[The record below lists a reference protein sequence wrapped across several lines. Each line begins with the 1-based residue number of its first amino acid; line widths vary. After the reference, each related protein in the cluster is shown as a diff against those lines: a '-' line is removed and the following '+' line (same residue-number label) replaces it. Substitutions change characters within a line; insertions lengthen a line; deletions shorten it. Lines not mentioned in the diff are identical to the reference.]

1 MTYQF
6 AFNSLTISLAN
17 WLSLEEVTMKRL
29 RLLLL
34 FVVLL
39 ALAPTTALAA
49 TVGAA
54 TLADPSSAT
63 TWLNWG
69 LENSTENVGRIW
81 TDKTVSAG
89 DIVLTG
95 AGGEKVI
102 PKEKGSDFLTAFSA
116 ISSTSNLRETA
127 TTPLDIVLVLDASG
141 SMDDPMGRTDSTK
154 RIDALKAAANSFI
167 DEIAARNAG
176 ISKADQRHSV
186 AVVKFS
192 GDKTDR
198 VGNNTYRDGGHTY
211 NYSQA
216 IQNLTVVDANGAS
229 NLKDKVNAISPAGAT
244 RSDYGLELAQSQ
256 LEGGRAGARKVVVF
270 FTDGKPTKFSDFD
283 SSVASNA
290 ITAAKA
296 IKDSGGTVYTIGIFD
311 GANPTA
317 SVDSGRTSDENKFM
331 QAVSNNYPDATYTSS
346 WRGYTW
352 SFGTRA
358 EGSDFYKSATNAD
371 ELKKVFDGISKEI
384 SDAAGYPTDVTD
396 GLEHASGYVTFT
408 DQLGDYMQVDDFN
421 CIVFANQVFK
431 AKTKTTSGNT
441 DTYVFS
447 GTAGN
452 VLYPAGDLS
461 SIVIEVRRSGEGDVR
476 TGDHVTIKVPAA
488 LIPLRAFN
496 VNADDNTGSVSL
508 TFPIRVFFGSSLKP
522 QAAALLANPDA
533 QMADYMKT
541 HRDKSGN
548 VFFLAS
554 AWSGK
559 ANGDAAATFTP
570 AEENSYYYITRDTP
584 IYEDEALTKPA
595 EYPLVKGKTYYYER
609 TFWNISGTSASQASR
624 IVSFDSSAVENID
637 DYISDTGDG
646 HAQLSQGTPRMTYI
660 NELHNDKSSNATKT
674 ATSFI
679 NPKWSGNQVFVWL
692 GNNGKLSLP
701 EPGSLEVSKTIVVPE
716 GFGAAV
722 YANQDFDFTV
732 SIPEAKD
739 KSATATVTDASGQ
752 VQGDKN
758 FSITFD
764 ANGTYTHKL
773 KGGQKLT
780 ITGLSSGWKYEV
792 TEASLSGW
800 TGSSEGA
807 SGTIAAGEKS
817 VAAFTNTYGA
827 TGKLS
832 GGTSLSGEKTIK
844 GRAWTAQDK
853 FCFVLTGIDGAP
865 MPEGSENDK
874 FALQLSQSEGT
885 PEGQRVGFSF
895 GDITYTKPGTYVYN
909 IVEARA
915 GDGYDVSI
923 LPGMS
928 VSQALYR
935 VTVTVTDEAHDGTLK
950 VESTMLRL
958 KGDTGATLADGAGVK
973 TDRAAFVNVFDVDE
987 AEWDLRGTKY
997 YEDRTG
1003 SRPLS
1008 SGMFQFELSPVTKG
1022 APMPANTDA
1031 TTGKARANVDATGR
1045 FAFEQV
1051 TFDENDVNPNGASKT
1066 YEYEL
1071 CEINSGKAG
1080 MTYDATVWHIT
1091 VTVSLQ
1097 DGDVVLDVQNTREGQ
1112 EAKPGETVSFSN
1124 SYEAESAEVERFIHG
1139 TKTLM
1144 GRDALDG
1151 EKFAFSL
1158 TQVSGPEDGCTGFS
1172 AMAEV
1177 ADAKDN
1183 VAEDF
1188 DFGTATFTRE
1198 GTYVFEVR
1206 EVAPAKPAGGMDP
1219 DGHTCTVTVKV
1230 ADRGGKLVVQSTDYS
1245 DEGDVASFINTYR
1258 PADADYAGITVS
1270 KTLVGRTMR
1279 EGEFKFTITGEDEQ
1293 SQALLAQ
1300 KAAPSDCAFANDGQ
1314 RASGEKNAMT
1324 KLSGLHFDR
1333 SDVGKTFHFAV
1344 AEVVPD
1350 PAERVPGV
1358 TYDQKVRHDVEISVA
1373 DALNGTLA
1381 VTTTVDGK
1389 GGSEVAFVNSYEAEP
1404 GSLDTANLGLSKVLE
1419 GREWDAN
1426 VDSFTFELVPV
1437 TDGAPMPAGA
1447 VDGKATANV
1456 DATDVSDGRASF
1468 DFGQISYAATG
1479 VYDYEVREVVPD
1491 QTLRGVTYSTNVA
1504 CFRVTVTDSVA
1515 QGKLVATARLTYG
1528 SETFVNTYY
1537 ADLDYNALGGLTI
1550 TKTLEGT
1557 SAPAGKFGFTIST
1570 TGDDVL
1576 RIAGTYSSSKIADGG
1591 TVTVAATSGE
1601 IVFTQNDAG
1610 KTWKYEVSEDDPGKG
1625 YTCKCSKWNVSVSVA
1640 NDVENGRLLVTTTV
1654 SGEGGT
1660 RSWTYASGGEPAAPG
1675 ATVAFVNRYAAMGS
1689 TADIVCT
1696 KELAGRLM
1704 KDGEFSFELVDLATD
1719 KVVATATNKDGK
1731 VDFGRLSYT
1740 APGTYTYTA
1749 REVTDGL
1756 KKEGVTPV
1764 RGSFTITVT
1773 VTDEAHD
1780 GTLDCKVDSE
1790 GGLAFEN
1797 SYGTG
1802 DAEIEVSGTKVLEG
1816 RDLREGEFNFTI
1828 KGEDGAPMPERT
1840 EVTNAHGGFSF
1851 GKITFTLDNV
1861 FGGVVI
1867 QDADGEA
1874 GQSGEVP
1881 SDEKPVADSES
1892 EAGPRVEAP
1901 SSATGEK
1908 DAELEP
1914 AAPETEPVSDPSDSP
1929 APAEEPQQDELL
1941 AQDEVPDL
1949 GTPVVEEVSAPDAEA
1964 ASTPDATDVATVNA
1978 ARWQTVRRNL
1988 FHIASEVVEPLAGTS
2003 RQRTFH
2009 YVVTETGSATG
2020 VTNDRRS
2027 TRDIYITV
2035 TDDGHGKLT
2044 AEFTDADG
2052 ASLTAG
2058 QPDLTFTNV
2067 YKPVPMT
2074 SRVTDQLS
2082 VSKVLTGRSMVA
2094 GEFHFEMLEGSR
2106 VVATGTNAADGTV
2119 TLSTVTYD
2127 APGTHSYEIREV
2139 NAGKTIDGVRYSGTT
2154 YHVNTT
2160 VSDTGNGALA
2170 VTHELVE
2177 EGPATFTNAYETT
2190 PADVTITAHKELLG
2204 ATLTDGQFAFQLT
2217 GMGSDL
2223 RATNDAQGNVAFPH
2237 LLLTEPGTYTYE
2249 LRELNDGQEGVTY
2262 DERVYVVTVTVTD
2275 DGLGHLSAE
2284 VSMDAADGALAFTNT
2299 YTPPVTPEE
2308 PPAPKPPTKPDPAPA
2323 PKPARPSRPLPK
2335 AGDVT
2340 SDAIVV
2346 TLVAV
2351 AVALLAG
2358 TLAMRRR
2365 R

>member
-6 AFNSLTISLAN
+6 AFNSLTISLVN

-49 TVGAA
+49 TLGAT
-54 TLADPSSAT
+54 TLADPSSAS
-63 TWLNWG
+63 TWRNWG
-69 LENSTENVGRIW
+69 LENSTQNVGRIW

-95 AGGEKVI
+95 AGGDKI
-102 PKEKGSDFLTAFSA
+102 ISKNKDSDFLTAFSA

-127 TTPLDIVLVLDASG
+127 TEPLDIVLVLDASG

-176 ISKADQRHSV
+176 IFEADQRHSV

-192 GDKTDR
+192 GDKTAR
-198 VGNNTYRDGGHTY
+198 VGNDTYRDGRYTY
-211 NYSQA
+211 NYSQVM
-216 IQNLTVVDANGAS
+216 QGLTVVDTNGAS
-229 NLKDKVNAISPAGAT
+229 NLKAKVNAISPAGAT

-270 FTDGKPTKFSDFD
+270 FTDGRPTKLSDFD

-346 WRGYTW
+346 WHDYWRDYTW

-584 IYEDEALTKPA
+584 IYEDEALTQPA
-595 EYPLVKGKTYYYER
+595 AYPLVKGKTYYYER
-609 TFWNISGTSASQASR
+609 TFWNISGTSASQGSH
-624 IVSFDSSAVENID
+624 IVSFDSSAVESID
-637 DYISDTGDG
+637 GYISDTGDG
-646 HAQLSQGTPRMTYI
+646 HAQFSQGTPRMTYI
-660 NELHNDKSSNATKT
+660 NELHNDKDSNDTGT

-716 GFGAAV
+716 GFDAVV

-739 KSATATVTDASGQ
+739 KTVTGTVTDVSGR
-752 VQGDKN
+752 VTGDAN
-758 FSITFD
+758 FSIAFD

-780 ITGLSSGWKYEV
+780 ITGLSAGWKYEV
-792 TEASLSGW
+792 TEARRSGW
-800 TGSSEGA
+800 TVSFEGA
-807 SGTIAAGEKS
+807 SGSIAVGKKS

-827 TGKLS
+827 TGTLS
-832 GGTSLSGEKTIK
+832 GGTSLNGEKTLS

-865 MPEGSENDK
+865 MPEGVSDGK
-874 FALQLSQSEGT
+874 AILQMTQSEGT
-885 PEGQRVGFSF
+885 PDNAAVPFHF
-895 GDITYTKPGTYVYN
+895 GNITYTKPGTYVYN

-935 VTVTVTDEAHDGTLK
+935 VTVTVKDENHGGTLK

-958 KGDTGATLADGAGVK
+958 KDDTGATLADGAGVK

-997 YEDRTG
+997 YEDKTG

-1008 SGMFQFELSPVTKG
+1008 SGMFKFELTGIDG
-1022 APMPANTDA
+1022 APMPANA
-1031 TTGKARANVDATGR
+1031 QGGKAVASVDATGR

-1051 TFDENDVNPNGASKT
+1051 TFDENDVNPHGAPKT

-1071 CEINSGKAG
+1071 REVNSGTAG
-1080 MTYDATVWHIT
+1080 VTYDATVWHIT

-1124 SYEAESAEVERFIHG
+1124 SYEAESAEVERFIRG
-1139 TKTLM
+1139 NKTLM

-1158 TQVSGPEDGCTGFS
+1158 TQASGPEGGCTGFS
-1172 AMAEV
+1172 PEVEVGDLADSEAESF
-1177 ADAKDN
+1177 N
-1183 VAEDF
+1183 
-1188 DFGTATFTRE
+1188 FGTATFTKA

-1206 EVAPAKPAGGMDP
+1206 EVAPAKPAGGMNY

-1230 ADRGGKLVVQSTDYS
+1230 ADQGGKLVVQSTTYS

-1279 EGEFKFTITGEDEQ
+1279 ECEFKFTITGEDEQ
-1293 SQALLAQ
+1293 SQALLAS
-1300 KAAPSDCAFANDGQ
+1300 SDRAFANDGQ

-1324 KLSGLHFDR
+1324 KLNGIVFNR
-1333 SDVGKTFHFAV
+1333 TGAGEYRFKV
-1344 AEVVPD
+1344 AEVVPTVD
-1350 PAERVPGV
+1350 AKLPGV
-1358 TYDQKVRHDVEISVA
+1358 TYDAVEHEVIITVE
-1373 DALNGTLA
+1373 DALDGTLR
-1381 VTTTVDGK
+1381 VTTTVDDAPGN
-1389 GGSEVAFVNSYEAEP
+1389 EVAFQNTYQATP
-1404 GSLDTANLGLSKVLE
+1404 GSFDTANFGLAKVLE
-1419 GREWDAN
+1419 GRDWASTDA
-1426 VDSFTFELVPV
+1426 FTFKLVGLS
-1437 TDGAPMPAGA
+1437 GAPMPANSQ
-1447 VDGKATANV
+1447 VTVKAA
-1456 DATDVSDGRASF
+1456 DASSGRTPF
-1468 DFGQISYAATG
+1468 DFGQISYAAAGT
-1479 VYDYEVREVVPD
+1479 YEYEVCEVNAG
-1491 QTLRGVTYSTNVA
+1491 QTVNGVDYTTNVA
-1504 CFRVTVTDSVA
+1504 HFRVTVTDSTA
-1515 QGKLVATARLTYG
+1515 TGQLVASSRLVSG
-1528 SETFVNTYY
+1528 SAAFVNRYS
-1537 ADLDYNALGGLTI
+1537 AELDYNAMGGLSV

-1557 SAPAGKFGFTIST
+1557 SAAAGKFSFTVKPD
-1570 TGDDVL
+1570 GDDIL
-1576 RIAGTYSSSKIADGG
+1576 GIAGTYASGKLTNGG

-1601 IVFTQNDAG
+1601 IIFTQNDAG

-1625 YTCKCSKWNVSVSVA
+1625 FTCKCSKWNVSVSVA

-1675 ATVAFVNRYAAMGS
+1675 ATVAFVNRYAATGT
-1689 TADIVCT
+1689 TAEIVGT
-1696 KELAGRLM
+1696 KTLNGRLM
-1704 KDGEFSFELVDLATD
+1704 NAREFEFQLVDEAGD
-1719 KVVATATNKDGK
+1719 VVAAACNDEFGS
-1731 VDFGRLSYT
+1731 VNFGRLSYT
-1740 APGTYTYTA
+1740 TPGTYTYTA

-1756 KKEGVTPV
+1756 KAEGVTPV
-1764 RGSFTITVT
+1764 RGSFTITVN
-1773 VTDEAHD
+1773 VTDNGD
-1780 GTLDCKVDSE
+1780 GTLDCDVDYPK

-1816 RDLREGEFNFTI
+1816 RDLRDGEFGFTI
-1828 KGEDGAPMPERT
+1828 TAKTDGAPMPERT
-1840 EVTNAHGGFSF
+1840 EVTNANGGFSF

-1901 SSATGEK
+1901 SSETGEK
-1908 DAELEP
+1908 DAELEL

-1941 AQDEVPDL
+1941 AQDEVADL

-2020 VTNDRRS
+2020 VTNDLRN

-2044 AEFTDADG
+2044 AEFTDANG
-2052 ASLTAG
+2052 APLTAG

-2067 YKPVPMT
+2067 YKPAPT
-2074 SRVTDQLS
+2074 PSSVTDQLS

-2094 GEFHFEMLEGSR
+2094 GEFCFEMLEDGK

-2119 TLSTVTYD
+2119 ALSTVTYD

-2139 NAGKTIDGVRYSGTT
+2139 NGGKTIDGVRYSGTT

-2351 AVALLAG
+2351 ALLAG

>member
-1 MTYQF
+1 M
-6 AFNSLTISLAN
+6 
-17 WLSLEEVTMKRL
+17 
-29 RLLLL
+29 
-34 FVVLL
+34 
-39 ALAPTTALAA
+39 
-49 TVGAA
+49 
-54 TLADPSSAT
+54 
-63 TWLNWG
+63 
-69 LENSTENVGRIW
+69 
-81 TDKTVSAG
+81 
-89 DIVLTG
+89 
-95 AGGEKVI
+95 
-102 PKEKGSDFLTAFSA
+102 
-116 ISSTSNLRETA
+116 
-127 TTPLDIVLVLDASG
+127 
-141 SMDDPMGRTDSTK
+141 
-154 RIDALKAAANSFI
+154 
-167 DEIAARNAG
+167 
-176 ISKADQRHSV
+176 
-186 AVVKFS
+186 AV
-192 GDKTDR
+192 R
-198 VGNNTYRDGGHTY
+198 
-211 NYSQA
+211 
-216 IQNLTVVDANGAS
+216 
-229 NLKDKVNAISPAGAT
+229 
-244 RSDYGLELAQSQ
+244 
-256 LEGGRAGARKVVVF
+256 
-270 FTDGKPTKFSDFD
+270 
-283 SSVASNA
+283 
-290 ITAAKA
+290 
-296 IKDSGGTVYTIGIFD
+296 
-311 GANPTA
+311 
-317 SVDSGRTSDENKFM
+317 
-331 QAVSNNYPDATYTSS
+331 
-346 WRGYTW
+346 
-352 SFGTRA
+352 
-358 EGSDFYKSATNAD
+358 
-371 ELKKVFDGISKEI
+371 
-384 SDAAGYPTDVTD
+384 
-396 GLEHASGYVTFT
+396 
-408 DQLGDYMQVDDFN
+408 
-421 CIVFANQVFK
+421 
-431 AKTKTTSGNT
+431 
-441 DTYVFS
+441 
-447 GTAGN
+447 
-452 VLYPAGDLS
+452 
-461 SIVIEVRRSGEGDVR
+461 
-476 TGDHVTIKVPAA
+476 
-488 LIPLRAFN
+488 
-496 VNADDNTGSVSL
+496 
-508 TFPIRVFFGSSLKP
+508 
-522 QAAALLANPDA
+522 
-533 QMADYMKT
+533 
-541 HRDKSGN
+541 
-548 VFFLAS
+548 
-554 AWSGK
+554 
-559 ANGDAAATFTP
+559 
-570 AEENSYYYITRDTP
+570 
-584 IYEDEALTKPA
+584 ALT
-595 EYPLVKGKTYYYER
+595 LGK
-609 TFWNISGTSASQASR
+609 
-624 IVSFDSSAVENID
+624 
-637 DYISDTGDG
+637 
-646 HAQLSQGTPRMTYI
+646 
-660 NELHNDKSSNATKT
+660 
-674 ATSFI
+674 
-679 NPKWSGNQVFVWL
+679 
-692 GNNGKLSLP
+692 
-701 EPGSLEVSKTIVVPE
+701 
-716 GFGAAV
+716 
-722 YANQDFDFTV
+722 
-732 SIPEAKD
+732 
-739 KSATATVTDASGQ
+739 
-752 VQGDKN
+752 
-758 FSITFD
+758 
-764 ANGTYTHKL
+764 
-773 KGGQKLT
+773 
-780 ITGLSSGWKYEV
+780 
-792 TEASLSGW
+792 
-800 TGSSEGA
+800 
-807 SGTIAAGEKS
+807 
-817 VAAFTNTYGA
+817 
-827 TGKLS
+827 
-832 GGTSLSGEKTIK
+832 
-844 GRAWTAQDK
+844 
-853 FCFVLTGIDGAP
+853 
-865 MPEGSENDK
+865 
-874 FALQLSQSEGT
+874 
-885 PEGQRVGFSF
+885 
-895 GDITYTKPGTYVYN
+895 
-909 IVEARA
+909 
-915 GDGYDVSI
+915 
-923 LPGMS
+923 
-928 VSQALYR
+928 
-935 VTVTVTDEAHDGTLK
+935 
-950 VESTMLRL
+950 
-958 KGDTGATLADGAGVK
+958 
-973 TDRAAFVNVFDVDE
+973 
-987 AEWDLRGTKY
+987 
-997 YEDRTG
+997 
-1003 SRPLS
+1003 
-1008 SGMFQFELSPVTKG
+1008 
-1022 APMPANTDA
+1022 
-1031 TTGKARANVDATGR
+1031 
-1045 FAFEQV
+1045 
-1051 TFDENDVNPNGASKT
+1051 
-1066 YEYEL
+1066 
-1071 CEINSGKAG
+1071 
-1080 MTYDATVWHIT
+1080 
-1091 VTVSLQ
+1091 
-1097 DGDVVLDVQNTREGQ
+1097 
-1112 EAKPGETVSFSN
+1112 
-1124 SYEAESAEVERFIHG
+1124 
-1139 TKTLM
+1139 
-1144 GRDALDG
+1144 
-1151 EKFAFSL
+1151 
-1158 TQVSGPEDGCTGFS
+1158 
-1172 AMAEV
+1172 
-1177 ADAKDN
+1177 
-1183 VAEDF
+1183 
-1188 DFGTATFTRE
+1188 
-1198 GTYVFEVR
+1198 
-1206 EVAPAKPAGGMDP
+1206 
-1219 DGHTCTVTVKV
+1219 
-1230 ADRGGKLVVQSTDYS
+1230 
-1245 DEGDVASFINTYR
+1245 
-1258 PADADYAGITVS
+1258 
-1270 KTLVGRTMR
+1270 
-1279 EGEFKFTITGEDEQ
+1279 
-1293 SQALLAQ
+1293 
-1300 KAAPSDCAFANDGQ
+1300 
-1314 RASGEKNAMT
+1314 
-1324 KLSGLHFDR
+1324 
-1333 SDVGKTFHFAV
+1333 
-1344 AEVVPD
+1344 
-1350 PAERVPGV
+1350 
-1358 TYDQKVRHDVEISVA
+1358 
-1373 DALNGTLA
+1373 
-1381 VTTTVDGK
+1381 
-1389 GGSEVAFVNSYEAEP
+1389 
-1404 GSLDTANLGLSKVLE
+1404 
-1419 GREWDAN
+1419 
-1426 VDSFTFELVPV
+1426 
-1437 TDGAPMPAGA
+1437 
-1447 VDGKATANV
+1447 
-1456 DATDVSDGRASF
+1456 
-1468 DFGQISYAATG
+1468 ISYAATG

-1881 SDEKPVADSES
+1881 SDEEPVANSEV
-1892 EAGPRVEAP
+1892 GPRVEAP
-1901 SSATGEK
+1901 LSETGEK

-1941 AQDEVPDL
+1941 AQDEVADL

-2020 VTNDRRS
+2020 VTNDLRN

-2044 AEFTDADG
+2044 AEFTDANG
-2052 ASLTAG
+2052 APLTAG

-2067 YKPVPMT
+2067 YKPVPT
-2074 SRVTDQLS
+2074 PSSVTDQLS

-2094 GEFHFEMLEGSR
+2094 GEFCFEMLEDGK

-2119 TLSTVTYD
+2119 ALSTVTYD

-2139 NAGKTIDGVRYSGTT
+2139 NGGKTIDGVRYSGTT

>member
-1 MTYQF
+1 
-6 AFNSLTISLAN
+6 
-17 WLSLEEVTMKRL
+17 MKRL

-39 ALAPTTALAA
+39 ALAPTTVLAA
-49 TVGAA
+49 TVGAT
-54 TLADPSSAT
+54 TLADPSSAS
-63 TWLNWG
+63 TWRNWG

-81 TDKTVSAG
+81 TDKTVSDG

-127 TTPLDIVLVLDASG
+127 TEPLDIVLVLDASG

-176 ISKADQRHSV
+176 ISEADQRHSV

-198 VGNNTYRDGGHTY
+198 VGNDKYRDGGYTY
-211 NYSQA
+211 NYSQVM
-216 IQNLTVVDANGAS
+216 QGLTVVDTNGVS
-229 NLKDKVNAISPAGAT
+229 NLKAKVKAISPAGAT
-244 RSDYGLELAQSQ
+244 RSDYGLQLAQTQ
-256 LEGGRAGARKVVVF
+256 LEAGRAGARKVVVF
-270 FTDGKPTKFSDFD
+270 FTDGEPNSYSGFD
-283 SSVASNA
+283 DDVASSA
-290 ITAAKA
+290 IATAKA
-296 IKDSGGTVYTIGIFD
+296 IKDAGGTVYTIGIFS
-311 GANPTA
+311 GANATADPTA
-317 SVDSGRTSDENKFM
+317 NGTSSENKFM
-331 QAVSNNYPDATYTSS
+331 QAVSSNYPNATYASS
-346 WRGYTW
+346 WGGYSW
-352 SFGTRA
+352 NLGTHVDGA
-358 EGSDFYKSATNAD
+358 AFYKTATNAD

-447 GTAGN
+447 GTAGT

-541 HRDKSGN
+541 HRDESGN

-559 ANGDAAATFTP
+559 ANGDAAATFIP

-584 IYEDEALTKPA
+584 IYEDEALTQPA
-595 EYPLVKGKTYYYER
+595 AYPLVKGKTYYYER
-609 TFWNISGTSASQASR
+609 TFWNISGTSASQGSH
-624 IVSFDSSAVENID
+624 IVSFDSSAVESID
-637 DYISDTGDG
+637 GYISDTGDG
-646 HAQLSQGTPRMTYI
+646 HAQLSQGTRRMTYI
-660 NELHNDKSSNATKT
+660 NELHTDKDSNDTGT

-716 GFGAAV
+716 GFDAAV

-764 ANGTYTHKL
+764 ANGKYEHSL
-773 KGGQKLT
+773 KAGEKLT

-800 TGSSEGA
+800 TASSEGA
-807 SGTIAAGEKS
+807 SGAITAGEKAA
-817 VAAFTNTYGA
+817 AAFTNTYGA
-827 TGKLS
+827 TGTLF
-832 GGTSLSGEKTIK
+832 GGTSLNGEKTLT
-844 GRAWTAQDK
+844 GRDWTMQDK
-853 FCFVLTGIDGAP
+853 FVFVLTGIDGAP
-865 MPEGSENDK
+865 MPENSVDGK
-874 FALQLSQSEGT
+874 FALGLTQSDGT
-885 PEGQRVGFSF
+885 TESTAVGFNF

-935 VTVTVTDEAHDGTLK
+935 VTVTVTDEAHDGKLK

-958 KGDTGATLADGAGVK
+958 KDDTGATLADGAGVK
-973 TDRAAFVNVFDVDE
+973 TDRAAFTNVFDVKE
-987 AEWDLRGTKY
+987 AEWDLRGTKN
-997 YEDRTG
+997 YEDKTG
-1003 SRPLS
+1003 SHPLS
-1008 SGMFQFELSPVTKG
+1008 SGMFQFELTAKTEG
-1022 APMPANTDA
+1022 APMPANTVG
-1031 TTGKARANVDATGR
+1031 GKATANVDATGR

-1051 TFDENDVNPNGASKT
+1051 TFDENDVNADKT
-1066 YEYEL
+1066 PKSYEYEL
-1071 CEINSGKAG
+1071 REVNSGVNG
-1080 MTYDATVWHIT
+1080 MTYDGTVWHIT
-1091 VTVSLQ
+1091 VTASLNEA
-1097 DGDVVLDVQNTREGQ
+1097 GEVVFSVQNTREGQ
-1112 EAKPGETVSFSN
+1112 TAVPGETISFSN
-1124 SYEAESAEVERFIHG
+1124 TYEATPATVQSFIHG
-1139 TKTLM
+1139 TKTLK
-1144 GRDALDG
+1144 GRDSLDG

-1158 TQVSGPEDGCTGFS
+1158 TQTSGPEGGCAGFS
-1172 AMAEV
+1172 REV
-1177 ADAKDN
+1177 EVGDLADSEAKSFN
-1183 VAEDF
+1183 
-1188 DFGTATFTRE
+1188 FGTATFTKA

-1206 EVAPAKPAGGMDP
+1206 EVAPDQPAGGMTY
-1219 DGHTCTVTVKV
+1219 DGHVYTVTVKI
-1230 ADRGGKLVVQSTDYS
+1230 ADQGGQLYVQSTTYS
-1245 DEGDVASFINTYR
+1245 DEAARDVEAATFINTYR
-1258 PADADYAGITVS
+1258 PADTDYAGITVS
-1270 KTLVGRTMR
+1270 KTLIGRTMR
-1279 EGEFKFTITGEDEQ
+1279 EREFKFTITGEDEQ
-1293 SQALLAQ
+1293 SQALLAS
-1300 KAAPSDCAFANDGQ
+1300 SDRAFANDGQ

-1324 KLSGLHFDR
+1324 KLNGIVFNRTDAGEYR
-1333 SDVGKTFHFAV
+1333 FKV
-1344 AEVVPD
+1344 AEVVPTVD
-1350 PAERVPGV
+1350 AKLPGV
-1358 TYDQKVRHDVEISVA
+1358 TYDAVEHEVIITVE
-1373 DALNGTLA
+1373 DALDGTLR
-1381 VTTTVDGK
+1381 VTTTVDGAP
-1389 GGSEVAFVNSYEAEP
+1389 GNEVAFQNTYQATP
-1404 GSLDTANLGLSKVLE
+1404 GRFATANFGLAKVLE
-1419 GREWDAN
+1419 GRDWASTDA
-1426 VDSFTFELVPV
+1426 FTFKLVGLS
-1437 TDGAPMPAGA
+1437 GAPMPANSQ
-1447 VDGKATANV
+1447 VTVKAA
-1456 DATDVSDGRASF
+1456 DASSGHAPF
-1468 DFGQISYAATG
+1468 DFGEIIYTAAGT
-1479 VYDYEVREVVPD
+1479 YDYEVHEVNAG
-1491 QTLRGVTYSTNVA
+1491 QTIAGVGYSSNVA
-1504 CFRVTVTDSVA
+1504 RFRVKVTDSTA
-1515 QGKLVATARLTYG
+1515 TGQLVASPRLVSG
-1528 SETFVNTYY
+1528 SAAFVNRYS
-1537 ADLDYNALGGLTI
+1537 AELDYNAMGGLTI
-1550 TKTLEGT
+1550 TKALEGT
-1557 SAPAGKFGFTIST
+1557 SAAADRFGFTIST
-1570 TGDDVL
+1570 KGDDVL
-1576 RIAGTYSSSKIADGG
+1576 GIAGTYSSSEIADGG
-1591 TVTVAATSGE
+1591 TVTIAATSGE

-1610 KTWKYEVSEDDPGKG
+1610 KTWNYNVTEKDPDPG
-1625 YTCKCSKWNVSVSVA
+1625 YSCDCSTWNVSVSVA

-1660 RSWTYASGGEPAAPG
+1660 RSWTYASDGEAAAPG
-1675 ATVAFVNRYAAMGS
+1675 ATVAFVNHYVAAGT
-1689 TADIVCT
+1689 TAEIVGT
-1696 KELAGRLM
+1696 KTLNGRLM
-1704 KDGEFSFELVDLATD
+1704 SAREFEFQLVDEAGD
-1719 KVVATATNKDGK
+1719 VVATARNDESGS
-1731 VDFGRLSYT
+1731 VNFGRLSYT

-1749 REVTDGL
+1749 HEVTNGL
-1756 KKEGVTPV
+1756 AAEGVTPV
-1764 RGSFTITVT
+1764 TSSFTITVT
-1773 VTDEAHD
+1773 VRDNGD
-1780 GTLDCKVDSE
+1780 GTLDCAVDYPE

-1816 RDLREGEFNFTI
+1816 RDLRDGEFGFTI
-1828 KGEDGAPMPERT
+1828 TGKDGAPMPERT
-1840 EVTNAHGGFSF
+1840 EVTNANGGFSF

-1908 DAELEP
+1908 DAELEL
-1914 AAPETEPVSDPSDSP
+1914 AAPETEPVSDLSDSP

-1941 AQDEVPDL
+1941 AQDEVADL
-1949 GTPVVEEVSAPDAEA
+1949 GTPVVEEISAPDAEA
-1964 ASTPDATDVATVNA
+1964 ASTPDATAAATVNA
-1978 ARWQTVRRNL
+1978 ARWQTFRSNL

-2009 YVVTETGSATG
+2009 YVVTEETRSPAG
-2020 VTNDRRS
+2020 VTNDLRS

-2052 ASLTAG
+2052 APLTAG

-2067 YKPVPMT
+2067 YKPAPT
-2074 SRVTDQLS
+2074 PSRVTDQVS

-2094 GEFHFEMLEGSR
+2094 GEFCFEMLEDGK

-2119 TLSTVTYD
+2119 ALSPITYD
-2127 APGTHSYEIREV
+2127 VPGTHSYEIREV

-2160 VSDTGNGALA
+2160 VSDTGDGALA
-2170 VTHELVE
+2170 VKHELVE

-2249 LRELNDGQEGVTY
+2249 LCELNDGQEGVTY
-2262 DERVYVVTVTVTD
+2262 DERVFALTVTVVD
-2275 DGLGHLSAE
+2275 DGFGHLSAT
-2284 VSMDAADGALAFTNT
+2284 VTTDAPEGSLAFENT
-2299 YTPPVTPEE
+2299 YTPPTVPEE
-2308 PPAPKPPTKPDPAPA
+2308 PKEPEGPKAPEQPRVPSKPASPKPTRAI
-2323 PKPARPSRPLPK
+2323 PK
-2335 AGDVT
+2335 AGDVLFD
-2340 SDAIVV
+2340 SAAAAALALGAVV
-2346 TLVAV
+2346 
-2351 AVALLAG
+2351 LLAG
-2358 TLAMRRR
+2358 GLVIRRR

>member
-1 MTYQF
+1 
-6 AFNSLTISLAN
+6 
-17 WLSLEEVTMKRL
+17 MKRL
-29 RLLLL
+29 RLLL

-49 TVGAA
+49 TVGAT
-54 TLADPSSAT
+54 TLADPSSAS
-63 TWLNWG
+63 TWRNWG
-69 LENSTENVGRIW
+69 LENSTQNVGRIW

-95 AGGEKVI
+95 AGGDKII
-102 PKEKGSDFLTAFSA
+102 PKEEDSDFLTAFSA

-141 SMDDPMGRTDSTK
+141 SMDDPMGRTDRTK

-192 GDKTDR
+192 GNKTKL
-198 VGNNTYRDGGHTY
+198 VGNDTYRDGGHTY

-216 IQNLTVVDANGAS
+216 MQNLTVVDANGAS
-229 NLKDKVNAISPAGAT
+229 NLKAKVNAISPAGAT

-256 LEGGRAGARKVVVF
+256 LERGRDGARKVVVF
-270 FTDGKPTKFSDFD
+270 FTDGKPTSYSDFD
-283 SSVASNA
+283 DGVASSA
-290 ITAAKA
+290 IATAKA
-296 IKDSGGTVYTIGIFD
+296 IKDAGGTVYTIGIFS
-311 GANPTA
+311 GANATADPTA
-317 SVDSGRTSDENKFM
+317 TSSENKFM
-331 QAVSNNYPDATYTSS
+331 QAVSSNYPNATYAYS
-346 WRGYTW
+346 WGGYSW
-352 SFGTRA
+352 NLGTRVDGA
-358 EGSDFYKSATNAD
+358 AFYKTATNAD

-421 CIVFANQVFK
+421 HIVFANQVFD
-431 AKTKTTSGNT
+431 AHTKTTSGNV
-441 DTYVFS
+441 DTYLFEGSVPS
-447 GTAGN
+447 TIYPNGN
-452 VLYPAGDLS
+452 LNT
-461 SIVIEVRRSGEGDVR
+461 IIIEVRRAADNDLR
-476 TGDHVTIKVPAA
+476 TGDHVTVKIPAA
-488 LIPLRAFN
+488 LIPLRDFN

-584 IYEDEALTKPA
+584 IYEDEALTQPA
-595 EYPLVKGKTYYYER
+595 AYPLVKGKTYYYER
-609 TFWNISGTSASQASR
+609 TFWNISGTSASQGSH
-624 IVSFDSSAVENID
+624 IVSFDSSAVESID
-637 DYISDTGDG
+637 GYISDTGDG
-646 HAQLSQGTPRMTYI
+646 HAQFSQGTPRMTYI
-660 NELHNDKSSNATKT
+660 NELHDDKDANRTET

-716 GFGAAV
+716 GFNAAD
-722 YANQDFDFTV
+722 YADQDFDFTV
-732 SIPEAKD
+732 SI
-739 KSATATVTDASGQ
+739 SAAAGKTVTGTVTDASGRA
-752 VQGDKN
+752 QGDKN
-758 FSITFD
+758 FSIAFND
-764 ANGTYTHKL
+764 NGTYTHKL

-800 TGSSEGA
+800 TASPEGA

-817 VAAFTNTYGA
+817 VAAFRNTYGA

-832 GGTSLSGEKTIK
+832 GDTSLRGEKTIK
-844 GRAWTAQDK
+844 DRDWTAQDK
-853 FCFVLTGIDGAP
+853 FVFVLTSIDGAP
-865 MPEGSENDK
+865 MPEGASDGK
-874 FALQLSQSEGT
+874 AILQMTQSEGT
-885 PEGQRVGFSF
+885 PGNAAVPFHF

-915 GDGYDVSI
+915 GDGYDVTI

-935 VTVTVTDEAHDGTLK
+935 VTVTVTDKNHDGTL
-950 VESTMLRL
+950 VVTSTMLQL
-958 KGDTGATLADGAGVK
+958 KDDSGATLADGTGEEANCASF
-973 TDRAAFVNVFDVDE
+973 TNVFDVDE
-987 AEWDLRGTKY
+987 AEWGLRGTKH
-997 YEDRTG
+997 YEDKTG

-1008 SGMFQFELSPVTKG
+1008 SGMFQFELEPVTKG

-1031 TTGKARANVDATGR
+1031 TTGKARASVDATGR

-1051 TFDENDVNPNGASKT
+1051 TFGKSHVNPDGTSKP
-1066 YEYEL
+1066 YEYKLYEV
-1071 CEINSGKAG
+1071 NGGAAG
-1080 MTYDATVWHIT
+1080 VTYDTTVWHIT

-1097 DGDVVLDVQNTREGQ
+1097 DGDVVLDVQNTRKGQ

-1124 SYEAESAEVERFIHG
+1124 SYKAEPAVDNDFIHG

-1144 GRDALDG
+1144 GRDSLDG

-1158 TQVSGPEDGCTGFS
+1158 TQASGPEGGCTGFLP
-1172 AMAEV
+1172 EV
-1177 ADAKDN
+1177 EVGDLADSEAKSFN
-1183 VAEDF
+1183 
-1188 DFGTATFTRE
+1188 FGAATFTKA
-1198 GTYVFEVR
+1198 GTYVFKVR
-1206 EVAPAKPAGGMDP
+1206 EVEPDQPAGGLTY
-1219 DGHTCTVTVKV
+1219 DGRTYTVTVKV
-1230 ADRGGKLVVQSTDYS
+1230 ADEGGKLVVQSTTYS
-1245 DEGDVASFINTYR
+1245 DEAARDVKAATFINTYR

-1270 KTLVGRTMR
+1270 KTLIGRTMR
-1279 EGEFKFTITGEDEQ
+1279 EGEFNFTIKGEDEQ
-1293 SQALLAQ
+1293 SDALLAS
-1300 KAAPSDCAFANDGQ
+1300 SDRAFANDGQ

-1333 SDVGKTFHFAV
+1333 SDVGTYRFKV
-1344 AEVVPD
+1344 AEVIPTNSD
-1350 PAERVPGV
+1350 KLPGV
-1358 TYDQKVRHDVEISVA
+1358 TYDAAEHEVVITVK

-1381 VTTTVDGK
+1381 VTTTIDDRPGT
-1389 GGSEVAFVNSYEAEP
+1389 EVAFVNSYEARP
-1404 GSLDTANLGLSKVLE
+1404 GSLATTSFGLTKALE
-1419 GREWDAN
+1419 GRDWDSSDA
-1426 VDSFTFELVPV
+1426 FTFEL
-1437 TDGAPMPAGA
+1437 TGIDGAPMPAGA

-1456 DATDVSDGRASF
+1456 NATDVSDGRASF

-1479 VYDYEVREVVPD
+1479 VYDYEVREVAPD
-1491 QTLRGVTYSTNVA
+1491 QPAGGMTYSTNVA
-1504 CFRVTVTDSVA
+1504 RFRVTVTDSVA
-1515 QGKLVATARLTYG
+1515 QGKLVATARLTDG
-1528 SETFVNTYY
+1528 SATFVNTYH
-1537 ADLDYNALGGLTI
+1537 AELNYNAMGGLSV

-1570 TGDDVL
+1570 EGDDVL
-1576 RIAGTYSSSKIADGG
+1576 GIAGTYSSSEIADGG
-1591 TVTVAATSGE
+1591 TVTIAATSGE

-1610 KTWKYEVSEDDPGKG
+1610 KTWNYTVTEKDPDPG
-1625 YTCKCSKWNVSVSVA
+1625 YSCDCSTWNVSVSVA
-1640 NDVENGRLLVTTTV
+1640 NDVKNGGLLVTTTV
-1654 SGEGGT
+1654 SGKGGT
-1660 RSWTYASGGEPAAPG
+1660 RSWTYASDDEPAAPG
-1675 ATVAFVNRYAAMGS
+1675 ATVAFVNHYAATGT
-1689 TADIVCT
+1689 TAEIVGT
-1696 KELAGRLM
+1696 KTLNGRLM
-1704 KDGEFSFELVDLATD
+1704 SPGEFEFKLVDEAGH
-1719 KVVATATNKDGK
+1719 VVATAHNDE
-1731 VDFGRLSYT
+1731 FGSVNFGSLSYT

-1756 KKEGVTPV
+1756 AEGVTPV
-1764 RGSFTITVT
+1764 SSRFTVT
-1773 VTDEAHD
+1773 VDVTDKAHN
-1780 GTLDCKVDSE
+1780 GTLNCDVKYPK
-1790 GGLAFEN
+1790 GGLAFVN

-1816 RDLREGEFNFTI
+1816 RDLRDGEFDFTI
-1828 KGEDGAPMPERT
+1828 TAKTDGAPMPERT
-1840 EVTNAHGGFSF
+1840 EVTNAKEGGFSF
-1851 GKITFTLDNV
+1851 GKIKFTLDNV

-1881 SDEKPVADSES
+1881 SDEEPAADSES

-1901 SSATGEK
+1901 SSETGEK

-1941 AQDEVPDL
+1941 AQDEVADL

-1964 ASTPDATDVATVNA
+1964 ASTPDATDAATVNA
-1978 ARWQTVRRNL
+1978 ARWQTFRRNL

-2009 YVVTETGSATG
+2009 YVVTEETRSPAG
-2020 VTNDRRS
+2020 VTNDRHN

-2044 AEFTDADG
+2044 AAFTKADG
-2052 ASLTAG
+2052 SPLDPAG

-2067 YKPVPMT
+2067 YKPAPT
-2074 SRVTDQLS
+2074 PSSVTDQ
-2082 VSKVLTGRSMVA
+2082 VTITKALTGRSMIA
-2094 GEFHFEMLEGSR
+2094 GEFRFEMLEDGKK
-2106 VVATGTNAADGTV
+2106 VATGANAADGTV
-2119 TLSTVTYD
+2119 TLSAVTYD

-2139 NAGKTIDGVRYSGTT
+2139 NGGKTIDGVRYSGTT

-2160 VSDTGNGALA
+2160 VSDTGEGKLA
-2170 VTHELVE
+2170 VKHELVE

-2262 DERVYVVTVTVTD
+2262 DEHVYVVTVTVTD

-2284 VSMDAADGALAFTNT
+2284 VSMDAADGALTFTNT

-2308 PPAPKPPTKPDPAPA
+2308 PPAPKPPTKPDPTPA
-2323 PKPARPSRPLPK
+2323 PKPARPSRPLSK
-2335 AGDVT
+2335 TGDVT
-2340 SDAIVV
+2340 SDAIVA

-2351 AVALLAG
+2351 AVTLLAG

>member
-1 MTYQF
+1 
-6 AFNSLTISLAN
+6 
-17 WLSLEEVTMKRL
+17 MKRL

-49 TVGAA
+49 TVGA
-54 TLADPSSAT
+54 TKLADPSSAS
-63 TWLNWG
+63 TWRNWG

-81 TDKTVSAG
+81 TDKTVSDG

-95 AGGEKVI
+95 AGGDKI
-102 PKEKGSDFLTAFSA
+102 ISKNKDSDFLTAFSA

-127 TTPLDIVLVLDASG
+127 TEPLDIVLVLDASG

-216 IQNLTVVDANGAS
+216 MQNLTVVDANGAS
-229 NLKDKVNAISPAGAT
+229 NLKAKVNAISPAGAT

-331 QAVSNNYPDATYTSS
+331 QAASNNYPDATYTSS

-431 AKTKTTSGNT
+431 AKTKTASGNT

-559 ANGDAAATFTP
+559 AKGDAAATFTP

-637 DYISDTGDG
+637 SYISDTGDG
-646 HAQLSQGTPRMTYI
+646 HAQFSQGTPRMTYI
-660 NELHNDKSSNATKT
+660 NELHNDKDSNDTGT

-716 GFGAAV
+716 GFDAAV

-764 ANGTYTHKL
+764 ANGKYKHSL
-773 KGGQKLT
+773 KAGEKLT

-800 TGSSEGA
+800 TASSEGA
-807 SGTIAAGEKS
+807 SGAITAGEKS
-817 VAAFTNTYGA
+817 AAAFTNTYGA
-827 TGKLS
+827 TGTLS
-832 GGTSLSGEKTIK
+832 GGTSLNGEKTLF

-865 MPEGSENDK
+865 MPEGVSDGK
-874 FALQLSQSEGT
+874 AILQMTQSEGT
-885 PEGQRVGFSF
+885 PDNAAVPFHF
-895 GDITYTKPGTYVYN
+895 GDITYTKPGIYVYN

-958 KGDTGATLADGAGVK
+958 KDDTGATLADGAGVK
-973 TDRAAFVNVFDVDE
+973 TDRAAFTNVFDVKE
-987 AEWDLRGTKY
+987 AEWDLRGTKN
-997 YEDRTG
+997 YEDKTG
-1003 SRPLS
+1003 SHPLS
-1008 SGMFQFELSPVTKG
+1008 SGMFQFELTAKTEG
-1022 APMPANTDA
+1022 APMPANTVGVKA
-1031 TTGKARANVDATGR
+1031 TANVDATGR

-1051 TFDENDVNPNGASKT
+1051 TFDENDVNADKT
-1066 YEYEL
+1066 PKSYEYEL
-1071 CEINSGKAG
+1071 REVNSGVNG
-1080 MTYDATVWHIT
+1080 MTYDGTVWHIT
-1091 VTVSLQ
+1091 VTASLNEA
-1097 DGDVVLDVQNTREGQ
+1097 GEVVFSVQNTREGQ
-1112 EAKPGETVSFSN
+1112 TAVPGETISFSN
-1124 SYEAESAEVERFIHG
+1124 TYEATPATVQSFICG
-1139 TKTLM
+1139 TKTLK
-1144 GRDALDG
+1144 GRDSLDG

-1158 TQVSGPEDGCTGFS
+1158 TQTSGPEGGCAGFS
-1172 AMAEV
+1172 PEV
-1177 ADAKDN
+1177 EVGDLADSEAKSFN
-1183 VAEDF
+1183 
-1188 DFGTATFTRE
+1188 FGTATFTKA

-1206 EVAPAKPAGGMDP
+1206 EVAPDQPAGGMTY
-1219 DGHTCTVTVKV
+1219 DGHVYTVTVKI
-1230 ADRGGKLVVQSTDYS
+1230 ADQGGQLYVQSTTYS
-1245 DEGDVASFINTYR
+1245 DEAARDVNAATFINTYR

-1270 KTLVGRTMR
+1270 KTLIGRTMR
-1279 EGEFKFTITGEDEQ
+1279 EGEFNFTIKGEDEQ
-1293 SQALLAQ
+1293 SDALLAS
-1300 KAAPSDCAFANDGQ
+1300 SDRAFANDGQ

-1324 KLSGLHFDR
+1324 KLNGLHFDR
-1333 SDVGKTFHFAV
+1333 TDVGTYRFKV
-1344 AEVVPD
+1344 AEVIPADPD
-1350 PAERVPGV
+1350 KLPGV
-1358 TYDQKVRHDVEISVA
+1358 TYDQTVHHVKISVA
-1373 DALNGTLA
+1373 DALDGTLA
-1381 VTTTVDGK
+1381 VTTTIDDQPGT
-1389 GGSEVAFVNSYEAEP
+1389 EVAFVNSYEAGP
-1404 GSLDTANLGLSKVLE
+1404 GSLATTSFGLTKALE
-1419 GREWDAN
+1419 GRDWDSS
-1426 VDSFTFELVPV
+1426 DTFTFELVGLY
-1437 TDGAPMPAGA
+1437 GAPMPAGA

-1479 VYDYEVREVVPD
+1479 VYDYEVREVAPD
-1491 QTLRGVTYSTNVA
+1491 QPAGGMTYSTNVA
-1504 CFRVTVTDSVA
+1504 CFRVTVKDSVE
-1515 QGKLVATARLTYG
+1515 QGELVATARLTSG
-1528 SETFVNTYY
+1528 SATFVNTYRSE
-1537 ADLDYNALGGLTI
+1537 LNYNAMGGLTI

-1557 SAPAGKFGFTIST
+1557 SAAAGKFSFTVKPD
-1570 TGDDVL
+1570 GDDIL
-1576 RIAGTYSSSKIADGG
+1576 GIAGTYASGKLTNGG

-1610 KTWKYEVSEDDPGKG
+1610 KTWNYTVTEKDPDPG
-1625 YTCKCSKWNVSVSVA
+1625 YSCDCSTWNVSVSVA

-1654 SGEGGT
+1654 SGDKGART
-1660 RSWTYASGGEPAAPG
+1660 WTYASDGEAVADAAR
-1675 ATVAFVNRYAAMGS
+1675 VEFVNRYAATGT
-1689 TADIVCT
+1689 TAEIVGT
-1696 KELAGRLM
+1696 KTLNGRLM
-1704 KDGEFSFELVDLATD
+1704 SAREFEFQLVDEAGD
-1719 KVVATATNKDGK
+1719 VVATARNDESGS
-1731 VDFGRLSYT
+1731 VNFGRLSYT
-1740 APGTYTYTA
+1740 APGKYTYTA

-1756 KKEGVTPV
+1756 KAEGVTPM
-1764 RGSFTITVT
+1764 RGSFTITVN
-1773 VTDEAHD
+1773 VTDHGD
-1780 GTLDCKVDSE
+1780 GTLDCDVIYPPK

-1816 RDLREGEFNFTI
+1816 RDLRDGEFGFTI
-1828 KGEDGAPMPERT
+1828 TAKTDGAPMPERT
-1840 EVTNAHGGFSF
+1840 EATNANGGFSF

-1901 SSATGEK
+1901 SCATGEK

-1941 AQDEVPDL
+1941 AQDEVADL

-2020 VTNDRRS
+2020 VTNDLRN

-2035 TDDGHGKLT
+2035 TDNGRGKLT

-2067 YKPVPMT
+2067 YKPAPMT

-2094 GEFHFEMLEGSR
+2094 GEFCFEMLEDGK

-2119 TLSTVTYD
+2119 TLSPITYD
-2127 APGTHSYEIREV
+2127 VPGTHSYEIREV

-2160 VSDTGNGALA
+2160 VSDTGDGALA
-2170 VTHELVE
+2170 VKHELVE

-2262 DERVYVVTVTVTD
+2262 DERVFALTVTVVD
-2275 DGLGHLSAE
+2275 DGFGHLSAT
-2284 VSMDAADGALAFTNT
+2284 VTTDAPEGSLAFENT
-2299 YTPPVTPEE
+2299 YTPPTVPEE
-2308 PPAPKPPTKPDPAPA
+2308 PKEPEGPTKFVPKTGDPVESAPIV
-2323 PKPARPSRPLPK
+2323 
-2335 AGDVT
+2335 AGAV
-2340 SDAIVV
+2340 
-2346 TLVAV
+2346 LGVAV
-2351 AVALLAG
+2351 LGIALVVSKRG
-2358 TLAMRRR
+2358 NRG
-2365 R
+2365 

>member
-1 MTYQF
+1 
-6 AFNSLTISLAN
+6 
-17 WLSLEEVTMKRL
+17 MKRL

-49 TVGAA
+49 TVGA
-54 TLADPSSAT
+54 TKLADPSSAS
-63 TWLNWG
+63 TWRNWG
-69 LENSTENVGRIW
+69 LENSTQNVGRIW

-95 AGGEKVI
+95 AGGDKII
-102 PKEKGSDFLTAFSA
+102 PKEEGSDFLTAFSA

-127 TTPLDIVLVLDASG
+127 TEPLDIVLVLDASG
-141 SMDDPMGRTDSTK
+141 SMDDPMGRTDRTK

-192 GDKTDR
+192 GNKTKL
-198 VGNNTYRDGGHTY
+198 VGNDTYRDGGHTY

-216 IQNLTVVDANGAS
+216 MQNLTVVDANGAS
-229 NLKDKVNAISPAGAT
+229 NLKAKVNAISPAGAT
-244 RSDYGLELAQSQ
+244 RSDYGLQLARTQ
-256 LEGGRAGARKVVVF
+256 LETNGRDGARKVVVF
-270 FTDGKPTKFSDFD
+270 FTDGKPTSYSDFD
-283 SSVASNA
+283 DDVASSA
-290 ITAAKA
+290 IATAKA
-296 IKDSGGTVYTIGIFD
+296 IKDAGGTVYTIGIFS
-311 GANPTA
+311 GANATADPTA
-317 SVDSGRTSDENKFM
+317 NGTSSENKFM
-331 QAVSNNYPDATYTSS
+331 QAVSSNYPNATYASS
-346 WRGYTW
+346 WRGYSW
-352 SFGTRA
+352 NLGTRVDGA
-358 EGSDFYKSATNAD
+358 AFYKTATNAD
-371 ELKKVFDGISKEI
+371 ELKAIFNDISKEI

-408 DQLGDYMQVDDFN
+408 DQLGDYMKVDDFN
-421 CIVFANQVFK
+421 HIVFANQVFD
-431 AKTKTTSGNT
+431 AHTKTTSGNV
-441 DTYVFS
+441 DTYSFEGSVS
-447 GTAGN
+447 NTIYPNGN
-452 VLYPAGDLS
+452 LNT
-461 SIVIEVRRSGEGDVR
+461 IIIQVRRAAKDDLR
-476 TGDHVTIKVPAA
+476 TGDHVTVKIPAA
-488 LIPLRAFN
+488 LIPLRAFE
-496 VNADDNTGSVSL
+496 VNADNNTGSVSL
-508 TFPIRVFFGSSLKP
+508 TFPIRVFFGSSLKDGVTK
-522 QAAALLANPDA
+522 LLANPDA
-533 QMADYMKT
+533 QMADYIASHTDTDGK
-541 HRDKSGN
+541 
-548 VFFLAS
+548 VYFLAN

-559 ANGDAAATFTP
+559 PDGNATASFTP
-570 AEENSYYYITRDTP
+570 ARENSYYYITRDTP
-584 IYEDEALTKPA
+584 IYEDEALTQPA
-595 EYPLVKGKTYYYER
+595 AYPLVKGKTYYYER
-609 TFWNISGTSASQASR
+609 TFWNISGTSASQDSH

-637 DYISDTGDG
+637 GYISDTGDG
-646 HAQLSQGTPRMTYI
+646 HAQFSQGTPRMTYI
-660 NELHNDKSSNATKT
+660 NELQDDKDSNDTGT
-674 ATSFI
+674 AKSFI

-716 GFGAAV
+716 GFDAAV
-722 YANQDFDFTV
+722 YAGQDFDFTV
-732 SIPEAKD
+732 SIPEAKG
-739 KSATATVTDASGQ
+739 KTVTGTVTDASGK
-752 VQGDKN
+752 VQGDAN
-758 FSITFD
+758 FSIAFND
-764 ANGTYTHKL
+764 NGTYTHKL

-780 ITGLSSGWKYEV
+780 ITGLSAGWKYEV
-792 TEASLSGW
+792 TEARRSGW
-800 TGSSEGA
+800 AASPEGA
-807 SGTIAAGEKS
+807 SGSIAAGEKS

-832 GGTSLSGEKTIK
+832 GDTSLSGEKSLT
-844 GRAWTAQDK
+844 GRDWTAQDK

-865 MPEGSENDK
+865 MPEGASDGK
-874 FALQLSQSEGT
+874 AILQMTQSEGT
-885 PEGQRVGFSF
+885 PDNAAVPFHF
-895 GDITYTKPGTYVYN
+895 GNITYTKPGTYVYN

-935 VTVTVTDEAHDGTLK
+935 VTVTVKDENHDGTLK

-958 KGDTGATLADGAGVK
+958 KDDSGATLGDGAGEK
-973 TDRAAFVNVFDVDE
+973 ADYASFTNVFDVDE

-997 YEDRTG
+997 YEDMTG

-1008 SGMFQFELSPVTKG
+1008 SGMFKFELTADTEG
-1022 APMPANTDA
+1022 APMPANTVG
-1031 TTGKARANVDATGR
+1031 GKATANVDATGR

-1051 TFDENDVNPNGASKT
+1051 TFGKSHVNPDGTRKAYK
-1066 YEYEL
+1066 YEL
-1071 CEINSGKAG
+1071 REVNGGAAG
-1080 MTYDATVWHIT
+1080 VTYDTTVWHIT

-1097 DGDVVLDVQNTREGQ
+1097 DGDVVLDVQNTRKGQ

-1124 SYEAESAEVERFIHG
+1124 SYKAEPAVVNDFIHG

-1144 GRDALDG
+1144 GRDSLDG

-1172 AMAEV
+1172 PEV
-1177 ADAKDN
+1177 EVGDLVDSETKSFN
-1183 VAEDF
+1183 
-1188 DFGTATFTRE
+1188 FGTATFTKA
-1198 GTYVFEVR
+1198 GTYVFKVR
-1206 EVAPAKPAGGMDP
+1206 EVTPDQPAGGMTY
-1219 DGHTCTVTVKV
+1219 DGQTYTVTVKV
-1230 ADRGGKLVVQSTDYS
+1230 ADEGGKLVVQSTTYS
-1245 DEGDVASFINTYR
+1245 DEAARDVKAATFINTYR

-1270 KTLVGRTMR
+1270 KTLIGRTML
-1279 EGEFKFTITGEDEQ
+1279 EGEFNFTITGEDEQ

-1314 RASGEKNAMT
+1314 RASGEKDAMS
-1324 KLSGLHFDR
+1324 KLSGLRFDR
-1333 SDVGKTFHFAV
+1333 NDVGTYRFKV

-1350 PAERVPGV
+1350 DGKKLPGV
-1358 TYDQKVRHDVEISVA
+1358 NYDDTVHEVIITVE
-1373 DALNGTLA
+1373 DALDGTLHVSTA
-1381 VTTTVDGK
+1381 VDDGQP
-1389 GGSEVAFVNSYEAEP
+1389 GSEVAFTNTYTATP
-1404 GSLDTANLGLSKVLE
+1404 GSLATSSLGLTKVLE
-1419 GREWDAN
+1419 GRDWADGDA
-1426 VDSFTFELVPV
+1426 FTFELVGLS
-1437 TDGAPMPAGA
+1437 GAPMPTQTQVIVGA
-1447 VDGKATANV
+1447 K
-1456 DATDVSDGRASF
+1456 DAVSGRASF
-1468 DFGQISYAATG
+1468 DFGEITYTTVG
-1479 VYDYEVREVVPD
+1479 TYDYEVHEVAPD
-1491 QTLRGVTYSTNVA
+1491 QTAGGMTYSTNVA
-1504 CFRVTVTDSVA
+1504 RFRVTVTDSVA
-1515 QGKLVATARLTYG
+1515 QGKLVATARQT
-1528 SETFVNTYY
+1528 SDSAAFVNTYRSE
-1537 ADLDYNALGGLTI
+1537 LNYNAMGGLTI

-1570 TGDDVL
+1570 EGDDVL
-1576 RIAGTYSSSKIADGG
+1576 GIAGTYSSSKIADGG

-1610 KTWKYEVSEDDPGKG
+1610 KTWKYEVSEDPLDAG
-1625 YTCKCSKWNVSVSVA
+1625 YTCKCSKWDVSVSVA
-1640 NDVENGRLLVTTTV
+1640 NDVEKGRLLVTTDV
-1654 SGEGGT
+1654 SGEGDT
-1660 RSWTYASGGEPAAPG
+1660 RSWTYASDGKPAAPG
-1675 ATVAFVNRYAAMGS
+1675 ATVAFVNRYAAEGS
-1689 TADIVCT
+1689 TANIVGT

-1719 KVVATATNKDGK
+1719 KVVATATNRDGE
-1731 VDFGRLSYT
+1731 VNFGSLSYT
-1740 APGTYTYTA
+1740 APGTYTYRA

-1756 KKEGVTPV
+1756 KDLGVTPV
-1764 RGSFTITVT
+1764 TSRFTIKVN
-1773 VTDEAHD
+1773 VTDHGD
-1780 GTLDCKVDSE
+1780 GTLVCDVIYPK

-1816 RDLREGEFNFTI
+1816 RDLRDGEFGFTI
-1828 KGEDGAPMPERT
+1828 TAKTDGAPMPEGST
-1840 EVTNAHGGFSF
+1840 NGTKVVTNANGGFSF

-1881 SDEKPVADSES
+1881 SDEEPVADSES

-1901 SSATGEK
+1901 SSETGEK
-1908 DAELEP
+1908 DAELGP

-1941 AQDEVPDL
+1941 AQDEVTDL

-1964 ASTPDATDVATVNA
+1964 ASTPDATDAATVNA
-1978 ARWQTVRRNL
+1978 ARWQTFRRNFL
-1988 FHIASEVVEPLAGTS
+1988 HIASEAVEPLAGTS

-2009 YVVTETGSATG
+2009 YVVTEETHSPAG
-2020 VTNDRRS
+2020 VTNDLRN

-2035 TDDGHGKLT
+2035 TDDGHGELT
-2044 AEFTDADG
+2044 AEFTDANG
-2052 ASLTAG
+2052 AALTTG

-2067 YKPVPMT
+2067 YKPASMT
-2074 SRVTDQLS
+2074 SSVTDQ
-2082 VSKVLTGRSMVA
+2082 VTITKALTGRGMDA
-2094 GEFHFEMLEGSR
+2094 GEFNFEMLEGSK
-2106 VVATGTNAADGTV
+2106 VVATGANAADGTV
-2119 TLSTVTYD
+2119 TLSAVTYD

-2139 NAGKTIDGVRYSGTT
+2139 NGGKTIDGVRYSGTT

-2170 VTHELVE
+2170 VKHELVE

-2237 LLLTEPGTYTYE
+2237 LLFTKRGTYTYE

-2284 VSMDAADGALAFTNT
+2284 VSMDAADGALTFTNT

>member
-1 MTYQF
+1 
-6 AFNSLTISLAN
+6 
-17 WLSLEEVTMKRL
+17 MKRL

-49 TVGAA
+49 TVGAT
-54 TLADPSSAT
+54 TLADPSSAS
-63 TWLNWG
+63 TWRDWG
-69 LENSTENVGRIW
+69 LENSTQNVGRIW
-81 TDKTVSAG
+81 TDKTVSAE

-95 AGGEKVI
+95 AGGDKI
-102 PKEKGSDFLTAFSA
+102 ISKNKDSDFLTAFSA

-141 SMDDPMGRTDSTK
+141 SMNDPMGNNDSTK

-192 GDKTDR
+192 GDKTGL
-198 VGNNTYRDGGHTY
+198 VGNETYRDGRHTY

-216 IQNLTVVDANGAS
+216 MQNLTVVDANGAS
-229 NLKDKVNAISPAGAT
+229 NLKAKVNAISPAGAT

-256 LEGGRAGARKVVVF
+256 LEHGRAGARKVVVF
-270 FTDGKPTKFSDFD
+270 FTDGKPTSFSEFD
-283 SSVASNA
+283 DDVASSA
-290 ITAAKA
+290 IATAKA
-296 IKDSGGTVYTIGIFD
+296 IKDAGGTVYTIGIFS
-311 GANPTA
+311 GANATADPTA
-317 SVDSGRTSDENKFM
+317 NRTSSENKFM
-331 QAVSNNYPDATYTSS
+331 QAVSSNYPNATYASS
-346 WRGYTW
+346 WGGYSW
-352 SFGTRA
+352 NLGTRVDGA
-358 EGSDFYKSATNAD
+358 AFYKTATNAD
-371 ELKKVFDGISKEI
+371 ELKAIFNDISKEI

-476 TGDHVTIKVPAA
+476 TGDHVTIKIPAA
-488 LIPLRAFN
+488 LIPLRDFN

-559 ANGDAAATFTP
+559 AKGDAAATFTP

-584 IYEDEALTKPA
+584 IYEDEALTQPA
-595 EYPLVKGKTYYYER
+595 AYPLVKGKTYYYEH
-609 TFWNISGTSASQASR
+609 TFWNISGTSASQDSR
-624 IVSFDSSAVENID
+624 IVSFDSSVVENID
-637 DYISDTGDG
+637 GYISDTGDG
-646 HAQLSQGTPRMTYI
+646 HAQFSQGTPRMTYI
-660 NELHNDKSSNATKT
+660 TELHNDKSSNATKT
-674 ATSFI
+674 AKSFI

-716 GFGAAV
+716 GFDAAV
-722 YANQDFDFTV
+722 YAGQDFDFTV
-732 SIPEAKD
+732 SIPEAKG
-739 KSATATVTDASGQ
+739 KTVTGTVTDASGQ
-752 VQGDKN
+752 VQGDAN
-758 FSITFD
+758 FSIAFD

-780 ITGLSSGWKYEV
+780 ITGLSAGWKYEV
-792 TEASLSGW
+792 TEARRSGW
-800 TGSSEGA
+800 TVSSEGA
-807 SGTIAAGEKS
+807 SGSIAAGEKS

-827 TGKLS
+827 TGTLS
-832 GGTSLSGEKTIK
+832 GGTSLNGEKTLS
-844 GRAWTAQDK
+844 GRAWTEQDK

-865 MPEGSENDK
+865 MPEGVSDGK
-874 FALQLSQSEGT
+874 AILQMTQSEGT
-885 PEGQRVGFSF
+885 PGNAVVPFHF

-958 KGDTGATLADGAGVK
+958 KNDTGATLADGAGVK

-987 AEWDLRGTKY
+987 AEWDLRGTKH

-1008 SGMFQFELSPVTKG
+1008 SGMFEFELTAKTDG
-1022 APMPANTDA
+1022 APMPANA
-1031 TTGKARANVDATGR
+1031 QGGKAVASVDATGR
-1045 FAFEQV
+1045 FAFGQV
-1051 TFDENDVNPNGASKT
+1051 KFDENDVNPHGAPKT

-1071 CEINSGKAG
+1071 REINSGEAG
-1080 MTYDATVWHIT
+1080 MTYDATVWHIS
-1091 VTVSLQ
+1091 VTVSL
-1097 DGDVVLDVQNTREGQ
+1097 DETGTVVLNVTNRRALADGALG
-1112 EAKPGETVSFSN
+1112 EAELITFDN
-1124 SYEAESAEVERFIHG
+1124 SYEAESAVVNGFIHG

-1144 GRDALDG
+1144 GRDSLDG
-1151 EKFAFSL
+1151 EKFTFSL
-1158 TQVSGPEDGCTGFS
+1158 TQASGPEGGCTGFS
-1172 AMAEV
+1172 PEV
-1177 ADAKDN
+1177 EVGDLADSEAKSFN
-1183 VAEDF
+1183 
-1188 DFGTATFTRE
+1188 FGTATFTRA

-1206 EVAPAKPAGGMDP
+1206 EAAPDQPAGGMTY
-1219 DGHTCTVTVKV
+1219 DGHTYTVTVKV
-1230 ADRGGKLVVQSTDYS
+1230 ADEGGKLVVQSTTYS
-1245 DEGDVASFINTYR
+1245 DEAARDVEAATFINTYR

-1270 KTLVGRTMR
+1270 KTLIGRTMR
-1279 EGEFKFTITGEDEQ
+1279 EGEFNFTITGEDEV
-1293 SQALLAQ
+1293 SEALLAQ
-1300 KAAPSDCAFANDGQ
+1300 KAAPSDREFVNDGQ

-1333 SDVGKTFHFAV
+1333 TDVGTYRFKV
-1344 AEVVPD
+1344 AEVVPTVD
-1350 PAERVPGV
+1350 AKLPGV
-1358 TYDQKVRHDVEISVA
+1358 TYDAVEHEVIITVE
-1373 DALNGTLA
+1373 DALDGTLR
-1381 VTTTVDGK
+1381 VTTTVDDAPGN
-1389 GGSEVAFVNSYEAEP
+1389 EVAFQNTYQATP
-1404 GSLDTANLGLSKVLE
+1404 GSFDTANFGLAKVLE
-1419 GREWDAN
+1419 GRDWASTDA
-1426 VDSFTFELVPV
+1426 FTFKLVGLS
-1437 TDGAPMPAGA
+1437 GAPMPANSQ
-1447 VDGKATANV
+1447 VTVKAA
-1456 DATDVSDGRASF
+1456 DASSGRTPF
-1468 DFGQISYAATG
+1468 DFGQISYAAAGT
-1479 VYDYEVREVVPD
+1479 YEYEVCEVNAG
-1491 QTLRGVTYSTNVA
+1491 QTVNGVDYTTNVA
-1504 CFRVTVTDSVA
+1504 HFRVTVTDSTA
-1515 QGKLVATARLTYG
+1515 TGQLVASSRLVSG
-1528 SETFVNTYY
+1528 SAAFVNRYS
-1537 ADLDYNALGGLTI
+1537 AELDYNAMGGLSV

-1557 SAPAGKFGFTIST
+1557 SAAAGKFSFTVKPD
-1570 TGDDVL
+1570 GDDIL
-1576 RIAGTYSSSKIADGG
+1576 GIAGTYASGKLTNGG

-1601 IVFTQNDAG
+1601 IVFTQSDAG
-1610 KTWKYEVSEDDPGKG
+1610 KTWKYEVSEVDPGKG
-1625 YTCKCSKWNVSVSVA
+1625 FTCKCSKWNVSVSVA

-1660 RSWTYASGGEPAAPG
+1660 RSWTYVSGGEPAAPG
-1675 ATVAFVNRYAAMGS
+1675 ATVAFVNRYAATGT
-1689 TADIVCT
+1689 TAEIVGT
-1696 KELAGRLM
+1696 KTLNGRLM
-1704 KDGEFSFELVDLATD
+1704 SAREFEFQLVDKAGV
-1719 KVVATATNKDGK
+1719 VVATAYNDESGS
-1731 VDFGRLSYT
+1731 VNFGRLSYT
-1740 APGTYTYTA
+1740 TPGTYTYTA

-1756 KKEGVTPV
+1756 AEGVTPV
-1764 RGSFTITVT
+1764 RSSFTITVN
-1773 VTDEAHD
+1773 VTDNGY
-1780 GTLDCKVDSE
+1780 GTLDCDVDYPK

-1797 SYGTG
+1797 SYGTA

-1816 RDLREGEFNFTI
+1816 RGLRDGEFGFTI
-1828 KGEDGAPMPERT
+1828 TAKTDGAPMPERT
-1840 EVTNAHGGFSF
+1840 EVTNANGGFSF

-1881 SDEKPVADSES
+1881 SDEEPVADSES

-1901 SSATGEK
+1901 SSETGEK
-1908 DAELEP
+1908 DAELEL

-1949 GTPVVEEVSAPDAEA
+1949 GTPVVEEVSALDAEA

-2044 AEFTDADG
+2044 AEFTDANG
-2052 ASLTAG
+2052 APLTAG

-2067 YKPVPMT
+2067 YKPAPT
-2074 SRVTDQLS
+2074 PSSVTDQLS

-2094 GEFHFEMLEGSR
+2094 GEFHFEMLEDGN

-2119 TLSTVTYD
+2119 ALSPITYD

-2139 NAGKTIDGVRYSGTT
+2139 NGGKTIDGVRYSGTT

>member
-49 TVGAA
+49 TVGAT
-54 TLADPSSAT
+54 TLADPSSAS
-63 TWLNWG
+63 TWRDWG
-69 LENSTENVGRIW
+69 LENSTQNVGRIW
-81 TDKTVSAG
+81 TDKTVSAK

-95 AGGEKVI
+95 AGGDKI
-102 PKEKGSDFLTAFSA
+102 ISKNKDSDFLTAFSA

-127 TTPLDIVLVLDASG
+127 TEPLDIVLVLDASG

-198 VGNNTYRDGGHTY
+198 VGNDTYRNGGYTY
-211 NYSQA
+211 NCSQVM
-216 IQNLTVVDANGAS
+216 QGLTVVDTNGAS
-229 NLKDKVNAISPAGAT
+229 NLKAKVNAISPAGAT

-270 FTDGKPTKFSDFD
+270 FTDGKPTKLSDFD

-331 QAVSNNYPDATYTSS
+331 QAASNNYPDATYTSS

-396 GLEHASGYVTFT
+396 GLEHASGYITFT

-431 AKTKTTSGNT
+431 AKTKTTSGST

-584 IYEDEALTKPA
+584 IYEDEALTQPA
-595 EYPLVKGKTYYYER
+595 AYPLVKGKTYYYER
-609 TFWNISGTSASQASR
+609 TFWNISGTSASQGSH
-624 IVSFDSSAVENID
+624 IVSFDSSAVESID
-637 DYISDTGDG
+637 GYISDTGDG

-660 NELHNDKSSNATKT
+660 NELHNDKDSNDTGT

-716 GFGAAV
+716 GFDAAV

-739 KSATATVTDASGQ
+739 KTVTGTVTDASGR
-752 VQGDKN
+752 VTGDAN
-758 FSITFD
+758 FSIAFD

-780 ITGLSSGWKYEV
+780 ITGLSAGWKYEV
-792 TEASLSGW
+792 TEARRSGW
-800 TGSSEGA
+800 TVSSEGA
-807 SGTIAAGEKS
+807 SGSIAAGEKS

-827 TGKLS
+827 TGTLS
-832 GGTSLSGEKTIK
+832 GGTSLNGEKTLS

-865 MPEGSENDK
+865 MPEGVSDGK
-874 FALQLSQSEGT
+874 AILQMTQSEGT
-885 PEGQRVGFSF
+885 PDNAAVPFHF
-895 GDITYTKPGTYVYN
+895 GNITYTKPGTYVYN

-935 VTVTVTDEAHDGTLK
+935 VTVTVKDENHGGTLK

-958 KGDTGATLADGAGVK
+958 KDDTGATLADGAGVK
-973 TDRAAFVNVFDVDE
+973 TDRAAFTNVFDVKE
-987 AEWDLRGTKY
+987 AEWDLRGTKN
-997 YEDRTG
+997 YEDKTG

-1008 SGMFQFELSPVTKG
+1008 SGMFQFELTAKTEG
-1022 APMPANTDA
+1022 APMPANTVGSKA
-1031 TTGKARANVDATGR
+1031 TANVDATGR

-1051 TFDENDVNPNGASKT
+1051 TFDENDVNADKT
-1066 YEYEL
+1066 PKSYEYEL
-1071 CEINSGKAG
+1071 REVNSGVNG
-1080 MTYDATVWHIT
+1080 MTYDGTVWHIT
-1091 VTVSLQ
+1091 VTASLNEA
-1097 DGDVVLDVQNTREGQ
+1097 GEVVFSVQNTREGQ
-1112 EAKPGETVSFSN
+1112 TAVPGETISFSN
-1124 SYEAESAEVERFIHG
+1124 TYEATPATVQSFICG
-1139 TKTLM
+1139 TKTLK
-1144 GRDALDG
+1144 GRDSLDG

-1158 TQVSGPEDGCTGFS
+1158 TQTSGPEGGCAGFS
-1172 AMAEV
+1172 PEV
-1177 ADAKDN
+1177 EVGDLADSEAKSFN
-1183 VAEDF
+1183 
-1188 DFGTATFTRE
+1188 FGTATFTKA

-1206 EVAPAKPAGGMDP
+1206 EVAPDQPAGGMTY
-1219 DGHTCTVTVKV
+1219 DGHVYTVTVKI
-1230 ADRGGKLVVQSTDYS
+1230 ADQGGQLYVQSTTYS
-1245 DEGDVASFINTYR
+1245 DEAARDVEAATFINTYA

-1270 KTLVGRTMR
+1270 KTLIGRTMR
-1279 EGEFKFTITGEDEQ
+1279 EGEFNFTIKGEDEQ
-1293 SQALLAQ
+1293 SDALLAS
-1300 KAAPSDCAFANDGQ
+1300 SDRAFANDGQ

-1324 KLSGLHFDR
+1324 KLNGIVFNRTDAGEYR
-1333 SDVGKTFHFAV
+1333 FKV
-1344 AEVVPD
+1344 AEVVPTVD
-1350 PAERVPGV
+1350 AKLPGV
-1358 TYDQKVRHDVEISVA
+1358 TYDAVEHEVIITVE
-1373 DALNGTLA
+1373 DALDGTLR
-1381 VTTTVDGK
+1381 VTTTVDDAPGN
-1389 GGSEVAFVNSYEAEP
+1389 EVAFQNTYQATP
-1404 GSLDTANLGLSKVLE
+1404 GSFDTANFGLAKVLE
-1419 GREWDAN
+1419 GRDWASTDA
-1426 VDSFTFELVPV
+1426 FTFKLVGLS
-1437 TDGAPMPAGA
+1437 GAPMPANSQITI
-1447 VDGKATANV
+1447 KAA
-1456 DATDVSDGRASF
+1456 DASSGRTPF
-1468 DFGQISYAATG
+1468 DFGQISYAAAGT
-1479 VYDYEVREVVPD
+1479 YEYEVCEVNAG
-1491 QTLRGVTYSTNVA
+1491 QTVNGVDYTTNVA
-1504 CFRVTVTDSVA
+1504 HFRVTVTDSTA
-1515 QGKLVATARLTYG
+1515 TGQLVASSRLVSG
-1528 SETFVNTYY
+1528 SAAFVNRYS
-1537 ADLDYNALGGLTI
+1537 AELDYNAMGGLSV

-1557 SAPAGKFGFTIST
+1557 SAPAGKFGFTVKPD
-1570 TGDDVL
+1570 GDDIL
-1576 RIAGTYSSSKIADGG
+1576 GIAGTYASGKLTNGG

-1610 KTWKYEVSEDDPGKG
+1610 KTWKYTVTEDSLGAG
-1625 YTCKCSKWNVSVSVA
+1625 YSCDCSKWNVSVSVA
-1640 NDVENGRLLVTTTV
+1640 NDVESGRLLVTTTV

-1660 RSWTYASGGEPAAPG
+1660 RSWTYASDGEAAAPG
-1675 ATVAFVNRYAAMGS
+1675 ATVAFVNRYAATGT
-1689 TADIVCT
+1689 TAEIVGT
-1696 KELAGRLM
+1696 KTLNGRLM
-1704 KDGEFSFELVDLATD
+1704 SAGEFKFELVDEAGD
-1719 KVVATATNKDGK
+1719 VVATVRNDE
-1731 VDFGRLSYT
+1731 FGSVNFGCLSYT
-1740 APGTYTYTA
+1740 APGKYTYMA

-1756 KKEGVTPV
+1756 KAEGVTPV
-1764 RGSFTITVT
+1764 RGSFTITVK
-1773 VTDEAHD
+1773 VTDNGD
-1780 GTLDCKVDSE
+1780 GTLGCKVDSE
-1790 GGLAFEN
+1790 GGLAFVN

-1816 RDLREGEFNFTI
+1816 RDLRDGEFGFTI
-1828 KGEDGAPMPERT
+1828 TGEDGAPMPERT
-1840 EVTNAHGGFSF
+1840 EVTNANGGFSF

-1881 SDEKPVADSES
+1881 PDEKPVADSES

-1908 DAELEP
+1908 DAELEL

-1941 AQDEVPDL
+1941 AQDEVADL

-2009 YVVTETGSATG
+2009 YVVTETETRSDTG

-2044 AEFTDADG
+2044 AEFTDANG

-2067 YKPVPMT
+2067 YKPAPT
-2074 SRVTDQLS
+2074 PSRVTDQVS

-2094 GEFHFEMLEGSR
+2094 GEFCFEMLEDGK

-2119 TLSTVTYD
+2119 TLSPITYD
-2127 APGTHSYEIREV
+2127 VPGTHSYEIREV

-2160 VSDTGNGALA
+2160 VSDTGNGKLA

-2262 DERVYVVTVTVTD
+2262 DERVFALTVTVVD
-2275 DGLGHLSAE
+2275 DGFGHLSAT
-2284 VSMDAADGALAFTNT
+2284 VTTDAPEGSLAFENT
-2299 YTPPVTPEE
+2299 YTPPTVPEE
-2308 PPAPKPPTKPDPAPA
+2308 PKEPEGPKAPERPRVPSKPASPKPTRAI
-2323 PKPARPSRPLPK
+2323 PK
-2335 AGDVT
+2335 AGDVLFDSAAAT
-2340 SDAIVV
+2340 ALALGAVV
-2346 TLVAV
+2346 
-2351 AVALLAG
+2351 LLAG
-2358 TLAMRRR
+2358 GLVIRRR

>member
-1 MTYQF
+1 
-6 AFNSLTISLAN
+6 
-17 WLSLEEVTMKRL
+17 MKRL
-29 RLLLL
+29 RFLLL

-49 TVGAA
+49 TVGAT
-54 TLADPSSAT
+54 TLADPSSAS
-63 TWLNWG
+63 TWRNWG
-69 LENSTENVGRIW
+69 LENSTQNVGRIW

-127 TTPLDIVLVLDASG
+127 TEPLDIVLVLDASG

-176 ISKADQRHSV
+176 ISEADQRHSV

-192 GDKTDR
+192 GDKTGL
-198 VGNNTYRDGGHTY
+198 VGNDTYRDGRYTY
-211 NYSQA
+211 NYSQVM
-216 IQNLTVVDANGAS
+216 QGLTVVDTNGAS
-229 NLKDKVNAISPAGAT
+229 NLKAKVNDISPAGAT

-270 FTDGKPTKFSDFD
+270 FTDGKPTKISDFD

-358 EGSDFYKSATNAD
+358 KGSDFYKTATNAD

-476 TGDHVTIKVPAA
+476 TGDHVTVKVPAA

-637 DYISDTGDG
+637 GYISDTGDG
-646 HAQLSQGTPRMTYI
+646 HAQLSQGTRRMTYI
-660 NELHNDKSSNATKT
+660 NELHSDKDSNDTGT

-701 EPGSLEVSKTIVVPE
+701 EPGSLEVSKTIVVPD
-716 GFGAAV
+716 GFEAAG

-739 KSATATVTDASGQ
+739 KTVTGTVTDASGR
-752 VQGDKN
+752 VTGDAN
-758 FSITFD
+758 FSIAFD

-780 ITGLSSGWKYEV
+780 ITGLSAGWKYEV
-792 TEASLSGW
+792 TEARRSGW
-800 TGSSEGA
+800 TVSSEGA
-807 SGTIAAGEKS
+807 SGSIAAGEKS

-827 TGKLS
+827 TGTLS
-832 GGTSLSGEKTIK
+832 GGTSLNGEKTLS

-865 MPEGSENDK
+865 MPEGVSDGK
-874 FALQLSQSEGT
+874 AILQMTQSEGT
-885 PEGQRVGFSF
+885 PDNAAVPFHF
-895 GDITYTKPGTYVYN
+895 GNITYTKPGTYVYN

-935 VTVTVTDEAHDGTLK
+935 VTVTVKDENHGGTLK

-958 KGDTGATLADGAGVK
+958 KDDTGATLADGAGVK
-973 TDRAAFVNVFDVDE
+973 TDRAAFTNVFDVKE
-987 AEWDLRGTKY
+987 AEWDLRGTKN
-997 YEDRTG
+997 YEDKTG

-1008 SGMFQFELSPVTKG
+1008 SGMFQFELAAVTDG
-1022 APMPANTDA
+1022 APMPAGAVD
-1031 TTGKARANVDATGR
+1031 GKATANVDATGR
-1045 FAFEQV
+1045 FAFGQV
-1051 TFDENDVNPNGASKT
+1051 KFDENDVNPHGAPKT

-1071 CEINSGKAG
+1071 REINSGEAG
-1080 MTYDATVWHIT
+1080 MTYDATVWHIS
-1091 VTVSLQ
+1091 VTVSL
-1097 DGDVVLDVQNTREGQ
+1097 DETGTVVLNVTNRRALADGALG
-1112 EAKPGETVSFSN
+1112 EAELITFDN
-1124 SYEAESAEVERFIHG
+1124 SYEAESAVVNGFIHG

-1144 GRDALDG
+1144 GRDSLDG

-1158 TQVSGPEDGCTGFS
+1158 TQTSGPEGGCAGFS
-1172 AMAEV
+1172 PEV
-1177 ADAKDN
+1177 EVGDLADSEAKSFN
-1183 VAEDF
+1183 
-1188 DFGTATFTRE
+1188 FGTATFTKA

-1206 EVAPAKPAGGMDP
+1206 EVAPDQPAGGMTY
-1219 DGHTCTVTVKV
+1219 DGHVYTVTVKI
-1230 ADRGGKLVVQSTDYS
+1230 ADQGGQLYVQSTTYS
-1245 DEGDVASFINTYR
+1245 DEAARDVEAATFINTYR

-1270 KTLVGRTMR
+1270 KTLIGRTMR
-1279 EGEFKFTITGEDEQ
+1279 EGEFNFTITGEDEQ
-1293 SQALLAQ
+1293 SQALLAS
-1300 KAAPSDCAFANDGQ
+1300 SDRAFANDGQ

-1333 SDVGKTFHFAV
+1333 SDVGTYRFKV
-1344 AEVVPD
+1344 AEVIPADPD
-1350 PAERVPGV
+1350 KRPGV
-1358 TYDQKVRHDVEISVA
+1358 TYDAVEHEVIITVE
-1373 DALNGTLA
+1373 DALDGTLR
-1381 VTTTVDGK
+1381 VTTTVDDAPGN
-1389 GGSEVAFVNSYEAEP
+1389 EVAFQNTYQATP
-1404 GSLDTANLGLSKVLE
+1404 GSFDTANFGLAKVLE
-1419 GREWDAN
+1419 GRDWASTDA
-1426 VDSFTFELVPV
+1426 FTFKLVGLS
-1437 TDGAPMPAGA
+1437 GAPMPANA
-1447 VDGKATANV
+1447 QVIVRAA
-1456 DATDVSDGRASF
+1456 DASSGHAPF
-1468 DFGQISYAATG
+1468 DFGEIIYTAAGT
-1479 VYDYEVREVVPD
+1479 YDYEVHEVNAG
-1491 QTLRGVTYSTNVA
+1491 QTIAGVGYSSNVA
-1504 CFRVTVTDSVA
+1504 HFRVTVTDSTA
-1515 QGKLVATARLTYG
+1515 TGQLVASSRLVSG
-1528 SETFVNTYY
+1528 SAAFVNRYS
-1537 ADLDYNALGGLTI
+1537 AELNYNAMGGLTI

-1557 SAPAGKFGFTIST
+1557 SAAAGKFSFTVKPD
-1570 TGDDVL
+1570 GDDIL
-1576 RIAGTYSSSKIADGG
+1576 GIAGTYASGKLTNGG

-1610 KTWKYEVSEDDPGKG
+1610 KTWNYTVTEKDPDPG
-1625 YTCKCSKWNVSVSVA
+1625 YSCDCSTWNVSVSVA

-1654 SGEGGT
+1654 SGDKGART
-1660 RSWTYASGGEPAAPG
+1660 WTYASDGEAVADAAR
-1675 ATVAFVNRYAAMGS
+1675 VEFVNRYAATGT
-1689 TADIVCT
+1689 TAEIVGT
-1696 KELAGRLM
+1696 KTLNGRLM
-1704 KDGEFSFELVDLATD
+1704 SAGEFKFELVDEAGD
-1719 KVVATATNKDGK
+1719 VVATVRNDE
-1731 VDFGRLSYT
+1731 FGSVNFGCLSYT
-1740 APGTYTYTA
+1740 APGKYTYMA

-1756 KKEGVTPV
+1756 KAEGVTPV
-1764 RGSFTITVT
+1764 RGSFTITVK
-1773 VTDEAHD
+1773 VTDNGD
-1780 GTLDCKVDSE
+1780 GTLGCDVYYPK

-1816 RDLREGEFNFTI
+1816 RDLRDGEFGFTI
-1828 KGEDGAPMPERT
+1828 TAKTDGAPMPERT
-1840 EVTNAHGGFSF
+1840 EVTNANGGFSF

-1881 SDEKPVADSES
+1881 SDEEPVADSES

-1901 SSATGEK
+1901 SSETGEK
-1908 DAELEP
+1908 DAELEL
-1914 AAPETEPVSDPSDSP
+1914 AAPETELVSDPSDSP

-1941 AQDEVPDL
+1941 AQDEVADL

-1964 ASTPDATDVATVNA
+1964 ASTPDATDAATVNA
-1978 ARWQTVRRNL
+1978 ACWQTFRRNL

-2020 VTNDRRS
+2020 VTNDLRN

-2035 TDDGHGKLT
+2035 TDDGRGKLT

-2067 YKPVPMT
+2067 YKPAPMT

-2139 NAGKTIDGVRYSGTT
+2139 NGGKTIDGVRYSGTT

-2160 VSDTGNGALA
+2160 VFDTGNGKLA

-2351 AVALLAG
+2351 ALLAG

>member
-6 AFNSLTISLAN
+6 AFNSLTISLVN

-49 TVGAA
+49 TVGAT
-54 TLADPSSAT
+54 TLADPSSAS
-63 TWLNWG
+63 TWRNWG
-69 LENSTENVGRIW
+69 LENSTQNVGRIW
-81 TDKTVSAG
+81 TDKTVSAE

-95 AGGEKVI
+95 AGGDKI
-102 PKEKGSDFLTAFSA
+102 ISKNKDSDFLTAFSA

-127 TTPLDIVLVLDASG
+127 TEPLDIVLVLDASG

-216 IQNLTVVDANGAS
+216 MQNLTVVDANGAS
-229 NLKDKVNAISPAGAT
+229 NLKAKVNAISPAGAT

-331 QAVSNNYPDATYTSS
+331 QAASNNYPDATYTSS
-346 WRGYTW
+346 WRGYIW

-584 IYEDEALTKPA
+584 IYEDEALTQPA
-595 EYPLVKGKTYYYER
+595 AYPLVKGKTYYYER
-609 TFWNISGTSASQASR
+609 TFWNISGTSASQGSH
-624 IVSFDSSAVENID
+624 IVSFDSSAVESID
-637 DYISDTGDG
+637 GYISDTGDG
-646 HAQLSQGTPRMTYI
+646 HAQFSQGTPRMTYI

-716 GFGAAV
+716 GFDAAV

-739 KSATATVTDASGQ
+739 KTVTGTVTDASGR
-752 VQGDKN
+752 VTGDAN
-758 FSITFD
+758 FSIAFD

-780 ITGLSSGWKYEV
+780 ITGLSAGWKYEV
-792 TEASLSGW
+792 TEARRSGW
-800 TGSSEGA
+800 TVSSEGA
-807 SGTIAAGEKS
+807 SGSIAAGEKS

-827 TGKLS
+827 TGTLS
-832 GGTSLSGEKTIK
+832 GGTSLNGEKTLT

-865 MPEGSENDK
+865 MPEGVSDGK
-874 FALQLSQSEGT
+874 AILQMTQSEGT
-885 PEGQRVGFSF
+885 PDNAAVPFHF
-895 GDITYTKPGTYVYN
+895 GNITYTKPGTYVYN

-935 VTVTVTDEAHDGTLK
+935 VTVTVKDENHGGTLK

-958 KGDTGATLADGAGVK
+958 KDDTGATLADGAGVK
-973 TDRAAFVNVFDVDE
+973 TDRAAFTNVFDVKE
-987 AEWDLRGTKY
+987 AEWDLRGTKN
-997 YEDRTG
+997 YEDKTG
-1003 SRPLS
+1003 SHPLS
-1008 SGMFQFELSPVTKG
+1008 SGMFQFELTAKTEG
-1022 APMPANTDA
+1022 APMPANTVGVKA
-1031 TTGKARANVDATGR
+1031 TANVDATGR

-1051 TFDENDVNPNGASKT
+1051 TFDENDVNADKT
-1066 YEYEL
+1066 PKSYEYEL
-1071 CEINSGKAG
+1071 REVNSGVNG
-1080 MTYDATVWHIT
+1080 MTYDGTVWHIT
-1091 VTVSLQ
+1091 VTASLNEA
-1097 DGDVVLDVQNTREGQ
+1097 GEVVFSVQNTREGQ
-1112 EAKPGETVSFSN
+1112 TAVPGETISFSN
-1124 SYEAESAEVERFIHG
+1124 TYEATPATVQSFICG
-1139 TKTLM
+1139 TKTLK
-1144 GRDALDG
+1144 GRDSLDG

-1158 TQVSGPEDGCTGFS
+1158 TQTSGPEGGCAGFS
-1172 AMAEV
+1172 PEV
-1177 ADAKDN
+1177 EVGDLADSEAKSFN
-1183 VAEDF
+1183 
-1188 DFGTATFTRE
+1188 FGTATFTKA

-1206 EVAPAKPAGGMDP
+1206 EVAPDQPAGGMTY
-1219 DGHTCTVTVKV
+1219 DGHVYTVTVKI
-1230 ADRGGKLVVQSTDYS
+1230 ADQGGQLYVQSTTYS
-1245 DEGDVASFINTYR
+1245 DEAARDVEAATFINTYA

-1270 KTLVGRTMR
+1270 KTLIGRTMR
-1279 EGEFKFTITGEDEQ
+1279 EGEFNFTIKGEDEQ
-1293 SQALLAQ
+1293 SDALLAS
-1300 KAAPSDCAFANDGQ
+1300 SDRAFANDGQ
-1314 RASGEKNAMT
+1314 RATGEKNAMT

-1333 SDVGKTFHFAV
+1333 RDVGTYRFKV
-1344 AEVVPD
+1344 AEVIPAKPD
-1350 PAERVPGV
+1350 KLPGV
-1358 TYDQKVRHDVEISVA
+1358 TYDATEHEVVITVE
-1373 DALNGTLA
+1373 DALNGTLT
-1381 VTTTVDGK
+1381 VTTTIDDQLGT
-1389 GGSEVAFVNSYEAEP
+1389 EVAFVNSYEAGP
-1404 GSLDTANLGLSKVLE
+1404 GSLATTSFGLTKALE
-1419 GREWDAN
+1419 GRDWDSSDA
-1426 VDSFTFELVPV
+1426 FTFELVG
-1437 TDGAPMPAGA
+1437 DGAPMPAGA

-1479 VYDYEVREVVPD
+1479 VYDYEVREVGAG

-1504 CFRVTVTDSVA
+1504 RFRVTVTDSVA
-1515 QGKLVATARLTYG
+1515 QGELVATARLTSG
-1528 SETFVNTYY
+1528 SATFVNTYRSE
-1537 ADLDYNALGGLTI
+1537 LNYNAMGGLTI

-1557 SAPAGKFGFTIST
+1557 SAAAGKFSFTVKPD
-1570 TGDDVL
+1570 GDDIL
-1576 RIAGTYSSSKIADGG
+1576 GIAGTYASGKLTNGG

-1610 KTWKYEVSEDDPGKG
+1610 KTWNYTVTEKDPDPG
-1625 YTCKCSKWNVSVSVA
+1625 YSCDCSKWNVSVSVA
-1640 NDVENGRLLVTTTV
+1640 NDVKNGRLLVTTTV
-1654 SGEGGT
+1654 SGDKGART
-1660 RSWTYASGGEPAAPG
+1660 WTYASDGEAVADAAR
-1675 ATVAFVNRYAAMGS
+1675 VEFVNRYAARGS
-1689 TADIVCT
+1689 TADIVGT

-1704 KDGEFSFELVDLATD
+1704 KNGEFSFKLVDLATD
-1719 KVVATATNKDGK
+1719 NVVATATNQDGE
-1731 VDFGRLSYT
+1731 VNFGSLSYN
-1740 APGTYTYTA
+1740 APGLYTYEA

-1756 KKEGVTPV
+1756 EVEGVTPV
-1764 RGSFTITVT
+1764 TSRFTITVT
-1773 VTDEAHD
+1773 VRDKGD
-1780 GTLDCKVDSE
+1780 GTLNCDVKYPE

-1797 SYGTG
+1797 SYGANN
-1802 DAEIEVSGTKVLEG
+1802 AEIEVSGTKVLEG
-1816 RDLREGEFNFTI
+1816 RNLRDGEFGFTI
-1828 KGEDGAPMPERT
+1828 TGKDGAPMPERT
-1840 EVTNAHGGFSF
+1840 EVTNANGGFSF

-1881 SDEKPVADSES
+1881 SDEEPVADSES

-1901 SSATGEK
+1901 SSETGEK
-1908 DAELEP
+1908 DAELEL

-1941 AQDEVPDL
+1941 AQDEVADL

-2009 YVVTETGSATG
+2009 YVVTETRSVAG

-2044 AEFTDADG
+2044 AKFTDANG
-2052 ASLTAG
+2052 APLTTG

-2067 YKPVPMT
+2067 YKPAPT
-2074 SRVTDQLS
+2074 PSSVTGQ
-2082 VSKVLTGRSMVA
+2082 VTITKVLTGRGMDA
-2094 GEFHFEMLEGSR
+2094 GEFSFEMLEDGIK
-2106 VVATGTNAADGTV
+2106 VATGTNAADGTV
-2119 TLSTVTYD
+2119 TLSAVTYD

-2139 NAGKTIDGVRYSGTT
+2139 NGGKTIDGVRYSGTT

-2237 LLLTEPGTYTYE
+2237 LLLTEPGIYTYE

>member
-1 MTYQF
+1 
-6 AFNSLTISLAN
+6 
-17 WLSLEEVTMKRL
+17 MKRL

-49 TVGAA
+49 TVGAT
-54 TLADPSSAT
+54 TLADPSSAS
-63 TWLNWG
+63 TWRNWG
-69 LENSTENVGRIW
+69 LENSTQNVGRIW
-81 TDKTVSAG
+81 TDKTVSDG

-127 TTPLDIVLVLDASG
+127 TEPLDIVLVLDASG

-176 ISKADQRHSV
+176 ISEADQRHSV

-192 GDKTDR
+192 GDKTAL
-198 VGNNTYRDGGHTY
+198 VGNDTYRDGGYTY
-211 NYSQA
+211 NYSQV
-216 IQNLTVVDANGAS
+216 IQGLTVVDTNGAS
-229 NLKDKVNAISPAGAT
+229 NLKAKVNAISPAGAT

-270 FTDGKPTKFSDFD
+270 FTDGKPTKLSDFD

-331 QAVSNNYPDATYTSS
+331 QAASNNYPDATYTSS
-346 WRGYTW
+346 WRDYTW

-548 VFFLAS
+548 VFFLAN

-609 TFWNISGTSASQASR
+609 TFWNISGTSASQASC
-624 IVSFDSSAVENID
+624 IVSFDSSVVESID
-637 DYISDTGDG
+637 GYISDTGDG
-646 HAQLSQGTPRMTYI
+646 HAQFSQGTPRMTYI

-716 GFGAAV
+716 GFDAAV

-732 SIPEAKD
+732 SIPEAKG
-739 KSATATVTDASGQ
+739 KTVTGTVTDASGR
-752 VQGDKN
+752 VTGDAN
-758 FSITFD
+758 FSIAFD

-780 ITGLSSGWKYEV
+780 ITGLSAGWKYEV
-792 TEASLSGW
+792 TEAKHSGW
-800 TGSSEGA
+800 TVSSEGA
-807 SGTIAAGEKS
+807 SGSIATGKKS

-827 TGKLS
+827 IGTLS
-832 GGTSLSGEKTIK
+832 GGTSLNGEKTLS

-865 MPEGSENDK
+865 MPEGVSDGK
-874 FALQLSQSEGT
+874 AILQMTQSEGT
-885 PEGQRVGFSF
+885 PDNAAVPFHF
-895 GDITYTKPGTYVYN
+895 GNITYTKPGTYVYN

-935 VTVTVTDEAHDGTLK
+935 VTVTVKDENHGGTLK

-958 KGDTGATLADGAGVK
+958 KDDTGATLADGAGVK
-973 TDRAAFVNVFDVDE
+973 TDRAAFTNVFDVKE
-987 AEWDLRGTKY
+987 AEWDLRGTKN
-997 YEDRTG
+997 YEDKTG
-1003 SRPLS
+1003 SHPLS
-1008 SGMFQFELSPVTKG
+1008 SGMFQFELTAKTEG
-1022 APMPANTDA
+1022 APMPANTVG
-1031 TTGKARANVDATGR
+1031 GKATANVDATGR

-1051 TFDENDVNPNGASKT
+1051 TFDENDVNADKT
-1066 YEYEL
+1066 PKSYEYEL
-1071 CEINSGKAG
+1071 REVNSGVNG
-1080 MTYDATVWHIT
+1080 MTYDGTVWHIT
-1091 VTVSLQ
+1091 VTASLNEA
-1097 DGDVVLDVQNTREGQ
+1097 GEVVFSVQNTREGQ
-1112 EAKPGETVSFSN
+1112 TAVPGETISFSN
-1124 SYEAESAEVERFIHG
+1124 TYEATPATVQSFICG
-1139 TKTLM
+1139 TKTLK
-1144 GRDALDG
+1144 GRDSLDG

-1158 TQVSGPEDGCTGFS
+1158 TQTSGPEGGCAGFS
-1172 AMAEV
+1172 PEV
-1177 ADAKDN
+1177 EVGDLADSEAKSFN
-1183 VAEDF
+1183 
-1188 DFGTATFTRE
+1188 FGTATFTKA

-1206 EVAPAKPAGGMDP
+1206 EVAPDQPAGGMTY
-1219 DGHTCTVTVKV
+1219 DGHVYTVTVKI
-1230 ADRGGKLVVQSTDYS
+1230 ADQGGQLYVQSTTYS
-1245 DEGDVASFINTYR
+1245 DEAARDVEAATFINTYR

-1270 KTLVGRTMR
+1270 KTLIGRTMR
-1279 EGEFKFTITGEDEQ
+1279 EGEFNFTIKGEDEQ
-1293 SQALLAQ
+1293 SQALLAS
-1300 KAAPSDCAFANDGQ
+1300 SDRAFANDGQ

-1333 SDVGKTFHFAV
+1333 SDVGTYRFKV
-1344 AEVVPD
+1344 AEVVPTVD
-1350 PAERVPGV
+1350 AKLPGV
-1358 TYDQKVRHDVEISVA
+1358 TYDAVEHEVIITVE
-1373 DALNGTLA
+1373 DALDGTLR
-1381 VTTTVDGK
+1381 VTTTVDDAPGN
-1389 GGSEVAFVNSYEAEP
+1389 EVAFQNTYQATP
-1404 GSLDTANLGLSKVLE
+1404 GSFDTANFGLAKVLE
-1419 GREWDAN
+1419 GRDWASTDA
-1426 VDSFTFELVPV
+1426 FTFKLVGLS
-1437 TDGAPMPAGA
+1437 GAPMPANSQ
-1447 VDGKATANV
+1447 VIVKAA
-1456 DATDVSDGRASF
+1456 DASSGRTPF
-1468 DFGQISYAATG
+1468 DFGQISYAAAGT
-1479 VYDYEVREVVPD
+1479 YEYEVCEVNAG
-1491 QTLRGVTYSTNVA
+1491 QTVNGVDYTTNVA
-1504 CFRVTVTDSVA
+1504 RFRVTVTDSVA
-1515 QGKLVATARLTYG
+1515 QGKLVATARLVSG
-1528 SETFVNTYY
+1528 SAAFVNRYS
-1537 ADLDYNALGGLTI
+1537 AELDYNAMGGLSV

-1576 RIAGTYSSSKIADGG
+1576 GIAGTYSSSEIADGG

-1601 IVFTQNDAG
+1601 IIFTQNDAG
-1610 KTWKYEVSEDDPGKG
+1610 KTWNYTVTEKDPDPG
-1625 YTCKCSKWNVSVSVA
+1625 YSCDCSTWNVSVSVA

-1654 SGEGGT
+1654 SGDKGART
-1660 RSWTYASGGEPAAPG
+1660 WTYASDGEAVADAAR
-1675 ATVAFVNRYAAMGS
+1675 VEFVNRYAATGT
-1689 TADIVCT
+1689 TAEIVGT
-1696 KELAGRLM
+1696 KTLNGRLM
-1704 KDGEFSFELVDLATD
+1704 SAREFEFQLVDEAGD
-1719 KVVATATNKDGK
+1719 VVATARNDESGS
-1731 VDFGRLSYT
+1731 VNFGRLSYT
-1740 APGTYTYTA
+1740 APGKYTYTA

-1756 KKEGVTPV
+1756 KVEGVTPM
-1764 RGSFTITVT
+1764 RGSFTITVN
-1773 VTDEAHD
+1773 VTDHGD
-1780 GTLDCKVDSE
+1780 GTLDCDVIYPPK

-1816 RDLREGEFNFTI
+1816 RDLRDGEFGFTI
-1828 KGEDGAPMPERT
+1828 TAKTDGAPMPERT
-1840 EVTNAHGGFSF
+1840 EVTNANGGFSF

-1901 SSATGEK
+1901 SCATGEK

-1941 AQDEVPDL
+1941 AQDEIADL

-2020 VTNDRRS
+2020 VTNDLRN

-2035 TDDGHGKLT
+2035 TDDGRGKLT

-2067 YKPVPMT
+2067 YKPAPMT

-2094 GEFHFEMLEGSR
+2094 GEFHFEMLEDGK

-2119 TLSTVTYD
+2119 TLSPITYD
-2127 APGTHSYEIREV
+2127 VPGTHSYEIREV

-2160 VSDTGNGALA
+2160 VFDTGNGKLA

-2190 PADVTITAHKELLG
+2190 SADVTITAHKELLG

-2262 DERVYVVTVTVTD
+2262 DERVFALTVTVVD
-2275 DGLGHLSAE
+2275 DGFGHLSAT
-2284 VSMDAADGALAFTNT
+2284 VTTDAPEGSLAFENT
-2299 YTPPVTPEE
+2299 YTPPTVPEE
-2308 PPAPKPPTKPDPAPA
+2308 PAKPTTPSTPTKFVPKTGDPVESAP
-2323 PKPARPSRPLPK
+2323 
-2335 AGDVT
+2335 
-2340 SDAIVV
+2340 IVV
-2346 TLVAV
+2346 GAALGVAV
-2351 AVALLAG
+2351 LGIALVVSKRG
-2358 TLAMRRR
+2358 NRG
-2365 R
+2365 

>member
-1 MTYQF
+1 
-6 AFNSLTISLAN
+6 
-17 WLSLEEVTMKRL
+17 MKRL

-34 FVVLL
+34 FVVLF

-49 TVGAA
+49 TVGAT
-54 TLADPSSAT
+54 TLADPSTAT
-63 TWLNWG
+63 TWRNWG
-69 LENSTENVGRIW
+69 LENSTQNVGRIW
-81 TDKTVSAG
+81 TDKTVSAE

-95 AGGEKVI
+95 AGGDKI
-102 PKEKGSDFLTAFSA
+102 ISKNKDSAFLTAFSA

-127 TTPLDIVLVLDASG
+127 TEPLDIVLVLDASG
-141 SMDDPMGRTDSTK
+141 SMNDPMGRTDSTK

-192 GDKTDR
+192 GDKTGL
-198 VGNNTYRDGGHTY
+198 VGNDTYRSREGYTY
-211 NYSQA
+211 NYSQVM
-216 IQNLTVVDANGAS
+216 QNLTVVDANGAS
-229 NLKDKVNAISPAGAT
+229 NLKAKVNAISPAGAT

-256 LEGGRAGARKVVVF
+256 LEHGRDGARKVVVF
-270 FTDGKPTKFSDFD
+270 FTDGKPTKVSDFD
-283 SSVASNA
+283 DDVASSA
-290 ITAAKA
+290 IATAKA
-296 IKDSGGTVYTIGIFD
+296 IKDAGGTVYTIGIFS
-311 GANPTA
+311 GANATADPTI
-317 SVDSGRTSDENKFM
+317 TSSENKFM
-331 QAVSNNYPDATYTSS
+331 QAVSSNYPNATYAYS
-346 WRGYTW
+346 WGGYSW
-352 SFGTRA
+352 NLGTRVGGA
-358 EGSDFYKSATNAD
+358 AFYKTATNAD

-408 DQLGDYMQVDDFN
+408 DQLGDYMKVDDFN
-421 CIVFANQVFK
+421 HIVFANQVFD
-431 AKTKTTSGNT
+431 AHTKTTRGNV
-441 DTYVFS
+441 DTYLFEGSV
-447 GTAGN
+447 T
-452 VLYPAGDLS
+452 S
-461 SIVIEVRRSGEGDVR
+461 SIYPNGNLNTIIIQVRRAAKDDLR
-476 TGDHVTIKVPAA
+476 TGDHVTVKIPAA
-488 LIPLRAFN
+488 LIPLRTFE
-496 VNADDNTGSVSL
+496 VNADNNTGSVTL
-508 TFPIRVFFGSSLKP
+508 TFPIRVFFGSSLKDGVTE
-522 QAAALLANPDA
+522 LLANPDA
-533 QMADYMKT
+533 QMTDYIAGHTDTDGK
-541 HRDKSGN
+541 
-548 VFFLAS
+548 VYFLANT
-554 AWSGK
+554 WSSGEPDG
-559 ANGDAAATFTP
+559 NATASFTP
-570 AEENSYYYITRDTP
+570 ARENSYYYITRDTP
-584 IYEDEALTKPA
+584 IYEDEALTQPA
-595 EYPLVKGKTYYYER
+595 AYPLVKGKTYYYER
-609 TFWNISGTSASQASR
+609 TFWNISGTSASQDSR

-637 DYISDTGDG
+637 GYISDTGDG
-646 HAQLSQGTPRMTYI
+646 HAQFSQGTPRMTYI
-660 NELHNDKSSNATKT
+660 NELRKDKSSNATKT

-679 NPKWSGNQVFVWL
+679 NPKWSGNQVFVRL

-716 GFGAAV
+716 GFDAAV
-722 YANQDFDFTV
+722 YADQDFDFTV
-732 SIPEAKD
+732 SIPEAKG
-739 KSATATVTDASGQ
+739 KTVTGTVTDASGQ

-758 FSITFD
+758 FSIAFD
-764 ANGTYTHKL
+764 DNGTYTHKL

-780 ITGLSSGWKYEV
+780 ITGLSAGWKYEV
-792 TEASLSGW
+792 TEARRSGW
-800 TGSSEGA
+800 TASPEGA

-817 VAAFTNTYGA
+817 VAAFRNTYGA

-832 GGTSLSGEKTIK
+832 GDTSLNGEKTLT

-865 MPEGSENDK
+865 MPEGASDGK
-874 FALQLSQSEGT
+874 AILQMTQSEGT
-885 PEGQRVGFSF
+885 PDNAAVPFHF
-895 GDITYTKPGTYVYN
+895 GDITYTRPGTYVYN

-958 KGDTGATLADGAGVK
+958 KDDTGATLADGAGVE
-973 TDRAAFVNVFDVDE
+973 TNRAAFTNVFDVKE
-987 AEWDLRGTKY
+987 AEWDLRGTKN
-997 YEDRTG
+997 YEDKTG
-1003 SRPLS
+1003 SHPLS
-1008 SGMFQFELSPVTKG
+1008 SGMFKFELTAKTDG
-1022 APMPANTDA
+1022 APMPANA
-1031 TTGKARANVDATGR
+1031 QGGKAVASVDATGR
-1045 FAFEQV
+1045 FAFGQV
-1051 TFDENDVNPNGASKT
+1051 KFDENDVNPHGASKT

-1071 CEINSGKAG
+1071 REINSREAG
-1080 MTYDATVWHIT
+1080 MTYDATVWHIS
-1091 VTVSLQ
+1091 VTVSL
-1097 DGDVVLDVQNTREGQ
+1097 DETGTVVLNVTNRRALADGALG
-1112 EAKPGETVSFSN
+1112 EAELITFDN
-1124 SYEAESAEVERFIHG
+1124 SYEAESAVVNGFVHG

-1144 GRDALDG
+1144 GRDSLDG

-1172 AMAEV
+1172 ATAEV
-1177 ADAKDN
+1177 ADAKDHE
-1183 VAEDF
+1183 AKSF
-1188 DFGTATFTRE
+1188 DFGTATFTRA

-1206 EVAPAKPAGGMDP
+1206 EVAPAKPAGGMDY
-1219 DGHTCTVTVKV
+1219 DGRTYTVTVKV
-1230 ADRGGKLVVQSTDYS
+1230 ADEGGKLVVQSTTYS
-1245 DEGDVASFINTYR
+1245 DEAARDVKAATFINTYR

-1270 KTLVGRTMR
+1270 KTLIGRTMR
-1279 EGEFKFTITGEDEQ
+1279 EGEFNFTIEGEDEQ
-1293 SQALLAQ
+1293 SDALLAS
-1300 KAAPSDCAFANDGQ
+1300 SDRAFANDGQ
-1314 RASGEKNAMT
+1314 RASGEKDAMT

-1333 SDVGKTFHFAV
+1333 SDVGTYRFKV
-1344 AEVVPD
+1344 AEVIPAD
-1350 PAERVPGV
+1350 PADKLPGV
-1358 TYDQKVRHDVEISVA
+1358 TYDKTVYHVKISVA

-1381 VTTTVDGK
+1381 VTTTIVSDDGDPVT
-1389 GGSEVAFVNSYEAEP
+1389 EVAFQNTYQAAPDSFA
-1404 GSLDTANLGLSKVLE
+1404 TANFGLAKVLKGRDWASTDAFTFKLVGLS
-1419 GREWDAN
+1419 
-1426 VDSFTFELVPV
+1426 
-1437 TDGAPMPAGA
+1437 GAPMPANSQ
-1447 VDGKATANV
+1447 VIVKAA
-1456 DATDVSDGRASF
+1456 DASNGRAPF
-1468 DFGQISYAATG
+1468 DFGQISYAAAGT
-1479 VYDYEVREVVPD
+1479 YEYEVHEVNAG
-1491 QTLRGVTYSTNVA
+1491 QTVNGVDYTTNVA
-1504 CFRVTVTDSVA
+1504 HFLVTVTDSTA
-1515 QGKLVATARLTYG
+1515 TGQLMASSRLVFG
-1528 SETFVNTYY
+1528 SAAFENRYS
-1537 ADLDYNALGGLTI
+1537 AELDYNAKGGLTI

-1557 SAPAGKFGFTIST
+1557 SAPADKFGFTIT
-1570 TGDDVL
+1570 TEGDDVL
-1576 RIAGTYSSSKIADGG
+1576 GIAGTYSSSEIADGG

-1610 KTWKYEVSEDDPGKG
+1610 KTWNYTVTEKDPDPG
-1625 YTCKCSKWNVSVSVA
+1625 YSCDCSTWNVSVSVA

-1660 RSWTYASGGEPAAPG
+1660 HSWTYASDGEVAAPG
-1675 ATVAFVNRYAAMGS
+1675 ATVAFVNRYAATGT
-1689 TADIVCT
+1689 TAEIVGT
-1696 KELAGRLM
+1696 KTLNGRLM
-1704 KDGEFSFELVDLATD
+1704 SPNEFKFELVDKAGG
-1719 KVVATATNKDGK
+1719 VVATARNDKSGS
-1731 VDFGRLSYT
+1731 VNFGRLSYT

-1756 KKEGVTPV
+1756 AEGVTPV
-1764 RGSFTITVT
+1764 RSSFTITVN
-1773 VTDEAHD
+1773 VTDNGY
-1780 GTLDCKVDSE
+1780 GTLDCNVDYPK

-1816 RDLREGEFNFTI
+1816 RDLCDGEFGFTI
-1828 KGEDGAPMPERT
+1828 TAKTDGAPMPEGST
-1840 EVTNAHGGFSF
+1840 NGTKVVTNANGGFSF

-1881 SDEKPVADSES
+1881 SDEEPVADSES

-1901 SSATGEK
+1901 SSETGEK
-1908 DAELEP
+1908 DAELEL

-1941 AQDEVPDL
+1941 AQDEVADL

-1978 ARWQTVRRNL
+1978 AHWQTFRRNL

-2020 VTNDRRS
+2020 VTNDSRN

-2044 AEFTDADG
+2044 AKFTDANG
-2052 ASLTAG
+2052 VPLTAG

-2067 YKPVPMT
+2067 YKPAPMT
-2074 SRVTDQLS
+2074 SRVTDQ
-2082 VSKVLTGRSMVA
+2082 VTITKVLTGRGMVA
-2094 GEFHFEMLEGSR
+2094 KEFNFEMLEGSR

-2119 TLSTVTYD
+2119 ALSPITYD

-2139 NAGKTIDGVRYSGTT
+2139 NGGKTIDGVRYSGTT

-2160 VSDTGNGALA
+2160 VSDTGDGALA
-2170 VTHELVE
+2170 VKHELVE

-2223 RATNDAQGNVAFPH
+2223 RATNDAKGNVAFPH

-2346 TLVAV
+2346 TLVAM

>member
-1 MTYQF
+1 
-6 AFNSLTISLAN
+6 
-17 WLSLEEVTMKRL
+17 MKRL

-39 ALAPTTALAA
+39 ALAPTTTLAA
-49 TVGAA
+49 TVGAT
-54 TLADPSSAT
+54 TLADPSSAS
-63 TWLNWG
+63 TWRKWG

-81 TDKTVSAG
+81 TDKTVSDG

-127 TTPLDIVLVLDASG
+127 TEPLDIVLVLDASG
-141 SMDDPMGRTDSTK
+141 SMDDPMGLTDSTK

-176 ISKADQRHSV
+176 ISEADQRHSV

-198 VGNNTYRDGGHTY
+198 VGNDKYRNGGYTY
-211 NYSQA
+211 NNSQVM
-216 IQNLTVVDANGAS
+216 QGLTVVDTNGAS
-229 NLKDKVNAISPAGAT
+229 NLKAKVNAISPAGAT

-256 LEGGRAGARKVVVF
+256 LKGGRAGARKVVVF
-270 FTDGKPTKFSDFD
+270 FTDGKPTKVSDFD

-296 IKDSGGTVYTIGIFD
+296 IKGSGGTVYTIGIFD
-311 GANPTA
+311 GADPTA

-331 QAVSNNYPDATYTSS
+331 QAASNNYPDATYTSS
-346 WRGYTW
+346 WRDYTW
-352 SFGTRA
+352 NFGTRA

-447 GTAGN
+447 GTAGT

-637 DYISDTGDG
+637 GYISDTGDG

-660 NELHNDKSSNATKT
+660 NELHTDKSSNATKT

-716 GFGAAV
+716 GFDAAV

-732 SIPEAKD
+732 SIPEAKG

-752 VQGDKN
+752 VRGDKN

-780 ITGLSSGWKYEV
+780 ITGLSSGWKYEF

-800 TGSSEGA
+800 TASSEGA

-817 VAAFTNTYGA
+817 VAAFSNTYGA
-827 TGKLS
+827 TGTLS
-832 GGTSLSGEKTIK
+832 GSTSLSGEKTLI
-844 GRAWTAQDK
+844 GRDWTAQDK

-865 MPEGSENDK
+865 MPKGSENDK

-885 PEGQRVGFSF
+885 PEGRRVDFNF

-958 KGDTGATLADGAGVK
+958 KNDTGATLADGAGVK
-973 TDRAAFVNVFDVDE
+973 TDRAAFVNVFDVAE
-987 AEWDLRGTKY
+987 AEWDLRGTKH

-1008 SGMFQFELSPVTKG
+1008 SEMFEFELTAKTDG
-1022 APMPANTDA
+1022 APMPANA
-1031 TTGKARANVDATGR
+1031 QGGKAVASVDATGR
-1045 FAFEQV
+1045 FAFGQV
-1051 TFDENDVNPNGASKT
+1051 KFDENDVNPHGAPKT

-1071 CEINSGKAG
+1071 CEINSGEAG
-1080 MTYDATVWHIT
+1080 MTYDATVWHIS
-1091 VTVSLQ
+1091 VTVSL
-1097 DGDVVLDVQNTREGQ
+1097 DETGTVVLNVTNRRALADGALG
-1112 EAKPGETVSFSN
+1112 EAELITFDN
-1124 SYEAESAEVERFIHG
+1124 SYEAESAVVNGFIHG

-1144 GRDALDG
+1144 GRDSLDG
-1151 EKFAFSL
+1151 EKFTFSL
-1158 TQVSGPEDGCTGFS
+1158 TQTSGPEGGCAGFS
-1172 AMAEV
+1172 PEV
-1177 ADAKDN
+1177 EVGDLEDSEAKSFN
-1183 VAEDF
+1183 
-1188 DFGTATFTRE
+1188 FGTATFTKA

-1206 EVAPAKPAGGMDP
+1206 EVAPDQPAGGMTY
-1219 DGHTCTVTVKV
+1219 DGHVYTVTVKI
-1230 ADRGGKLVVQSTDYS
+1230 ADQGGQLYVQSTTYS
-1245 DEGDVASFINTYR
+1245 DEAARDVNAATFINTYR

-1270 KTLVGRTMR
+1270 KTLIGRTMR
-1279 EGEFKFTITGEDEQ
+1279 EGEFNFTIKGEDEQ
-1293 SQALLAQ
+1293 SQALLAS
-1300 KAAPSDCAFANDGQ
+1300 SDRAFANDGQ
-1314 RASGEKNAMT
+1314 RAFGEKNAMT

-1333 SDVGKTFHFAV
+1333 SDVGTYRFKV
-1344 AEVVPD
+1344 AEVVPTVD
-1350 PAERVPGV
+1350 AKLPGV
-1358 TYDQKVRHDVEISVA
+1358 TYDAVEHEVIITVE
-1373 DALNGTLA
+1373 DALDGTLH
-1381 VTTTVDGK
+1381 VTTTVDDAPGN
-1389 GGSEVAFVNSYEAEP
+1389 EVAFQNTYQATP
-1404 GSLDTANLGLSKVLE
+1404 GSFDTANFGLAKVLE
-1419 GREWDAN
+1419 GRDWASTDA
-1426 VDSFTFELVPV
+1426 FTFKLVGLF
-1437 TDGAPMPAGA
+1437 GAPMPANSQ
-1447 VDGKATANV
+1447 VTVKAA
-1456 DATDVSDGRASF
+1456 DASSGRTPF
-1468 DFGQISYAATG
+1468 DFGQISYAAAGT
-1479 VYDYEVREVVPD
+1479 YEYEVCEVNAG
-1491 QTLRGVTYSTNVA
+1491 QTVNGVDYTTNVA
-1504 CFRVTVTDSVA
+1504 HFRVTVTDSTA
-1515 QGKLVATARLTYG
+1515 TGQLVASSRLVSG
-1528 SETFVNTYY
+1528 SAAFVNRYS
-1537 ADLDYNALGGLTI
+1537 AELDYNAMGGLTI
-1550 TKTLEGT
+1550 TKALEGT
-1557 SAPAGKFGFTIST
+1557 SAAAGKFSFTVKPD
-1570 TGDDVL
+1570 GDDIL
-1576 RIAGTYSSSKIADGG
+1576 GIAGTYASGKLTNGG

-1610 KTWKYEVSEDDPGKG
+1610 KTWNYTVTEKDPDPG
-1625 YTCKCSKWNVSVSVA
+1625 YSCDCSTWNVSVSVA

-1654 SGEGGT
+1654 SGDKGART
-1660 RSWTYASGGEPAAPG
+1660 WTYASDGEAVADAAR
-1675 ATVAFVNRYAAMGS
+1675 VEFVNRYVATGT
-1689 TADIVCT
+1689 TAEIVGT

-1704 KDGEFSFELVDLATD
+1704 NDGEFSFELVDLATS
-1719 KVVATATNKDGK
+1719 KVVATATNQDGK
-1731 VDFGRLSYT
+1731 VNFGSLSYT

-1756 KKEGVTPV
+1756 KKLGVTPV
-1764 RGSFTITVT
+1764 SSRFTITVK

-1780 GTLDCKVDSE
+1780 GTLKCDVGYPE

-1816 RDLREGEFNFTI
+1816 RDLRDSEFDFTI
-1828 KGEDGAPMPERT
+1828 TGEDGAPMPERT
-1840 EVTNAHGGFSF
+1840 EVTNANGGFSF

-1941 AQDEVPDL
+1941 AQDEVADL

-1978 ARWQTVRRNL
+1978 ARWQTFRSNL

-2009 YVVTETGSATG
+2009 YVVTEETRSPAG
-2020 VTNDRRS
+2020 VTNDLRS

-2052 ASLTAG
+2052 APLTAG

-2067 YKPVPMT
+2067 YKPASTP
-2074 SRVTDQLS
+2074 SRVTDQVS

-2094 GEFHFEMLEGSR
+2094 GEFCFEMLEDGK

-2119 TLSTVTYD
+2119 TLSAVTYD

-2139 NAGKTIDGVRYSGTT
+2139 NGGKTIDGVRYSGTT

-2160 VSDTGNGALA
+2160 VSDTGDGALA
-2170 VTHELVE
+2170 VKHELVE

-2262 DERVYVVTVTVTD
+2262 DERVFALTVTVVD
-2275 DGLGHLSAE
+2275 DGFGHLSAT
-2284 VSMDAADGALAFTNT
+2284 VTTDAPEGSLAFENT
-2299 YTPPVTPEE
+2299 YTPPTVPEE
-2308 PPAPKPPTKPDPAPA
+2308 PKEPEGPKAPEQPRVPSKPASPKPTRAI
-2323 PKPARPSRPLPK
+2323 PK
-2335 AGDVT
+2335 AGDVLFD
-2340 SDAIVV
+2340 SAAAAALALGAVV
-2346 TLVAV
+2346 
-2351 AVALLAG
+2351 LLAG
-2358 TLAMRRR
+2358 GLVIRRR

>member
-39 ALAPTTALAA
+39 ALAPTAALAA
-49 TVGAA
+49 TVGA
-54 TLADPSSAT
+54 TTVADPSSAT

-127 TTPLDIVLVLDASG
+127 TEPLDIVLVLDASG

-176 ISKADQRHSV
+176 ISEADQRHSV

-192 GDKTDR
+192 GDKTGL
-198 VGNNTYRDGGHTY
+198 VGNDTYRDGRYTY
-211 NYSQA
+211 NYSQVM
-216 IQNLTVVDANGAS
+216 QGLTVVDTNGAS
-229 NLKDKVNAISPAGAT
+229 NLKAKVNDISPAGAT

-270 FTDGKPTKFSDFD
+270 FTDGKPTKISDFD

-331 QAVSNNYPDATYTSS
+331 QAASNNYPDATYTSS

-358 EGSDFYKSATNAD
+358 EGSDFYKTATNAD

-421 CIVFANQVFK
+421 CILFANQVFK

-559 ANGDAAATFTP
+559 AKGDAAATFTP

-637 DYISDTGDG
+637 GYISDTGDG
-646 HAQLSQGTPRMTYI
+646 HAQFSQGTPRMTYI
-660 NELHNDKSSNATKT
+660 NELYDDKDSNDTGT

-716 GFGAAV
+716 GFEAAG
-722 YANQDFDFTV
+722 YADQDFDFTV
-732 SIPEAKD
+732 SIPEAKG

-752 VQGDKN
+752 VTGDAN
-758 FSITFD
+758 FSIAFD

-780 ITGLSSGWKYEV
+780 ITGLSAGWKYEV
-792 TEASLSGW
+792 TEAKHSGW
-800 TGSSEGA
+800 TVSSEGA
-807 SGTIAAGEKS
+807 SGSIAAGEKS

-832 GGTSLSGEKTIK
+832 GDTSLNGEKTLT
-844 GRAWTAQDK
+844 GRDWTAQDK
-853 FCFVLTGIDGAP
+853 FAFVLTGIDGAP
-865 MPEGSENDK
+865 MPEGASDGK
-874 FALQLSQSEGT
+874 AILQMTQSEGT
-885 PEGQRVGFSF
+885 PGNAAAGFNF
-895 GDITYTKPGTYVYN
+895 GDITYAKPGTYVYN

-915 GDGYDVSI
+915 GDGYDVTI

-958 KGDTGATLADGAGVK
+958 KDDTGATLADGAGVE
-973 TDRAAFVNVFDVDE
+973 TVRAAFTNVFDVKE
-987 AEWDLRGTKY
+987 AEWDLRGTKNY
-997 YEDRTG
+997 KDMTG

-1008 SGMFQFELSPVTKG
+1008 SRMFEFELTANTEG
-1022 APMPANTDA
+1022 APMPANTVG
-1031 TTGKARANVDATGR
+1031 GKATANVDATGR

-1051 TFDENDVNPNGASKT
+1051 TFDENDVNADKT
-1066 YEYEL
+1066 PKSYEYEL
-1071 CEINSGKAG
+1071 REVNSGVNG
-1080 MTYDATVWHIT
+1080 MTYDGTVWHIT
-1091 VTVSLQ
+1091 VTASLNEA
-1097 DGDVVLDVQNTREGQ
+1097 GEVVFSVQNTREGQ
-1112 EAKPGETVSFSN
+1112 TAVPGETISFSN
-1124 SYEAESAEVERFIHG
+1124 TYEATPATVQSFICG
-1139 TKTLM
+1139 TKTLK
-1144 GRDALDG
+1144 GRDSLDG

-1158 TQVSGPEDGCTGFS
+1158 TQVSGPENGCTGFS
-1172 AMAEV
+1172 TSAEV
-1177 ADAKDN
+1177 TDVTNDQAKS
-1183 VAEDF
+1183 F
-1188 DFGTATFTRE
+1188 DFGTATFARV

-1206 EVAPAKPAGGMDP
+1206 EDAPANPAGGMTY
-1219 DGHTCTVTVKV
+1219 DGHVYTVTVKI
-1230 ADRGGKLVVQSTDYS
+1230 ADQGGQLYVQSTTYS
-1245 DEGDVASFINTYR
+1245 DEAARDVEAATFINTYV
-1258 PADADYAGITVS
+1258 PADVDYAGITVS
-1270 KTLVGRTMR
+1270 KTLIGRTMR
-1279 EGEFKFTITGEDEQ
+1279 EGEFNFTIKGEDEQ
-1293 SQALLAQ
+1293 SDALLAS
-1300 KAAPSDCAFANDGQ
+1300 SDRAFANDGQ

-1333 SDVGKTFHFAV
+1333 SDVGTYRFKV
-1344 AEVVPD
+1344 AEVIPAKPD
-1350 PAERVPGV
+1350 KLPGV
-1358 TYDQKVRHDVEISVA
+1358 TYDAVEHEVIITVE
-1373 DALNGTLA
+1373 DALDGTLR
-1381 VTTTVDGK
+1381 VTTTVDDAPGN
-1389 GGSEVAFVNSYEAEP
+1389 EVAFQNTYQATP
-1404 GSLDTANLGLSKVLE
+1404 GSFDTANFGLAKVLE
-1419 GREWDAN
+1419 GRDWASTDA
-1426 VDSFTFELVPV
+1426 FTFKLVGLS
-1437 TDGAPMPAGA
+1437 GAPMPANA
-1447 VDGKATANV
+1447 QVIVRAA
-1456 DATDVSDGRASF
+1456 DASSGHAPF
-1468 DFGQISYAATG
+1468 DFGEIIYTAAGT
-1479 VYDYEVREVVPD
+1479 YDYEVHEVNAG
-1491 QTLRGVTYSTNVA
+1491 QTIAGVGYSSNVA
-1504 CFRVTVTDSVA
+1504 HFRVTVTDSTA
-1515 QGKLVATARLTYG
+1515 TGQLVASSRLVSG
-1528 SETFVNTYY
+1528 SAAFVNRYS
-1537 ADLDYNALGGLTI
+1537 AELDYNAMGGLTI
-1550 TKTLEGT
+1550 TKTLKGT
-1557 SAPAGKFGFTIST
+1557 SAPAGKFSFTVKPD
-1570 TGDDVL
+1570 GDDIL
-1576 RIAGTYSSSKIADGG
+1576 GIAGTYASGKLTNGG

-1625 YTCKCSKWNVSVSVA
+1625 FTCKCSKWNVSVSVA

-1675 ATVAFVNRYAAMGS
+1675 ATVAFVNHYAATGT
-1689 TADIVCT
+1689 TAEIVGT
-1696 KELAGRLM
+1696 KTLNGRLM
-1704 KDGEFSFELVDLATD
+1704 SAGEFKFELVDEAGD
-1719 KVVATATNKDGK
+1719 VVATACNDESGS
-1731 VDFGRLSYT
+1731 VNFGCLSYT
-1740 APGTYTYTA
+1740 APGKYTYMA

-1756 KKEGVTPV
+1756 KAEGVTPV
-1764 RGSFTITVT
+1764 RSSFTITVN
-1773 VTDEAHD
+1773 VTDNGY
-1780 GTLDCKVDSE
+1780 GTLDCDVDYPK

-1802 DAEIEVSGTKVLEG
+1802 NAEIEVSGTKVLEG
-1816 RDLREGEFNFTI
+1816 RELRDGEFGFTI
-1828 KGEDGAPMPERT
+1828 TGKDGAPMPERT
-1840 EVTNAHGGFSF
+1840 EVTNANGGFSF

-1881 SDEKPVADSES
+1881 SDEKPVADSEV
-1892 EAGPRVEAP
+1892 GPRVEAP
-1901 SSATGEK
+1901 SSETGEK

-1941 AQDEVPDL
+1941 AQDEVADL

-1964 ASTPDATDVATVNA
+1964 ASTPDATDAATVNA

-2009 YVVTETGSATG
+2009 YVVTEETRSPAG
-2020 VTNDRRS
+2020 VTNDLRS

-2035 TDDGHGKLT
+2035 TDNGHGKLT
-2044 AEFTDADG
+2044 AEFTDANG

-2067 YKPVPMT
+2067 YKPAPT
-2074 SRVTDQLS
+2074 PSRVTDQVS
-2082 VSKVLTGRSMVA
+2082 VSKVLTGRGMVA
-2094 GEFHFEMLEGSR
+2094 GEFCFEMLEDGK
-2106 VVATGTNAADGTV
+2106 VVATGTNAAGGTV
-2119 TLSTVTYD
+2119 ALSPITYD
-2127 APGTHSYEIREV
+2127 VPGTHSYEIREV

-2160 VSDTGNGALA
+2160 VSDTGDGALA

-2284 VSMDAADGALAFTNT
+2284 VSTDAADGALAFTNT

-2351 AVALLAG
+2351 ALLAG

>member
-1 MTYQF
+1 
-6 AFNSLTISLAN
+6 
-17 WLSLEEVTMKRL
+17 MKRL
-29 RLLLL
+29 RLLL

-49 TVGAA
+49 TVGAT
-54 TLADPSSAT
+54 TLADPSSAS
-63 TWLNWG
+63 TWRNWG
-69 LENSTENVGRIW
+69 LENSTQNVGRIW

-95 AGGEKVI
+95 AGGDKI
-102 PKEKGSDFLTAFSA
+102 ISKGKDSDFLTAFSA

-141 SMDDPMGRTDSTK
+141 SMNDPMGRTDRTK

-167 DEIAARNAG
+167 DEIAARNALTSDASQQHRVS
-176 ISKADQRHSV
+176 I
-186 AVVKFS
+186 VKFS
-192 GDKTDR
+192 GDKSSR
-198 VGNNTYRDGGHTY
+198 VGNDTYQEGRNTY
-211 NYSQA
+211 NYSQVMKTMDLVTA
-216 IQNLTVVDANGAS
+216 DTAASFKSTVDS
-229 NLKDKVNAISPAGAT
+229 IKPAGAT
-244 RSDYGLELAQSQ
+244 RSDNGLELAQSQ
-256 LEGGRAGARKVVVF
+256 LSNARADARKIVVF
-270 FTDGKPTKFSDFD
+270 FTDGKPTSFSEFD
-283 SSVASNA
+283 DDVASSA
-290 ITAAKA
+290 IATAKA
-296 IKDSGGTVYTIGIFD
+296 IKDVGGTVYTIGIFS
-311 GANPTA
+311 GADATADPTA
-317 SVDSGRTSDENKFM
+317 NRTSSENKFM
-331 QAVSNNYPDATYTSS
+331 QAVSSNYPNATYAPS
-346 WRGYTW
+346 WGGYSW
-352 SFGTRA
+352 NLGTRVDGA
-358 EGSDFYKSATNAD
+358 AFYKTATNAD

-408 DQLGDYMQVDDFN
+408 DQLGDYMKVDDFN
-421 CIVFANQVFK
+421 HIVFANQVFD
-431 AKTKTTSGNT
+431 AHTKTTSGNV
-441 DTYVFS
+441 DTYLFEGSVQN
-447 GTAGN
+447 TIYPNGN
-452 VLYPAGDLS
+452 LNT
-461 SIVIEVRRSGEGDVR
+461 IIIQVRRAAKDDLR
-476 TGDHVTIKVPAA
+476 TGDHVTIKIPAA

-554 AWSGK
+554 AWSGDEAK
-559 ANGDAAATFTP
+559 GDAAATFTP

-584 IYEDEALTKPA
+584 IYEDEALTQPA
-595 EYPLVKGKTYYYER
+595 AYPLVKGKTYYYER
-609 TFWNISGTSASQASR
+609 TFWNISGTSASQGSH

-637 DYISDTGDG
+637 GYISDTGDG
-646 HAQLSQGTPRMTYI
+646 HAQFSQGTRRMTYI
-660 NELHNDKSSNATKT
+660 NELRNDKSSNATKT

-701 EPGSLEVSKTIVVPE
+701 EPGSLEVSKTLVVPE
-716 GFGAAV
+716 GFDAAV
-722 YANQDFDFTV
+722 YADQDFDFTV
-732 SIPEAKD
+732 SIPEAKG
-739 KSATATVTDASGQ
+739 KTVTGTVTDAAGQ
-752 VQGDKN
+752 VQGDAN
-758 FSITFD
+758 FSIAFD
-764 ANGTYTHKL
+764 DNGTYTHKL

-780 ITGLSSGWKYEV
+780 ITGLSSGRKYEV

-800 TGSSEGA
+800 TASPEGA

-817 VAAFTNTYGA
+817 VAAFSNTYGA
-827 TGKLS
+827 TGTLS
-832 GGTSLSGEKTIK
+832 GSTSLSGEKTLT
-844 GRAWTAQDK
+844 GRDWTAQDK

-865 MPEGSENDK
+865 MPKNSVDGK
-874 FALQLSQSEGT
+874 FVLELTRPEGT
-885 PEGQRVGFSF
+885 PGSAAVGFNF
-895 GDITYTKPGTYVYN
+895 DDITYTKPGTYVYN

-935 VTVTVTDEAHDGTLK
+935 VTVTVTDEDHDGTLK

-958 KGDTGATLADGAGVK
+958 KDDTGATLADGAGVE
-973 TDRAAFVNVFDVDE
+973 TNRAAFTNVFDVKE
-987 AEWDLRGTKY
+987 AEWDLRGTKH

-1008 SGMFQFELSPVTKG
+1008 SGMFEFELTAKTDG
-1022 APMPANTDA
+1022 APMPANA
-1031 TTGKARANVDATGR
+1031 QGGKAVASVDATGR
-1045 FAFEQV
+1045 FAFGQV
-1051 TFDENDVNPNGASKT
+1051 KFDENDVNPHGAPKT

-1071 CEINSGKAG
+1071 REINSGEAG
-1080 MTYDATVWHIT
+1080 MTYDATVWHIS
-1091 VTVSLQ
+1091 VTVSL
-1097 DGDVVLDVQNTREGQ
+1097 DETGTVVLNVTNRRALADGALG
-1112 EAKPGETVSFSN
+1112 EAELITFDN
-1124 SYEAESAEVERFIHG
+1124 SYEAESAVVKGFIHG
-1139 TKTLM
+1139 TKTLK
-1144 GRDALDG
+1144 GRDSLDG
-1151 EKFAFSL
+1151 EKFTFSL
-1158 TQVSGPEDGCTGFS
+1158 TQASGPEGGCTGFS
-1172 AMAEV
+1172 PEV
-1177 ADAKDN
+1177 EVGDLADSEAKS
-1183 VAEDF
+1183 F
-1188 DFGTATFTRE
+1188 DFGTATFTKA
-1198 GTYVFEVR
+1198 GTYVFKVR
-1206 EVAPAKPAGGMDP
+1206 EVAPATPAGGMTY
-1219 DGHTCTVTVKV
+1219 DGQTYTVTVKV
-1230 ADRGGKLVVQSTDYS
+1230 ADEGGKLVVQSTTYS
-1245 DEGDVASFINTYR
+1245 DEAARDVKAATFINTYR

-1270 KTLVGRTMR
+1270 KTLIGRTMR
-1279 EGEFKFTITGEDEQ
+1279 EGEFKFTIKGEDGQ
-1293 SQALLAQ
+1293 SDALLAS
-1300 KAAPSDCAFANDGQ
+1300 SDRAFANDGQ

-1333 SDVGKTFHFAV
+1333 SDVGTYRFKV
-1344 AEVVPD
+1344 AEVIPTNSD
-1350 PAERVPGV
+1350 KLPGV
-1358 TYDQKVRHDVEISVA
+1358 TYDAAEHEVVITVK

-1381 VTTTVDGK
+1381 VTTTIDDRPGT
-1389 GGSEVAFVNSYEAEP
+1389 EVAFVNSYEADP
-1404 GSLDTANLGLSKVLE
+1404 GSLATTSFGLTKTLE
-1419 GREWDAN
+1419 GRDWDSSDA
-1426 VDSFTFELVPV
+1426 FTFEL
-1437 TDGAPMPAGA
+1437 TGIDRAPMPAGA

-1479 VYDYEVREVVPD
+1479 VYDYEVREVVPAD
-1491 QTLRGVTYSTNVA
+1491 GKKLPGVTYSTNVA

-1515 QGKLVATARLTYG
+1515 QGKLVATARLTNG
-1528 SETFVNTYY
+1528 SETFVNTYRSE
-1537 ADLDYNALGGLTI
+1537 LNYNAMGGLSV

-1570 TGDDVL
+1570 EGDDVL
-1576 RIAGTYSSSKIADGG
+1576 GIAGTYSSSKIADGG

-1610 KTWKYEVSEDDPGKG
+1610 KTWKYTVTEAPLGEG
-1625 YTCKCSKWNVSVSVA
+1625 YTCECSKWNVSVSVA
-1640 NDVENGRLLVTTTV
+1640 NDVKNGSLLVTTTV
-1654 SGEGGT
+1654 SDDKGT
-1660 RSWTYASGGEPAAPG
+1660 RARTWTYASDGKPAEPG
-1675 ATVAFVNRYAAMGS
+1675 ATVAFVNYYAATGT
-1689 TADIVCT
+1689 TAEIVGT
-1696 KELAGRLM
+1696 KTLNGRLM
-1704 KDGEFSFELVDLATD
+1704 SPGEFEFKLVDEAGH
-1719 KVVATATNKDGK
+1719 VVATAHNDE
-1731 VDFGRLSYT
+1731 FGSVNFGSLSYT

-1756 KKEGVTPV
+1756 KAEGVTPV
-1764 RGSFTITVT
+1764 TSYFTIKVN
-1773 VTDEAHD
+1773 VTDHGD
-1780 GTLDCKVDSE
+1780 GTLVCDVDYPK
-1790 GGLAFEN
+1790 GGLAFVN
-1797 SYGTG
+1797 SYGANN
-1802 DAEIEVSGTKVLEG
+1802 AEIEVSGTKVLEG
-1816 RDLREGEFNFTI
+1816 RDLRDSEFGFTI
-1828 KGEDGAPMPERT
+1828 TAKTDGAPMPERT
-1840 EVTNAHGGFSF
+1840 EVTNAKGGFSF

-1901 SSATGEK
+1901 SSETGEK
-1908 DAELEP
+1908 GAELEP
-1914 AAPETEPVSDPSDSP
+1914 AAPETEPASDPSDSP

-1941 AQDEVPDL
+1941 AQDEVADL

-2020 VTNDRRS
+2020 VTNDSRAS
-2027 TRDIYITV
+2027 RDVYITV

-2044 AEFTDADG
+2044 AAFTKADG
-2052 ASLTAG
+2052 SPLDPAG

-2067 YKPVPMT
+2067 YKPALTP
-2074 SRVTDQLS
+2074 SSVTDQ
-2082 VSKVLTGRSMVA
+2082 VTITKALTGRDLVA
-2094 GEFHFEMLEGSR
+2094 GEFSFKMLEAG
-2106 VVATGTNAADGTV
+2106 VEVATGTNAADGTV
-2119 TLSTVTYD
+2119 TLSAVTYD

-2139 NAGKTIDGVRYSGTT
+2139 NGGKTIDGVRYSGTT

-2160 VSDTGNGALA
+2160 VSDTGEGRLA

-2237 LLLTEPGTYTYE
+2237 LLLTELGTYTYE

-2284 VSMDAADGALAFTNT
+2284 VSMDAADGALTFTNT

-2308 PPAPKPPTKPDPAPA
+2308 PPAPKPPTKPDPTPA
-2323 PKPARPSRPLPK
+2323 PKPARPSRPLSK
-2335 AGDVT
+2335 TGDVT
-2340 SDAIVV
+2340 SDAIVA

-2351 AVALLAG
+2351 AVTLLAG

>member
-1 MTYQF
+1 
-6 AFNSLTISLAN
+6 
-17 WLSLEEVTMKRL
+17 MKRL

-39 ALAPTTALAA
+39 ALAPTATLAA
-49 TVGAA
+49 TVGAT
-54 TLADPSSAT
+54 TLADPSSAS
-63 TWLNWG
+63 TWRNWG
-69 LENSTENVGRIW
+69 LENSTQNVGRIW

-95 AGGEKVI
+95 AGGDKI
-102 PKEKGSDFLTAFSA
+102 ISKNKDSDFLTAFSA

-127 TTPLDIVLVLDASG
+127 TEPLDIVLVLDASG

-216 IQNLTVVDANGAS
+216 MQNLTVVDANGAS
-229 NLKDKVNAISPAGAT
+229 NLKAKVNAISPAGAT

-331 QAVSNNYPDATYTSS
+331 QAASNNYPDATYTSS

-488 LIPLRAFN
+488 LIPLRDFN

-559 ANGDAAATFTP
+559 AKGDAAATFTP

-584 IYEDEALTKPA
+584 IYEDEALTQPA
-595 EYPLVKGKTYYYER
+595 AYPLVKGKTYYYGR
-609 TFWNISGTSASQASR
+609 TFWNISGTSASQDSR
-624 IVSFDSSAVENID
+624 IVSFDSSVVENID
-637 DYISDTGDG
+637 GYISDTGDG
-646 HAQLSQGTPRMTYI
+646 HAQFSQGTPRMTYI
-660 NELHNDKSSNATKT
+660 TELHNDKSSNATKT
-674 ATSFI
+674 AKSFI

-716 GFGAAV
+716 GFDAAV
-722 YANQDFDFTV
+722 YAGQDFDFTV
-732 SIPEAKD
+732 SIPEAKG
-739 KSATATVTDASGQ
+739 KTVTGTVTDASGQ
-752 VQGDKN
+752 VQGDAN
-758 FSITFD
+758 FSIAFGD
-764 ANGTYTHKL
+764 NGTYTHKL

-800 TGSSEGA
+800 TASPEGA

-1124 SYEAESAEVERFIHG
+1124 SYEASSAEVERFIHG

-1270 KTLVGRTMR
+1270 KTLIGRTMR
-1279 EGEFKFTITGEDEQ
+1279 EGEFNFTIKGEDEQ
-1293 SQALLAQ
+1293 SQALLAS
-1300 KAAPSDCAFANDGQ
+1300 SDRAFANDGQ

-1333 SDVGKTFHFAV
+1333 SDVGTYRFKV
-1344 AEVVPD
+1344 AEVIPADPD
-1350 PAERVPGV
+1350 KLPGV
-1358 TYDQKVRHDVEISVA
+1358 TYDAVEHEVIITVE
-1373 DALNGTLA
+1373 DALDGTLR
-1381 VTTTVDGK
+1381 VTTTVDDAPGN
-1389 GGSEVAFVNSYEAEP
+1389 EVAFQNTYQATP
-1404 GSLDTANLGLSKVLE
+1404 GSFDTANFGLAKVLE
-1419 GREWDAN
+1419 GRDWASTDA
-1426 VDSFTFELVPV
+1426 FTFKLVGLS
-1437 TDGAPMPAGA
+1437 GAPMPANA
-1447 VDGKATANV
+1447 QVIVRAA
-1456 DATDVSDGRASF
+1456 DASSGHAPF
-1468 DFGQISYAATG
+1468 DFGEIIYTAAGT
-1479 VYDYEVREVVPD
+1479 YDYEVHEVNAG
-1491 QTLRGVTYSTNVA
+1491 QTIAGVGYSSNVA
-1504 CFRVTVTDSVA
+1504 HFRVTVTDSTA
-1515 QGKLVATARLTYG
+1515 TGQLVASSRLVSG
-1528 SETFVNTYY
+1528 SAAFVNRYS
-1537 ADLDYNALGGLTI
+1537 AELDYNAMGGLTI

-1557 SAPAGKFGFTIST
+1557 SAAAGKFSFTVKPD
-1570 TGDDVL
+1570 GDDIL
-1576 RIAGTYSSSKIADGG
+1576 GIAGTYASGKLTNGG

-1601 IVFTQNDAG
+1601 IFFTQNDAG
-1610 KTWKYEVSEDDPGKG
+1610 KTWNYTVTEKDPDPG
-1625 YTCKCSKWNVSVSVA
+1625 YSCDCSTWNVSVSVA

-1654 SGEGGT
+1654 SGDKGART
-1660 RSWTYASGGEPAAPG
+1660 WTYASDGEAVADAAR
-1675 ATVAFVNRYAAMGS
+1675 VEFVNRYAATGT
-1689 TADIVCT
+1689 TAEIVGT
-1696 KELAGRLM
+1696 KTLNGRLM
-1704 KDGEFSFELVDLATD
+1704 SAGEFKFELVDEAGD
-1719 KVVATATNKDGK
+1719 VVATVRNDE
-1731 VDFGRLSYT
+1731 FGSVNFGCLSYT
-1740 APGTYTYTA
+1740 APGKYTYMA

-1756 KKEGVTPV
+1756 KAEGVTPV
-1764 RGSFTITVT
+1764 RGSFTITVK
-1773 VTDEAHD
+1773 VTDNGD
-1780 GTLDCKVDSE
+1780 GTLGCDVYYPK

-1816 RDLREGEFNFTI
+1816 RDLRDGEFGFTI
-1828 KGEDGAPMPERT
+1828 TAKTDGAPMPERT
-1840 EVTNAHGGFSF
+1840 EVTNANGGFSF

-1881 SDEKPVADSES
+1881 SDEEPVADSES

-1901 SSATGEK
+1901 SSETGEK
-1908 DAELEP
+1908 DAELEL
-1914 AAPETEPVSDPSDSP
+1914 AAPETELVSDPSDSP

-1941 AQDEVPDL
+1941 AQDEVADL

-2009 YVVTETGSATG
+2009 YVVTEETRSPAG

-2052 ASLTAG
+2052 APLTTG
-2058 QPDLTFTNV
+2058 HPDLTFTNV
-2067 YKPVPMT
+2067 YKPAPMT

-2139 NAGKTIDGVRYSGTT
+2139 NGGKTIDGVRYSGTT

>member
-49 TVGAA
+49 TVGAT
-54 TLADPSSAT
+54 TLADPSSAS
-63 TWLNWG
+63 TWRSWG

-81 TDKTVSAG
+81 TDKTVSDG

-127 TTPLDIVLVLDASG
+127 TEPLDIVLVLDASG

-192 GDKTDR
+192 GDKTAR
-198 VGNNTYRDGGHTY
+198 VGNDTYRDGRYTY
-211 NYSQA
+211 NYSQVM
-216 IQNLTVVDANGAS
+216 QGLTVVDTNGAS
-229 NLKDKVNAISPAGAT
+229 NLKAKVNAISPAGAT

-270 FTDGKPTKFSDFD
+270 FTDGKPTKLSDFD

-346 WRGYTW
+346 WRDYWRDYTW

-488 LIPLRAFN
+488 LIPLRDFN

-559 ANGDAAATFTP
+559 DKGDAAATFTP

-637 DYISDTGDG
+637 GYISDTGDG
-646 HAQLSQGTPRMTYI
+646 HAQFSQGTPRMTYI
-660 NELHNDKSSNATKT
+660 NELHNDKDSNDTGT

-716 GFGAAV
+716 GFDAAV

-758 FSITFD
+758 FSIAFD

-780 ITGLSSGWKYEV
+780 ITGLSAGWKYEV
-792 TEASLSGW
+792 TEARRSGW
-800 TGSSEGA
+800 TVSSEGA
-807 SGTIAAGEKS
+807 SDSIAAGEKS
-817 VAAFTNTYGA
+817 AAAFTNTYGA
-827 TGKLS
+827 TGTLS
-832 GGTSLSGEKTIK
+832 GGTSLNGEKTLS

-865 MPEGSENDK
+865 MPEGVSDGK
-874 FALQLSQSEGT
+874 AILQMTQSEGT
-885 PEGQRVGFSF
+885 PDNAAVPFHF
-895 GDITYTKPGTYVYN
+895 GDITYTKPGIYVYN

-958 KGDTGATLADGAGVK
+958 KDDTGATLADGAGVK
-973 TDRAAFVNVFDVDE
+973 TDRAAFTNVFDVKE
-987 AEWDLRGTKY
+987 AEWDLRGTKN
-997 YEDRTG
+997 YEDKTG

-1008 SGMFQFELSPVTKG
+1008 SGMFQFELTAKTEG
-1022 APMPANTDA
+1022 APMPANTVGVKA
-1031 TTGKARANVDATGR
+1031 TANVDATGR

-1051 TFDENDVNPNGASKT
+1051 TFDENDVNADKT
-1066 YEYEL
+1066 PKSYEYEL
-1071 CEINSGKAG
+1071 REVNSGVNG
-1080 MTYDATVWHIT
+1080 MTYDGTVWHIT
-1091 VTVSLQ
+1091 VTASLNEA
-1097 DGDVVLDVQNTREGQ
+1097 GEVVFSVQNTREGQ
-1112 EAKPGETVSFSN
+1112 TAVPGETISFSN
-1124 SYEAESAEVERFIHG
+1124 TYEATPATVQSFICG
-1139 TKTLM
+1139 TKTLK
-1144 GRDALDG
+1144 GRDSLDG

-1158 TQVSGPEDGCTGFS
+1158 TQTSGPEGGCAGFS
-1172 AMAEV
+1172 PEV
-1177 ADAKDN
+1177 EVGDLADSEAKSFN
-1183 VAEDF
+1183 
-1188 DFGTATFTRE
+1188 FGTATFTKA

-1206 EVAPAKPAGGMDP
+1206 EVAPDQPAGGMTY
-1219 DGHTCTVTVKV
+1219 DGHVYTVTVKI
-1230 ADRGGKLVVQSTDYS
+1230 ADQGGQLYVQSTTYS
-1245 DEGDVASFINTYR
+1245 DEAARDVEAATFINTYA

-1270 KTLVGRTMR
+1270 KTLIGRTMR
-1279 EGEFKFTITGEDEQ
+1279 EGEFNFTITGEDEQ
-1293 SQALLAQ
+1293 SQALLAS
-1300 KAAPSDCAFANDGQ
+1300 SDRAFANDGQ

-1324 KLSGLHFDR
+1324 KLNGIVFNR
-1333 SDVGKTFHFAV
+1333 TGAGEYRFKV
-1344 AEVVPD
+1344 AEVVPTVD
-1350 PAERVPGV
+1350 AKLPGV
-1358 TYDQKVRHDVEISVA
+1358 TYDAVEHEVIITVE
-1373 DALNGTLA
+1373 DALDGTLR
-1381 VTTTVDGK
+1381 VTTTVDDAPGN
-1389 GGSEVAFVNSYEAEP
+1389 EVAFQNTYQATP
-1404 GSLDTANLGLSKVLE
+1404 GSFDTANFGLAKVLE
-1419 GREWDAN
+1419 GRDWASTDA
-1426 VDSFTFELVPV
+1426 FTFKLVGLS
-1437 TDGAPMPAGA
+1437 GAPMPANSQ
-1447 VDGKATANV
+1447 VTVKAA
-1456 DATDVSDGRASF
+1456 DASSGRTPF
-1468 DFGQISYAATG
+1468 DFGQISYAAAGT
-1479 VYDYEVREVVPD
+1479 YEYEVCEVNAG
-1491 QTLRGVTYSTNVA
+1491 QTVNGVDYTTNVA
-1504 CFRVTVTDSVA
+1504 HFRVTVTDSTA
-1515 QGKLVATARLTYG
+1515 TGQLVASSRLVSG
-1528 SETFVNTYY
+1528 SAAFVNRYS
-1537 ADLDYNALGGLTI
+1537 AELDYNAMGGLTI

-1557 SAPAGKFGFTIST
+1557 SAAAGKFSFTVKPD
-1570 TGDDVL
+1570 GDDIL
-1576 RIAGTYSSSKIADGG
+1576 GIAGTYASGKLTNGG

-1610 KTWKYEVSEDDPGKG
+1610 KTWNYTVTEKDPDPG
-1625 YTCKCSKWNVSVSVA
+1625 YSCDCSTWNVSVSVA

-1654 SGEGGT
+1654 SGDKGART
-1660 RSWTYASGGEPAAPG
+1660 WTYASDGEAVADAAR
-1675 ATVAFVNRYAAMGS
+1675 VEFVNRYAATGT
-1689 TADIVCT
+1689 TAEIVGT
-1696 KELAGRLM
+1696 KTLNGRLM
-1704 KDGEFSFELVDLATD
+1704 SAGEFKFELVDEAGD
-1719 KVVATATNKDGK
+1719 VVATVRNDE
-1731 VDFGRLSYT
+1731 FGSVNFGCLSYT
-1740 APGTYTYTA
+1740 APGKYTYMA

-1756 KKEGVTPV
+1756 KAEGVTPV
-1764 RGSFTITVT
+1764 RGSFTITVK
-1773 VTDEAHD
+1773 VTDNGD
-1780 GTLDCKVDSE
+1780 GTLGCDVYYPK

-1816 RDLREGEFNFTI
+1816 RDLRDGEFGFTI
-1828 KGEDGAPMPERT
+1828 TAKTDGAPMPERT
-1840 EVTNAHGGFSF
+1840 EVTNANGGFSF

-1881 SDEKPVADSES
+1881 SDEEPVADSES

-1901 SSATGEK
+1901 SSETGEK

-1941 AQDEVPDL
+1941 AQDEVADL

-2020 VTNDRRS
+2020 VTNDLRN

-2052 ASLTAG
+2052 APLTAG

-2067 YKPVPMT
+2067 YKPAPT
-2074 SRVTDQLS
+2074 PSRVTDQVS

-2094 GEFHFEMLEGSR
+2094 GEFCFEMLEDGK

-2119 TLSTVTYD
+2119 ALSPITYD
-2127 APGTHSYEIREV
+2127 VPGTHSYEIREV

-2160 VSDTGNGALA
+2160 VSDTGDGALA
-2170 VTHELVE
+2170 VKHELVE

-2204 ATLTDGQFAFQLT
+2204 AALTDGQFAFQLT

-2308 PPAPKPPTKPDPAPA
+2308 PPAPKLPTKPDPAPA

-2351 AVALLAG
+2351 ALLAG

>member
-49 TVGAA
+49 TVGAT
-54 TLADPSSAT
+54 TLADPSSAS
-63 TWLNWG
+63 TWRNWG
-69 LENSTENVGRIW
+69 LENSTQNVGRIW
-81 TDKTVSAG
+81 TDKTVSAE

-95 AGGEKVI
+95 AGGDKI
-102 PKEKGSDFLTAFSA
+102 ISKNKDSDFLTAFSA

-127 TTPLDIVLVLDASG
+127 TEPLDIVLVLDASG

-216 IQNLTVVDANGAS
+216 MQNLTVVDANGAS
-229 NLKDKVNAISPAGAT
+229 NLKAKVNAISPAGAT

-331 QAVSNNYPDATYTSS
+331 QAASNNYPDATYTSS

-408 DQLGDYMQVDDFN
+408 DQLGDYMKVDDFN
-421 CIVFANQVFK
+421 HIVFANQVFDVH
-431 AKTKTTSGNT
+431 TKTISGNV
-441 DTYVFS
+441 DTYSFEGSVS
-447 GTAGN
+447 NTIYPNGN
-452 VLYPAGDLS
+452 LNT
-461 SIVIEVRRSGEGDVR
+461 IIIEVRRAADDDLR
-476 TGDHVTIKVPAA
+476 TGDHVTVKIPAA
-488 LIPLRAFN
+488 LIPLRDFN

-559 ANGDAAATFTP
+559 AKGDAAATFTP

-609 TFWNISGTSASQASR
+609 TFWNISGTSASQGSR

-637 DYISDTGDG
+637 GYISDTGDG
-646 HAQLSQGTPRMTYI
+646 HAQFSQGTPRMTYI
-660 NELHNDKSSNATKT
+660 NELHNDKDSNDTGT

-701 EPGSLEVSKTIVVPE
+701 EPGSLEVSKTIVIPE
-716 GFGAAV
+716 GFNAAG
-722 YANQDFDFTV
+722 YADQDFDFTV

-739 KSATATVTDASGQ
+739 KPATATVTDASGR
-752 VQGDKN
+752 VTGDAN
-758 FSITFD
+758 FSIAFD

-780 ITGLSSGWKYEV
+780 ITGLSAGWKYEV
-792 TEASLSGW
+792 TEARRSGW
-800 TGSSEGA
+800 TVSSEGA
-807 SGTIAAGEKS
+807 SGSIAAGEKS

-827 TGKLS
+827 TGTLS
-832 GGTSLSGEKTIK
+832 GDTSLNGEKTLT

-865 MPEGSENDK
+865 MPEGVSDGK
-874 FALQLSQSEGT
+874 AILQMTQSEGT
-885 PEGQRVGFSF
+885 PDNAAVPFHF
-895 GDITYTKPGTYVYN
+895 GDITYTKPGIYVYN

-958 KGDTGATLADGAGVK
+958 KDDTGATLADGAGVK
-973 TDRAAFVNVFDVDE
+973 TDRAAFTNVFDVKE
-987 AEWDLRGTKY
+987 AEWDLRGTKN
-997 YEDRTG
+997 YEDKTG
-1003 SRPLS
+1003 SHPLS
-1008 SGMFQFELSPVTKG
+1008 SGMFQFELTAKTEG
-1022 APMPANTDA
+1022 APMPANTVGVKA
-1031 TTGKARANVDATGR
+1031 TANVDATGC

-1051 TFDENDVNPNGASKT
+1051 TFDENDVNADKT
-1066 YEYEL
+1066 PKSYEYEL
-1071 CEINSGKAG
+1071 REVNSGVNG
-1080 MTYDATVWHIT
+1080 MTYDGTVWHIT
-1091 VTVSLQ
+1091 VTASLNEA
-1097 DGDVVLDVQNTREGQ
+1097 GEVVFSVQNTREGQ
-1112 EAKPGETVSFSN
+1112 TAVPGETISFSN
-1124 SYEAESAEVERFIHG
+1124 TYEATPATVQSFICG
-1139 TKTLM
+1139 TKTLK
-1144 GRDALDG
+1144 GRDSLDG

-1158 TQVSGPEDGCTGFS
+1158 TQTSGPEGGCAGFS
-1172 AMAEV
+1172 PEV
-1177 ADAKDN
+1177 EVGDLADSEAKSFN
-1183 VAEDF
+1183 
-1188 DFGTATFTRE
+1188 FGTATFTKA

-1206 EVAPAKPAGGMDP
+1206 EVAPDQPAGGMTY
-1219 DGHTCTVTVKV
+1219 DGHVYTVTVKI
-1230 ADRGGKLVVQSTDYS
+1230 ADQGGQLYVQSTTYS
-1245 DEGDVASFINTYR
+1245 DEAARDVEAATFINTYA

-1270 KTLVGRTMR
+1270 KTLIGRTMR
-1279 EGEFKFTITGEDEQ
+1279 EGEFNFTIKGEDEQ
-1293 SQALLAQ
+1293 SDALLAS
-1300 KAAPSDCAFANDGQ
+1300 SDRAFANDGQ
-1314 RASGEKNAMT
+1314 RATGEKNAMT

-1333 SDVGKTFHFAV
+1333 RDVGTYRFKV
-1344 AEVVPD
+1344 AEVIPAKPD
-1350 PAERVPGV
+1350 KLPGV
-1358 TYDQKVRHDVEISVA
+1358 TYDATEHEVVITVE
-1373 DALNGTLA
+1373 DALNGTLT
-1381 VTTTVDGK
+1381 VTTTIDDQLGT
-1389 GGSEVAFVNSYEAEP
+1389 EVAFVNSYEAGP
-1404 GSLDTANLGLSKVLE
+1404 GSLATTSFGLTKALE
-1419 GREWDAN
+1419 GRDWDSSDA
-1426 VDSFTFELVPV
+1426 FTFELVG
-1437 TDGAPMPAGA
+1437 DGAPMPAGA

-1479 VYDYEVREVVPD
+1479 VYDYEVREVGAG

-1504 CFRVTVTDSVA
+1504 RFRVTVTDSVA
-1515 QGKLVATARLTYG
+1515 QGELVATARLTSG
-1528 SETFVNTYY
+1528 SATFVNTYRSE
-1537 ADLDYNALGGLTI
+1537 LNYNAMGGLTI

-1557 SAPAGKFGFTIST
+1557 SAAAGKFSFTVKPD
-1570 TGDDVL
+1570 GDDIL
-1576 RIAGTYSSSKIADGG
+1576 GIAGTYASGKLTNGG

-1610 KTWKYEVSEDDPGKG
+1610 KTWNYTVTEKDPDPG
-1625 YTCKCSKWNVSVSVA
+1625 YSCDCSKWNVSVSVA
-1640 NDVENGRLLVTTTV
+1640 NDVKNGRLLVTTTV

-1675 ATVAFVNRYAAMGS
+1675 ATVAFVNYYAATGT
-1689 TADIVCT
+1689 TAEIVGT
-1696 KELAGRLM
+1696 KTLNGRLM
-1704 KDGEFSFELVDLATD
+1704 SAREFEFQLVDEAGD
-1719 KVVATATNKDGK
+1719 VVATACNDKSGS
-1731 VDFGRLSYT
+1731 VNFGRLSYT
-1740 APGTYTYTA
+1740 TPGEYTYTA

-1756 KKEGVTPV
+1756 KAEGVTPV
-1764 RGSFTITVT
+1764 RGSFTITVK
-1773 VTDEAHD
+1773 VTDNGD
-1780 GTLDCKVDSE
+1780 GTLDCDVYYPK

-1816 RDLREGEFNFTI
+1816 RDLRDGEFGFTI
-1828 KGEDGAPMPERT
+1828 TGKDGAPMPERT
-1840 EVTNAHGGFSF
+1840 EVTNAKGGFSF

-1941 AQDEVPDL
+1941 AQDEVADL
-1949 GTPVVEEVSAPDAEA
+1949 GTPVVEEVSVPDAEA
-1964 ASTPDATDVATVNA
+1964 ASTPDATDAATVNA
-1978 ARWQTVRRNL
+1978 ARWQTFRRNL
-1988 FHIASEVVEPLAGTS
+1988 PHIASEVVEPLAGTS

-2009 YVVTETGSATG
+2009 YVVTEETRSPAG
-2020 VTNDRRS
+2020 VTNDLRS

-2044 AEFTDADG
+2044 AEFTDANG

-2067 YKPVPMT
+2067 YKPAPT
-2074 SRVTDQLS
+2074 PSSVTDQLS

-2127 APGTHSYEIREV
+2127 VPGTHSYEIREV

-2284 VSMDAADGALAFTNT
+2284 VSMDAADGALTFTNT

-2308 PPAPKPPTKPDPAPA
+2308 PPAPKPPTKPDPTPA

>member
-49 TVGAA
+49 T
-54 TLADPSSAT
+54 LADPSSAS
-63 TWLNWG
+63 TWRNWG
-69 LENSTENVGRIW
+69 LENSTQNVGRIW
-81 TDKTVSAG
+81 TDKTVSAE

-95 AGGEKVI
+95 AGGDKI
-102 PKEKGSDFLTAFSA
+102 ISKNKDSDFLTAFSA

-127 TTPLDIVLVLDASG
+127 TEPLDIVLVLDASG

-216 IQNLTVVDANGAS
+216 MQNLTVVDANGAS

-331 QAVSNNYPDATYTSS
+331 QAASNNYPDATYTSS

-408 DQLGDYMQVDDFN
+408 DQLGDYMKVDDFN

-476 TGDHVTIKVPAA
+476 TGDHVTIKIPAA
-488 LIPLRAFN
+488 LIPLRDFN

-541 HRDKSGN
+541 HSDKSGN
-548 VFFLAS
+548 VFFLANT
-554 AWSGK
+554 WSGK

-584 IYEDEALTKPA
+584 IYEDKALTQPA
-595 EYPLVKGKTYYYER
+595 AYPLVKGKTYYYER
-609 TFWNISGTSASQASR
+609 TFWNISGTSASQDSH

-637 DYISDTGDG
+637 GYISDTGDG
-646 HAQLSQGTPRMTYI
+646 HAQFSQGTPRMTYI

-674 ATSFI
+674 AKSFI

-701 EPGSLEVSKTIVVPE
+701 VPGSLEVSKTIVVPE
-716 GFGAAV
+716 GFNAAV
-722 YANQDFDFTV
+722 YAGQDFDFTV
-732 SIPEAKD
+732 SIPEAKG
-739 KSATATVTDASGQ
+739 KTVTGTVTDAAGQ

-800 TGSSEGA
+800 TASSEGA

-1324 KLSGLHFDR
+1324 KLNGIVFNRTDAGEYR
-1333 SDVGKTFHFAV
+1333 FKV
-1344 AEVVPD
+1344 AEVVPTVD
-1350 PAERVPGV
+1350 AKLPGV
-1358 TYDQKVRHDVEISVA
+1358 TYDAVEHEVIITVE
-1373 DALNGTLA
+1373 DALDGTLR
-1381 VTTTVDGK
+1381 VTTTVDDAPGN
-1389 GGSEVAFVNSYEAEP
+1389 EVAFQNTYQATP
-1404 GSLDTANLGLSKVLE
+1404 GSFDTANFGLAKVLE
-1419 GREWDAN
+1419 GRDWASTDA
-1426 VDSFTFELVPV
+1426 FTFKLVGLS
-1437 TDGAPMPAGA
+1437 GAPMPANSQ
-1447 VDGKATANV
+1447 VTVKAA
-1456 DATDVSDGRASF
+1456 DASSGRTPF
-1468 DFGQISYAATG
+1468 DFGQISYAAAGT
-1479 VYDYEVREVVPD
+1479 YEYEVCEVNAG
-1491 QTLRGVTYSTNVA
+1491 QTVNGVDYTTNVA
-1504 CFRVTVTDSVA
+1504 HFRVTVTDSTA
-1515 QGKLVATARLTYG
+1515 TGQLVASSRLVSG
-1528 SETFVNTYY
+1528 SAAFVNRYS
-1537 ADLDYNALGGLTI
+1537 AELDYNAMGGLSV

-1610 KTWKYEVSEDDPGKG
+1610 KTWNYTVTEKDPDPG
-1625 YTCKCSKWNVSVSVA
+1625 YSCDCSTWNVSVSVA

-1675 ATVAFVNRYAAMGS
+1675 ATVAFVNRYSATGS

-1731 VDFGRLSYT
+1731 VDFGSLSYN
-1740 APGTYTYTA
+1740 APGLYTYEA

-1756 KKEGVTPV
+1756 EFEGVTPV
-1764 RGSFTITVT
+1764 TSRFTITVT
-1773 VTDEAHD
+1773 VRDKGD
-1780 GTLDCKVDSE
+1780 GTLNCDVKYPE

-1797 SYGTG
+1797 SYGANN
-1802 DAEIEVSGTKVLEG
+1802 AEIEVSGTKVLEG
-1816 RDLREGEFNFTI
+1816 RNLRDGEFGFTI
-1828 KGEDGAPMPERT
+1828 TAKTDGAPMPERT
-1840 EVTNAHGGFSF
+1840 EVTNANGGFSF
-1851 GKITFTLDNV
+1851 GKIKFTLDNV

-1901 SSATGEK
+1901 SSETGEK
-1908 DAELEP
+1908 DAEFEP

-1941 AQDEVPDL
+1941 AQDEVADL

-2009 YVVTETGSATG
+2009 YVVTEKTRSPAG
-2020 VTNDRRS
+2020 VTNDLRS

-2044 AEFTDADG
+2044 AEFTDANG

-2067 YKPVPMT
+2067 YKPAPT
-2074 SRVTDQLS
+2074 PSRVTDQVS

-2094 GEFHFEMLEGSR
+2094 GEFCFEMLEDGK

-2160 VSDTGNGALA
+2160 VSDTGDGALA
-2170 VTHELVE
+2170 VKHELVE

>member
-1 MTYQF
+1 
-6 AFNSLTISLAN
+6 
-17 WLSLEEVTMKRL
+17 MKRL
-29 RLLLL
+29 RLLL

-49 TVGAA
+49 TVGAT
-54 TLADPSSAT
+54 TLADPSSAS
-63 TWLNWG
+63 TWRNWG
-69 LENSTENVGRIW
+69 LENSTQNVGRIW

-95 AGGEKVI
+95 AGGDKII
-102 PKEKGSDFLTAFSA
+102 PKEEGSDFLTAFSA

-141 SMDDPMGRTDSTK
+141 SMDDPMGRTDRTK

-192 GDKTDR
+192 GNKTKL
-198 VGNNTYRDGGHTY
+198 VGNDTYRDGGHTY

-216 IQNLTVVDANGAS
+216 MQNLTVVDANGAS
-229 NLKDKVNAISPAGAT
+229 NLKAKVNAISPAGAT

-256 LEGGRAGARKVVVF
+256 LERGRDGARKVVVF
-270 FTDGKPTKFSDFD
+270 FTDGKPTSYSDFD
-283 SSVASNA
+283 DGVASSA
-290 ITAAKA
+290 IATAKA
-296 IKDSGGTVYTIGIFD
+296 IKDAGGTVYTIGIFS
-311 GANPTA
+311 GANATADPTA
-317 SVDSGRTSDENKFM
+317 TSSENKFM
-331 QAVSNNYPDATYTSS
+331 QAVSSNYPNATYAYS
-346 WRGYTW
+346 WGGYSW
-352 SFGTRA
+352 NLGTRVDGA
-358 EGSDFYKSATNAD
+358 AFYKTATNAD

-408 DQLGDYMQVDDFN
+408 DQLGDYMKVDDFN
-421 CIVFANQVFK
+421 HIVFANQVFD
-431 AKTKTTSGNT
+431 AHTKTTSGNV
-441 DTYVFS
+441 DTYLFEGSVPS
-447 GTAGN
+447 TIYPNGN
-452 VLYPAGDLS
+452 LNT
-461 SIVIEVRRSGEGDVR
+461 IIIQVRRAAENDLR
-476 TGDHVTIKVPAA
+476 TGDHVTVKIPAA

-584 IYEDEALTKPA
+584 IYEDKALTQPA
-595 EYPLVKGKTYYYER
+595 AYPLVKGKTYYYER
-609 TFWNISGTSASQASR
+609 TFWNISGTSASQGSH

-637 DYISDTGDG
+637 GYISDTGDG
-646 HAQLSQGTPRMTYI
+646 HAQFSQGTPRMTYI

-716 GFGAAV
+716 GFDAAD
-722 YANQDFDFTV
+722 YADQDFDFTV
-732 SIPEAKD
+732 SIPEAKG
-739 KSATATVTDASGQ
+739 KTVTGTVTDASGK
-752 VQGDKN
+752 VQGDAN
-758 FSITFD
+758 FSIAFD
-764 ANGTYTHKL
+764 PNGTYTHKL

-780 ITGLSSGWKYEV
+780 ITGLSAGWKYEV
-792 TEASLSGW
+792 TEARRSGW
-800 TGSSEGA
+800 TVSSEGA

-817 VAAFTNTYGA
+817 VAAFRNTYGA

-832 GGTSLSGEKTIK
+832 GDTSLNGEKTLT

-865 MPEGSENDK
+865 MPEGASDGK
-874 FALQLSQSEGT
+874 AILQMTQSEGT
-885 PEGQRVGFSF
+885 PDNAAVPFHF
-895 GDITYTKPGTYVYN
+895 GNITYTRPGTYDYN

-915 GDGYDVSI
+915 GDGYDVTI
-923 LPGMS
+923 LPGVS

-935 VTVTVTDEAHDGTLK
+935 VTVIVTDKNHDGTL
-950 VESTMLRL
+950 VVTSTMLQL
-958 KGDTGATLADGAGVK
+958 KDDSGATLGDGAGEK
-973 TDRAAFVNVFDVDE
+973 ADCASFTNVFDVDE
-987 AEWDLRGTKY
+987 AEWDLRGTKHY
-997 YEDRTG
+997 KDNTG

-1008 SGMFQFELSPVTKG
+1008 SGMFQFELEPVTKG
-1022 APMPANTDA
+1022 APMPANADA
-1031 TTGKARANVDATGR
+1031 TTGKARASVDATGR

-1051 TFDENDVNPNGASKT
+1051 TFGKSHVNPDGTSKP
-1066 YEYEL
+1066 YEYKLYEV
-1071 CEINSGKAG
+1071 NGGAAG
-1080 MTYDATVWHIT
+1080 VTYDTTVWHIT

-1124 SYEAESAEVERFIHG
+1124 SYKAEPAEVNGFIHG

-1183 VAEDF
+1183 VAEGF
-1188 DFGTATFTRE
+1188 DFGTATFTRA

-1206 EVAPAKPAGGMDP
+1206 EVTPDQPAGGMTY
-1219 DGHTCTVTVKV
+1219 DGQTYTVTVKV
-1230 ADRGGKLVVQSTDYS
+1230 ADEGGKLVVQSTTYS
-1245 DEGDVASFINTYR
+1245 DEADRDVKAATFINTYR

-1270 KTLVGRTMR
+1270 KTLIGRTMR
-1279 EGEFKFTITGEDEQ
+1279 EREFNFTIEGEDEQ

-1333 SDVGKTFHFAV
+1333 SDVGTYRFKV
-1344 AEVVPD
+1344 AEVIPAD
-1350 PAERVPGV
+1350 PADKLPGV
-1358 TYDQKVRHDVEISVA
+1358 KYDQTVHHVEISVA
-1373 DALNGTLA
+1373 DALNGKLA
-1381 VTTTVDGK
+1381 VTTTIDGDDDP
-1389 GGSEVAFVNSYEAEP
+1389 GNEVAFQNTYQAAPDSFA
-1404 GSLDTANLGLSKVLE
+1404 TANFGLAKVLE
-1419 GREWDAN
+1419 GRDWDSR
-1426 VDSFTFELVPV
+1426 DTFTFEL
-1437 TDGAPMPAGA
+1437 TGIDGAPMPAGA
-1447 VDGKATANV
+1447 ADGKATANV
-1456 DATDVSDGRASF
+1456 NATDVSDGRASF
-1468 DFGQISYAATG
+1468 DFGQISYTATG
-1479 VYDYEVREVVPD
+1479 VYDYEVREVAPD
-1491 QTLRGVTYSTNVA
+1491 KPAGGMTYSTNVA

-1515 QGKLVATARLTYG
+1515 QGKLVATARQT
-1528 SETFVNTYY
+1528 SDSAAFVNTYRSE
-1537 ADLDYNALGGLTI
+1537 LNYNAMGGLTI

-1570 TGDDVL
+1570 EGKDVL
-1576 RIAGTYSSSKIADGG
+1576 GIAGTYASGKLTNGG

-1610 KTWKYEVSEDDPGKG
+1610 KTWYYEVSEDDPGKG
-1625 YTCKCSKWNVSVSVA
+1625 YTCECSKWNVSVSVA
-1640 NDVENGRLLVTTTV
+1640 NDVKSGSLLVTTTV
-1654 SGEGGT
+1654 SDDKGTHT
-1660 RSWTYASGGEPAAPG
+1660 RSWTYASDGKPAEPG
-1675 ATVAFVNRYAAMGS
+1675 ATVAFVNRYAATGS
-1689 TADIVCT
+1689 TAEIVGT
-1696 KELAGRLM
+1696 KTLNGRLM
-1704 KDGEFSFELVDLATD
+1704 SNREFEFQLVDEAGD
-1719 KVVATATNKDGK
+1719 VVATAHNDKSGS
-1731 VDFGRLSYT
+1731 VNFGSLSYT

-1756 KKEGVTPV
+1756 KAEGVTPV
-1764 RGSFTITVT
+1764 TSRFTIMVK
-1773 VTDEAHD
+1773 VTDHGD
-1780 GTLDCKVDSE
+1780 GTLVCDVDYPK
-1790 GGLAFEN
+1790 GGLAFVN
-1797 SYGTG
+1797 SYGAN

-1816 RDLREGEFNFTI
+1816 RDLRDGEFDFTI
-1828 KGEDGAPMPERT
+1828 TAKTDGAPMPERT
-1840 EVTNAHGGFSF
+1840 EVTNANGGFSF
-1851 GKITFTLDNV
+1851 GKIKFTLDNV

-1881 SDEKPVADSES
+1881 SDEEPMADSES

-1901 SSATGEK
+1901 SSETGEK
-1908 DAELEP
+1908 GAELEP

-1941 AQDEVPDL
+1941 AQDEVTDL

-1964 ASTPDATDVATVNA
+1964 ASTPDATDAATVNA
-1978 ARWQTVRRNL
+1978 ARWQTFRHNL
-1988 FHIASEVVEPLAGTS
+1988 LHIASEVVEPLAGTS

-2009 YVVTETGSATG
+2009 YVVTEETRSPAG

-2044 AEFTDADG
+2044 AAFTKADG
-2052 ASLTAG
+2052 SPLDPAG

-2067 YKPVPMT
+2067 YKPAPT
-2074 SRVTDQLS
+2074 PSSVTDQ
-2082 VSKVLTGRSMVA
+2082 VTITKALTGRSMVA
-2094 GEFHFEMLEGSR
+2094 GEFRFEMLEDGKE
-2106 VVATGTNAADGTV
+2106 VATGANADDGTV
-2119 TLSTVTYD
+2119 TLSPITYD

-2139 NAGKTIDGVRYSGTT
+2139 NGGKTIDGVRYSGTT

-2160 VSDTGNGALA
+2160 VSDTGEGELA

-2237 LLLTEPGTYTYE
+2237 LLFTEPGTYTYK

-2284 VSMDAADGALAFTNT
+2284 VSMDAADGALTFTNT

-2308 PPAPKPPTKPDPAPA
+2308 PPAPKPPTKPDPTPA
-2323 PKPARPSRPLPK
+2323 PKPARPSRPLSK
-2335 AGDVT
+2335 TGDVT
-2340 SDAIVV
+2340 SDAIVA

-2351 AVALLAG
+2351 AVTLLAG

>member
-1 MTYQF
+1 
-6 AFNSLTISLAN
+6 
-17 WLSLEEVTMKRL
+17 MKRL

-49 TVGAA
+49 TVGAT
-54 TLADPSSAT
+54 TLADPSSAS
-63 TWLNWG
+63 TWRKWG

-141 SMDDPMGRTDSTK
+141 SMDDPMGNNDSTK

-167 DEIAARNAG
+167 DEIAARNAR

-192 GDKTDR
+192 GDKTGL
-198 VGNNTYRDGGHTY
+198 VGNDTYRSREGYTY
-211 NYSQA
+211 NYSQVM
-216 IQNLTVVDANGAS
+216 QGLTVVDTNGAS
-229 NLKDKVNAISPAGAT
+229 NLKTKVNAISPAGAT

-270 FTDGKPTKFSDFD
+270 FTDGKPTKLRDFD

-311 GANPTA
+311 GADPAA

-331 QAVSNNYPDATYTSS
+331 QAASNNYPDATYTSS
-346 WRGYTW
+346 WRDYTW

-371 ELKKVFDGISKEI
+371 ELKKVFDSISKEI

-421 CIVFANQVFK
+421 CIVFANQDFK

-476 TGDHVTIKVPAA
+476 AGDHVTIKVPAA

-584 IYEDEALTKPA
+584 IYEDEDLTQPA
-595 EYPLVKGKTYYYER
+595 AYPLVKGKTYYYER
-609 TFWNISGTSASQASR
+609 TFWNISGTSASQDSR

-637 DYISDTGDG
+637 GYISDTGDG
-646 HAQLSQGTPRMTYI
+646 HAQFSQGTRRMTYI
-660 NELHNDKSSNATKT
+660 NELYDDKNSNDTGT

-701 EPGSLEVSKTIVVPE
+701 EPGSLEVSKTIVIPE
-716 GFGAAV
+716 GFNAAG
-722 YANQDFDFTV
+722 YADQDFDFTV

-739 KSATATVTDASGQ
+739 KTVTGTVTDASGR
-752 VQGDKN
+752 VTGDAN
-758 FSITFD
+758 FSIAFD

-780 ITGLSSGWKYEV
+780 ITGLSAGWKYEV

-800 TGSSEGA
+800 TASSEGA

-817 VAAFTNTYGA
+817 VAAFRNTYGA
-827 TGKLS
+827 TGTLS
-832 GGTSLSGEKTIK
+832 GDTSLNGEKTLT
-844 GRAWTAQDK
+844 GRAWTMQDK
-853 FCFVLTGIDGAP
+853 FVFVLTGIDGAP
-865 MPEGSENDK
+865 MPENSVDGK
-874 FALQLSQSEGT
+874 FALGLTQSEGAT
-885 PEGQRVGFSF
+885 ESTAVGFNF
-895 GDITYTKPGTYVYN
+895 GDITYTKPGIYVYN

-958 KGDTGATLADGAGVK
+958 KDDTGATLADGAGVK
-973 TDRAAFVNVFDVDE
+973 TDRAAFTNVFDVKE
-987 AEWDLRGTKY
+987 AEWYLRGTKN
-997 YEDRTG
+997 YEDKTG
-1003 SRPLS
+1003 SHPLS
-1008 SGMFQFELSPVTKG
+1008 SGMFKFELTANTEG
-1022 APMPANTDA
+1022 APMPANTVG
-1031 TTGKARANVDATGR
+1031 GKATANVDATGR

-1051 TFDENDVNPNGASKT
+1051 TFDEKDVNADKT
-1066 YEYEL
+1066 PKSYEYEL
-1071 CEINSGKAG
+1071 REVNSGVNG
-1080 MTYDATVWHIT
+1080 MTYDGTVWHIT
-1091 VTVSLQ
+1091 VTASLNEA
-1097 DGDVVLDVQNTREGQ
+1097 GEVVFSVQNTREGQ
-1112 EAKPGETVSFSN
+1112 TAVPGETISFSN
-1124 SYEAESAEVERFIHG
+1124 TYEATPATVQSFICG
-1139 TKTLM
+1139 TKTLK
-1144 GRDALDG
+1144 GRDSLDG

-1158 TQVSGPEDGCTGFS
+1158 TQVSGPENGCTGFS
-1172 AMAEV
+1172 TSAEV
-1177 ADAKDN
+1177 TDVTNDQAKS
-1183 VAEDF
+1183 F
-1188 DFGTATFTRE
+1188 DFGTATFARV

-1206 EVAPAKPAGGMDP
+1206 EDAPANPAGGMTY
-1219 DGHTCTVTVKV
+1219 DGHVYTVTVKI
-1230 ADRGGKLVVQSTDYS
+1230 ADQDGQLYVQSTTYS
-1245 DEGDVASFINTYR
+1245 DEAARDVEAATFINTYA
-1258 PADADYAGITVS
+1258 PADVDYAGITVS
-1270 KTLVGRTMR
+1270 KTLIGRTMR
-1279 EGEFKFTITGEDEQ
+1279 EGEFNFTIKGKDKQ
-1293 SQALLAQ
+1293 SDALLAS
-1300 KAAPSDCAFANDGQ
+1300 SDRAFANDGQ

-1324 KLSGLHFDR
+1324 KLSGLRFDR
-1333 SDVGKTFHFAV
+1333 TDVGKTFHFAV

-1381 VTTTVDGK
+1381 VTTTVDGQS
-1389 GGSEVAFVNSYEAEP
+1389 GSEVAFVNSYEAGP
-1404 GSLDTANLGLSKVLE
+1404 GSLATTSFGLTKALE
-1419 GREWDAN
+1419 GRDWDSSDA
-1426 VDSFTFELVPV
+1426 FTFELVGLY
-1437 TDGAPMPAGA
+1437 GAPMPAGA

-1479 VYDYEVREVVPD
+1479 VYDYEVHEVNAG

-1504 CFRVTVTDSVA
+1504 RFRVTVTDSVT
-1515 QGKLVATARLTYG
+1515 QGKLVATARLTDG
-1528 SETFVNTYY
+1528 STAFVNRYS
-1537 ADLDYNALGGLTI
+1537 AELDYNAMGGLSV

-1557 SAPAGKFGFTIST
+1557 SAAAGKFSFTVKPD
-1570 TGDDVL
+1570 GDDIL
-1576 RIAGTYSSSKIADGG
+1576 GIAGTYASGKLTNGG

-1601 IVFTQNDAG
+1601 IIFTQNDAG

-1625 YTCKCSKWNVSVSVA
+1625 FTCKCSKWNVSVSVA

-1660 RSWTYASGGEPAAPG
+1660 RSWTYASDGEAVADAAR
-1675 ATVAFVNRYAAMGS
+1675 VEFVNRYAAKGS
-1689 TADIVCT
+1689 TAEIVGT

-1704 KDGEFSFELVDLATD
+1704 NDGEFSFELVDLATG
-1719 KVVATATNKDGK
+1719 KVVATATNRDGK
-1731 VDFGRLSYT
+1731 VNFGSLSYT

-1756 KKEGVTPV
+1756 KKLGVTPV
-1764 RGSFTITVT
+1764 SSRFTITVK

-1780 GTLDCKVDSE
+1780 GTLKCDVGYPE

-1816 RDLREGEFNFTI
+1816 RDLRDSEFDFTI
-1828 KGEDGAPMPERT
+1828 TGEDGAPMPERT
-1840 EVTNAHGGFSF
+1840 EVTNANGGFSF

-1867 QDADGEA
+1867 QDADGKA

-1881 SDEKPVADSES
+1881 SDEEPVADSES

-1901 SSATGEK
+1901 SSETGEK
-1908 DAELEP
+1908 DAALEL
-1914 AAPETEPVSDPSDSP
+1914 AAPETEPASDPSDSP

-1941 AQDEVPDL
+1941 AQDEVADL

-2009 YVVTETGSATG
+2009 YVVTEETRSPAG
-2020 VTNDRRS
+2020 VTNDLRS

-2035 TDDGHGKLT
+2035 TDDGHGMLT
-2044 AEFTDADG
+2044 AEFTDANG
-2052 ASLTAG
+2052 APLTAG

-2067 YKPVPMT
+2067 YKPAPT
-2074 SRVTDQLS
+2074 PSRVTDQVS

-2094 GEFHFEMLEGSR
+2094 GEFCFEMLEDGK

-2119 TLSTVTYD
+2119 ALSPITYD
-2127 APGTHSYEIREV
+2127 VPGTHSYEIREV

-2160 VSDTGNGALA
+2160 VSDTGDGALA
-2170 VTHELVE
+2170 VKHELVE

-2204 ATLTDGQFAFQLT
+2204 TTLTDGQFAFQLT

-2284 VSMDAADGALAFTNT
+2284 VSMDAADGALTFTNT

-2308 PPAPKPPTKPDPAPA
+2308 PPAPKPPTKPDPTPA
-2323 PKPARPSRPLPK
+2323 PKPARPSRPLSK
-2335 AGDVT
+2335 TGDVT
-2340 SDAIVV
+2340 SDAIVA

-2351 AVALLAG
+2351 AVTLLAG

>member
-1 MTYQF
+1 
-6 AFNSLTISLAN
+6 
-17 WLSLEEVTMKRL
+17 MKRL

-39 ALAPTTALAA
+39 ALAPTTTLAA
-49 TVGAA
+49 TVGAT
-54 TLADPSSAT
+54 TLADPSSAS
-63 TWLNWG
+63 TWRNWG
-69 LENSTENVGRIW
+69 LENSTQNVGRIW

-95 AGGEKVI
+95 AGGDKVI
-102 PKEKGSDFLTAFSA
+102 SKNKDSDFLTAFSA

-141 SMDDPMGRTDSTK
+141 SMDDPMGRTK

-167 DEIAARNAG
+167 DEIAARNALTSDASQQHRVS
-176 ISKADQRHSV
+176 I
-186 AVVKFS
+186 VKFS
-192 GDKTDR
+192 GKKSDL
-198 VGNNTYRDGGHTY
+198 VGNDTYRDGRNTY
-211 NYSQA
+211 NYSQVMKTMDLVTA
-216 IQNLTVVDANGAS
+216 DTAASFKSTVDS
-229 NLKDKVNAISPAGAT
+229 IKPAGAT
-244 RSDYGLELAQSQ
+244 RSDNGLELAQSQ
-256 LEGGRAGARKVVVF
+256 LSNARADARKIVVF
-270 FTDGKPTKFSDFD
+270 FTDGKPTSFSEFD
-283 SSVASNA
+283 DDVASSA
-290 ITAAKA
+290 IATAKA
-296 IKDSGGTVYTIGIFD
+296 IKDVGGTVYTIGIFS
-311 GANPTA
+311 GADATADPTA
-317 SVDSGRTSDENKFM
+317 NRTSSENKFM
-331 QAVSNNYPDATYTSS
+331 QAVSSNYPNATYAPS
-346 WRGYTW
+346 WGGYSW
-352 SFGTRA
+352 NLGTRVDGA
-358 EGSDFYKSATNAD
+358 AFYKTATNAD

-408 DQLGDYMQVDDFN
+408 DQLGDYMKVDDFN

-496 VNADDNTGSVSL
+496 VNADDSTGSVSL

-522 QAAALLANPDA
+522 EAAALLANPDA

-541 HRDKSGN
+541 HSDKSGN
-548 VFFLAS
+548 VFFLANT
-554 AWSGK
+554 WSGK

-584 IYEDEALTKPA
+584 IYEDKALTQPA
-595 EYPLVKGKTYYYER
+595 AYPLVKGKTYYYER
-609 TFWNISGTSASQASR
+609 TFWNISGTSASQDSR

-637 DYISDTGDG
+637 GYISDTGDG
-646 HAQLSQGTPRMTYI
+646 HAQFSQGTPRMTYI

-716 GFGAAV
+716 GFEAAG
-722 YANQDFDFTV
+722 YADQDFDFTV

-739 KSATATVTDASGQ
+739 KTVTGTVTDASGR
-752 VQGDKN
+752 VTGDAN
-758 FSITFD
+758 FSIAFD

-780 ITGLSSGWKYEV
+780 ITGLSAGWKYEV
-792 TEASLSGW
+792 TEARRSGW
-800 TGSSEGA
+800 TVSPEGA

-817 VAAFTNTYGA
+817 VAAFSNTYGA
-827 TGKLS
+827 TGTLS
-832 GGTSLSGEKTIK
+832 GSTSLSGEKTLT
-844 GRAWTAQDK
+844 GRDWTAQDK

-865 MPEGSENDK
+865 MPKNSVDGK
-874 FALQLSQSEGT
+874 FVLELTRPEGT
-885 PEGQRVGFSF
+885 PGSAAVGFNF
-895 GDITYTKPGTYVYN
+895 DDITYTKPGTYVYN

-958 KGDTGATLADGAGVK
+958 KDDTGATLADGAGVE
-973 TDRAAFVNVFDVDE
+973 TNRAAFTNVFDVKE
-987 AEWDLRGTKY
+987 AEWDLRGTKH
-997 YEDRTG
+997 YEDKTG

-1008 SGMFQFELSPVTKG
+1008 SGMFQFELEPVTKG

-1031 TTGKARANVDATGR
+1031 TTGKARASVDATGR

-1051 TFDENDVNPNGASKT
+1051 TFGKSHVNPDGTSKP
-1066 YEYEL
+1066 YEYKLYEV
-1071 CEINSGKAG
+1071 NGGAAG
-1080 MTYDATVWHIT
+1080 VTYDTTVWHIT

-1097 DGDVVLDVQNTREGQ
+1097 DGDVVLDVQNTRKGQ

-1124 SYEAESAEVERFIHG
+1124 SYKAESAVVNGFIHG

-1144 GRDALDG
+1144 GRDSLDG

-1158 TQVSGPEDGCTGFS
+1158 TQASGPEGGCTGFS
-1172 AMAEV
+1172 PEV
-1177 ADAKDN
+1177 EVGDLADSEAKSFN
-1183 VAEDF
+1183 
-1188 DFGTATFTRE
+1188 FGAATFTKA
-1198 GTYVFEVR
+1198 GTYVFKVR
-1206 EVAPAKPAGGMDP
+1206 EVAPDQPAGGLTYD
-1219 DGHTCTVTVKV
+1219 DRTYTVTVKV
-1230 ADRGGKLVVQSTDYS
+1230 ADEGGKLVVQSTTYS
-1245 DEGDVASFINTYR
+1245 DEAARDVKAATFINTYR

-1270 KTLVGRTMR
+1270 KTLIGRTML
-1279 EGEFKFTITGEDEQ
+1279 EGEFNFTIEGEDEQ
-1293 SQALLAQ
+1293 SDALLAS
-1300 KAAPSDCAFANDGQ
+1300 SDRAFANDGQ
-1314 RASGEKNAMT
+1314 RAFGEKNAMT

-1333 SDVGKTFHFAV
+1333 SDVGTYRFKV
-1344 AEVVPD
+1344 AEVIPAD
-1350 PAERVPGV
+1350 PADKLPGV
-1358 TYDQKVRHDVEISVA
+1358 KYDQKVYHVKISVA

-1381 VTTTVDGK
+1381 VTTTIDDQPGT
-1389 GGSEVAFVNSYEAEP
+1389 EVAFVNSYEAAP
-1404 GSLDTANLGLSKVLE
+1404 GSFATASFGLTKALE
-1419 GREWDAN
+1419 GRDWDSSDA
-1426 VDSFTFELVPV
+1426 FTFEL
-1437 TDGAPMPAGA
+1437 TGIDGAPMPAGA

-1468 DFGQISYAATG
+1468 DFGQISYTATG
-1479 VYDYEVREVVPD
+1479 VYDYEVREVTPD
-1491 QTLRGVTYSTNVA
+1491 HPAGGMTYSTNVA
-1504 CFRVTVTDSVA
+1504 RFRVTVTDSVA
-1515 QGKLVATARLTYG
+1515 QGKLVATARQT
-1528 SETFVNTYY
+1528 SDSAAFVNTYRSE
-1537 ADLDYNALGGLTI
+1537 LNYNAMGGLTI

-1557 SAPAGKFGFTIST
+1557 FAPAGKFGFTIST
-1570 TGDDVL
+1570 EGDDVL
-1576 RIAGTYSSSKIADGG
+1576 GIAGTYSSSEIADGG

-1601 IVFTQNDAG
+1601 IIFTQNDAG
-1610 KTWKYEVSEDDPGKG
+1610 KTWKYTVTEAPLGEG
-1625 YTCKCSKWNVSVSVA
+1625 YTCECSTWNVSVSVA
-1640 NDVENGRLLVTTTV
+1640 NDVKNGSLLVTTTV
-1654 SGEGGT
+1654 SDDKGTHT
-1660 RSWTYASGGEPAAPG
+1660 RSWTYASDGKPAEPG
-1675 ATVAFVNRYAAMGS
+1675 ATVAFVNRYSATGS
-1689 TADIVCT
+1689 TADIVGT
-1696 KELAGRLM
+1696 KTLNGRLM
-1704 KDGEFSFELVDLATD
+1704 SAREFEFQLVDEAGD
-1719 KVVATATNKDGK
+1719 VVATARNDESGS
-1731 VDFGRLSYT
+1731 VNFGSLSYT

-1756 KKEGVTPV
+1756 AEGVTPV
-1764 RGSFTITVT
+1764 SSRFTVT
-1773 VTDEAHD
+1773 VDVTDKAHN
-1780 GTLDCKVDSE
+1780 GTLNCDVKYPK
-1790 GGLAFEN
+1790 GGLAFVN

-1816 RDLREGEFNFTI
+1816 RNLRDGEFGFTI
-1828 KGEDGAPMPERT
+1828 KGEPGAPMPERT
-1840 EVTNAHGGFSF
+1840 EVTNANGGFSF
-1851 GKITFTLDNV
+1851 GKIKFTLDNV

-1881 SDEKPVADSES
+1881 SDEEPMADSES

-1901 SSATGEK
+1901 SSETGEK
-1908 DAELEP
+1908 GAELEP

-1941 AQDEVPDL
+1941 TQDEVVDL

-1964 ASTPDATDVATVNA
+1964 ASTPDATDAATVNA
-1978 ARWQTVRRNL
+1978 ARWQTFRRNL
-1988 FHIASEVVEPLAGTS
+1988 FHIASEVVEPLAGNS

-2044 AEFTDADG
+2044 AAFTKADG
-2052 ASLTAG
+2052 SPLDPAG

-2067 YKPVPMT
+2067 YKPAPT
-2074 SRVTDQLS
+2074 PSSVTDQ
-2082 VSKVLTGRSMVA
+2082 VTITKALTGRSMIA
-2094 GEFHFEMLEGSR
+2094 GEFRFEMLEDGKK
-2106 VVATGTNAADGTV
+2106 VATGANAADGTV
-2119 TLSTVTYD
+2119 TLSAVTYD

-2139 NAGKTIDGVRYSGTT
+2139 NGGKTIDGVRYSGTT

-2160 VSDTGNGALA
+2160 ASDTGEGKLA
-2170 VTHELVE
+2170 VKHELVE

-2284 VSMDAADGALAFTNT
+2284 VSMDAADGALTFTNT

-2308 PPAPKPPTKPDPAPA
+2308 PPAPKPPTKPDPTPA
-2323 PKPARPSRPLPK
+2323 PKPARPSRPLSK
-2335 AGDVT
+2335 TGDVT
-2340 SDAIVV
+2340 SDAIVA

-2351 AVALLAG
+2351 AVTLLAG

>member
-1 MTYQF
+1 M
-6 AFNSLTISLAN
+6 ISLVN
-17 WLSLEEVTMKRL
+17 WLSLEEVAMKRL
-29 RLLLL
+29 RLLL

-49 TVGAA
+49 TVGAT
-54 TLADPSSAT
+54 TLADPSSAS
-63 TWLNWG
+63 TWRNWG
-69 LENSTENVGRIW
+69 LENSTQNVGRIW

-95 AGGEKVI
+95 AGGDKVI
-102 PKEKGSDFLTAFSA
+102 SKNKDSDFLTAFSA

-141 SMDDPMGRTDSTK
+141 SMDDPMGRTDRTK

-192 GDKTDR
+192 GNKTKL
-198 VGNNTYRDGGHTY
+198 VGNDTYRDGGHTY

-216 IQNLTVVDANGAS
+216 MQNLTVVDANGAS
-229 NLKDKVNAISPAGAT
+229 NLKAKVNAISPAGAT

-256 LEGGRAGARKVVVF
+256 LERGRDGARKVVVF
-270 FTDGKPTKFSDFD
+270 FTDGKPTSYSDFD
-283 SSVASNA
+283 DGVASSA
-290 ITAAKA
+290 IATAKA
-296 IKDSGGTVYTIGIFD
+296 IKDAGGTVYTIGIFS
-311 GANPTA
+311 GANATADPTA
-317 SVDSGRTSDENKFM
+317 TSSENKFM
-331 QAVSNNYPDATYTSS
+331 QAVSSNYPNATYAYS
-346 WRGYTW
+346 WGGYSW
-352 SFGTRA
+352 NLGTRVDGA
-358 EGSDFYKSATNAD
+358 AFYKTATNAD

-421 CIVFANQVFK
+421 HIVFANQVFD
-431 AKTKTTSGNT
+431 AHTKTTSGNV
-441 DTYVFS
+441 DTYLFEGSVPS
-447 GTAGN
+447 TIYPNGN
-452 VLYPAGDLS
+452 LNT
-461 SIVIEVRRSGEGDVR
+461 IIIEVRRAADNDLR
-476 TGDHVTIKVPAA
+476 TGDHVTVKIPAA
-488 LIPLRAFN
+488 LIPLRDFN

-584 IYEDEALTKPA
+584 IYEDEALTQPA
-595 EYPLVKGKTYYYER
+595 AYPLVKGKTYYYER
-609 TFWNISGTSASQASR
+609 TFWNISGTSASQGSH
-624 IVSFDSSAVENID
+624 IVSFDSSAVESID
-637 DYISDTGDG
+637 GYISDTGDG
-646 HAQLSQGTPRMTYI
+646 HAQFSQGTPRMTYI
-660 NELHNDKSSNATKT
+660 NELHDDKDANRTET

-716 GFGAAV
+716 GFDAAV
-722 YANQDFDFTV
+722 YADQDFDFTV
-732 SIPEAKD
+732 SIPEAKG
-739 KSATATVTDASGQ
+739 KTVTGTVTDASGRA
-752 VQGDKN
+752 QGDAN
-758 FSITFD
+758 FSIAFD

-780 ITGLSSGWKYEV
+780 ITGLSAGWKYEV

-800 TGSSEGA
+800 TASSEGA

-817 VAAFTNTYGA
+817 VAAFRNTYGA

-832 GGTSLSGEKTIK
+832 GDTSLNGEKTLT

-885 PEGQRVGFSF
+885 PEGQRVGFNF

-915 GDGYDVSI
+915 EDGYDATI

-935 VTVTVTDEAHDGTLK
+935 VTVTVTDEAHDGTHDGTLK

-958 KGDTGATLADGAGVK
+958 KDDTGATLADGAGVK
-973 TDRAAFVNVFDVDE
+973 TDCAAFTNIFDVKE
-987 AEWDLRGTKY
+987 AKWDLRGTKN
-997 YEDRTG
+997 YEDKTG
-1003 SRPLS
+1003 SHPLS
-1008 SGMFQFELSPVTKG
+1008 SGMFQFELTAKTEG
-1022 APMPANTDA
+1022 APMPANTVD
-1031 TTGKARANVDATGR
+1031 GKATANVDATGR

-1051 TFDENDVNPNGASKT
+1051 TFDENDVNADKTPKT

-1071 CEINSGKAG
+1071 REVNSGVNG
-1080 MTYDATVWHIT
+1080 MTYDGTVWHIT
-1091 VTVSLQ
+1091 VTASLNEA
-1097 DGDVVLDVQNTREGQ
+1097 GEVVFSVQNTREGQ
-1112 EAKPGETVSFSN
+1112 TAVPGETISFSN
-1124 SYEAESAEVERFIHG
+1124 TYEATPAKVQSFICG
-1139 TKTLM
+1139 TKTLK
-1144 GRDALDG
+1144 GRDSLDG

-1158 TQVSGPEDGCTGFS
+1158 TQVSGPENGCTGFS
-1172 AMAEV
+1172 TSAEV
-1177 ADAKDN
+1177 TDVTNDQAKS
-1183 VAEDF
+1183 F
-1188 DFGTATFTRE
+1188 DFGTATFARV

-1206 EVAPAKPAGGMDP
+1206 EVAPDQPAGGMTY
-1219 DGHTCTVTVKV
+1219 DGHVYTVTVKI
-1230 ADRGGKLVVQSTDYS
+1230 ADQGGQLYVQSTTYS
-1245 DEGDVASFINTYR
+1245 DEDARDVKAATFINTYR

-1279 EGEFKFTITGEDEQ
+1279 EGEFNFTIKGKDEQ
-1293 SQALLAQ
+1293 SDALLAS
-1300 KAAPSDCAFANDGQ
+1300 SDRAFANDGQ

-1333 SDVGKTFHFAV
+1333 GDVGKTFRFKV
-1344 AEVVPD
+1344 AEVI
-1350 PAERVPGV
+1350 PAAPADKLPGV
-1358 TYDQKVRHDVEISVA
+1358 KYDQTVHHVEISVA
-1373 DALNGTLA
+1373 DALNGKLA
-1381 VTTTVDGK
+1381 VTTTIDGDDDP
-1389 GGSEVAFVNSYEAEP
+1389 GNEVAFQNTYQAAPDSFA
-1404 GSLDTANLGLSKVLE
+1404 TANFGLAKVLE
-1419 GREWDAN
+1419 GRDWDSS
-1426 VDSFTFELVPV
+1426 DTFTFEL
-1437 TDGAPMPAGA
+1437 TGIDRAPMPAGA

-1456 DATDVSDGRASF
+1456 DANDVSDGRASF

-1479 VYDYEVREVVPD
+1479 VYDYEVREVAPD
-1491 QTLRGVTYSTNVA
+1491 QPAGGMTYSTNA
-1504 CFRVTVTDSVA
+1504 ARFRVTVTDSVA
-1515 QGKLVATARLTYG
+1515 QGKLVATARLTDG
-1528 SETFVNTYY
+1528 SATFVNTYH
-1537 ADLDYNALGGLTI
+1537 AELNYNAMGGLSV

-1570 TGDDVL
+1570 EGDDVL
-1576 RIAGTYSSSKIADGG
+1576 GIAGTYASGKLTNGG

-1610 KTWKYEVSEDDPGKG
+1610 KTWNYTVTEKDPDPG
-1625 YTCKCSKWNVSVSVA
+1625 YSCDCSTWNVSVSVE
-1640 NDVENGRLLVTTTV
+1640 NDVPAGGLVVTTTV
-1654 SGEGGT
+1654 TGGGSSRT
-1660 RSWTYASGGEPAAPG
+1660 WTYASDGKPAEPG
-1675 ATVAFVNRYAAMGS
+1675 ATVAFVNRYSAMGS
-1689 TADIVCT
+1689 TADIVGT
-1696 KELAGRLM
+1696 KTLNGRLM
-1704 KDGEFSFELVDLATD
+1704 SAREFEFQLVDEAGD
-1719 KVVATATNKDGK
+1719 VVATARNDKSGS
-1731 VDFGRLSYT
+1731 VNFGRLSYT

-1756 KKEGVTPV
+1756 KKLGVTPV
-1764 RGSFTITVT
+1764 SSRFTITVR
-1773 VTDEAHD
+1773 VIDHGD
-1780 GTLDCKVDSE
+1780 GTLICDVDYPK
-1790 GGLAFEN
+1790 GGLAFVN

-1802 DAEIEVSGTKVLEG
+1802 DAEIEVSGTKVLKG
-1816 RDLREGEFNFTI
+1816 RNLRDGEFGFTI
-1828 KGEDGAPMPERT
+1828 KGEPGAPMPERT
-1840 EVTNAHGGFSF
+1840 EVTNANGGFSF
-1851 GKITFTLDNV
+1851 GKIKFTLDNV

-1892 EAGPRVEAP
+1892 EAGPRVETP
-1901 SSATGEK
+1901 SSETGEK
-1908 DAELEP
+1908 GAELEP

-1941 AQDEVPDL
+1941 AQDEVADL

-1964 ASTPDATDVATVNA
+1964 ASAPDATDAATVNA
-1978 ARWQTVRRNL
+1978 ARWQTFRHNL
-1988 FHIASEVVEPLAGTS
+1988 LHIASEVVEPLAGTS

-2009 YVVTETGSATG
+2009 YVVTETGSAAG
-2020 VTNDRRS
+2020 VTNDRSS

-2035 TDDGHGKLT
+2035 TDDGHGELT
-2044 AEFTDADG
+2044 AEFTKADG
-2052 ASLTAG
+2052 SPLDPAG

-2067 YKPVPMT
+2067 YKPAHKP
-2074 SRVTDQLS
+2074 SSVTDQ
-2082 VSKVLTGRSMVA
+2082 VTITKALTGRSMVA

-2106 VVATGTNAADGTV
+2106 MVATGTNAADGTV

-2139 NAGKTIDGVRYSGTT
+2139 NGGKTIDGVRYSGTT

-2160 VSDTGNGALA
+2160 VSDTGDGALA
-2170 VTHELVE
+2170 VKHELVE

-2223 RATNDAQGNVAFPH
+2223 RATNDAKGNVAFPH
-2237 LLLTEPGTYTYE
+2237 LLLTEPGAYTYE

-2284 VSMDAADGALAFTNT
+2284 VSMDAADGALTFTNT

-2308 PPAPKPPTKPDPAPA
+2308 PPAPKPPTKPDPTPA
-2323 PKPARPSRPLPK
+2323 PKPARPSRPLSK
-2335 AGDVT
+2335 TGDVT
-2340 SDAIVV
+2340 SDAIVA

-2351 AVALLAG
+2351 AVTLLAG

>member
-1 MTYQF
+1 
-6 AFNSLTISLAN
+6 
-17 WLSLEEVTMKRL
+17 MKRL
-29 RLLLL
+29 RLLL

-49 TVGAA
+49 TVGAT
-54 TLADPSSAT
+54 TLADPSSAS
-63 TWLNWG
+63 TWRNWG
-69 LENSTENVGRIW
+69 LENSTQNVGRIW
-81 TDKTVSAG
+81 TDKTVSAR

-95 AGGEKVI
+95 AGGDKII
-102 PKEKGSDFLTAFSA
+102 PKEEGSDFLTAFSA

-127 TTPLDIVLVLDASG
+127 TEPLDIVLVLDASG
-141 SMDDPMGRTDSTK
+141 SMDDPMGRTDRTK

-167 DEIAARNAG
+167 DEIAARNALTSDASQQHRVS
-176 ISKADQRHSV
+176 I
-186 AVVKFS
+186 VKFS
-192 GDKTDR
+192 GDKSYR
-198 VGNNTYRDGGHTY
+198 VGNDTYQEGRNTY
-211 NYSQA
+211 NYSQVMKTMDLVTA
-216 IQNLTVVDANGAS
+216 DTAASFKSTVDS
-229 NLKDKVNAISPAGAT
+229 IKPAGAT
-244 RSDYGLELAQSQ
+244 RSDNGLELAQSQ
-256 LEGGRAGARKVVVF
+256 LSNARADARKIVVF
-270 FTDGKPTKFSDFD
+270 FTDGKPTSYSEFD
-283 SSVASNA
+283 DGVASSA
-290 ITAAKA
+290 IATAKA
-296 IKDSGGTVYTIGIFD
+296 IKDAGGTVYTIGIFS
-311 GANPTA
+311 GANATADPTA
-317 SVDSGRTSDENKFM
+317 TSSENKFM
-331 QAVSNNYPDATYTSS
+331 QAVSSNYPNATYAYS
-346 WRGYTW
+346 WGGYSW
-352 SFGTRA
+352 NLGTRVDGA
-358 EGSDFYKSATNAD
+358 AFYKTATNAD

-476 TGDHVTIKVPAA
+476 TGDHVTIKIPAA
-488 LIPLRAFN
+488 LIPLRDFN

-522 QAAALLANPDA
+522 KAVALLANPDA

-559 ANGDAAATFTP
+559 AKGDAAATFTP

-584 IYEDEALTKPA
+584 IYEDEALTQPA

-637 DYISDTGDG
+637 GYISDTGDG
-646 HAQLSQGTPRMTYI
+646 HAQFSQGTPRMTYI
-660 NELHNDKSSNATKT
+660 NELHDDKDANRTET

-692 GNNGKLSLP
+692 GNNGKLGLP

-716 GFGAAV
+716 GFDAAV
-722 YANQDFDFTV
+722 YADQDFDFTV
-732 SIPEAKD
+732 SIPEAKG
-739 KSATATVTDASGQ
+739 KTVTGTVTDASGRA
-752 VQGDKN
+752 QGDAN
-758 FSITFD
+758 FSIAFD

-780 ITGLSSGWKYEV
+780 ITGLSAGWKYEV

-800 TGSSEGA
+800 TASSEGA

-817 VAAFTNTYGA
+817 VAAFRNTYGA

-832 GGTSLSGEKTIK
+832 GDTSLNGEKTLT

-865 MPEGSENDK
+865 MPEGASDGK
-874 FALQLSQSEGT
+874 AILQMTQSEGT
-885 PEGQRVGFSF
+885 PDNAAVPFHF
-895 GDITYTKPGTYVYN
+895 GNITYTKPGTYVYN

-915 GDGYDVSI
+915 GDGYDVTI
-923 LPGMS
+923 LPGVS

-935 VTVTVTDEAHDGTLK
+935 VTVTVTDKNHDGTL
-950 VESTMLRL
+950 VVTSTMLQL
-958 KGDTGATLADGAGVK
+958 KDDSGATLGDGAGEK
-973 TDRAAFVNVFDVDE
+973 ADCASFTNVFDVDE

-997 YEDRTG
+997 YEDMTG

-1008 SGMFQFELSPVTKG
+1008 SGMFKFELTADTEG
-1022 APMPANTDA
+1022 APMPANTVG
-1031 TTGKARANVDATGR
+1031 GKATANVDATGR

-1051 TFDENDVNPNGASKT
+1051 TFGKSHVNPDGTRKAYK
-1066 YEYEL
+1066 YEL
-1071 CEINSGKAG
+1071 REVNGGAAG
-1080 MTYDATVWHIT
+1080 VTYDTTVWHIT

-1112 EAKPGETVSFSN
+1112 EAVPGETVSFSN
-1124 SYEAESAEVERFIHG
+1124 SYEAKPAVVEHFIRG

-1158 TQVSGPEDGCTGFS
+1158 TQVSGPEDGCTDFS
-1172 AMAEV
+1172 ATAEV
-1177 ADAKDN
+1177 AGAKDR
-1183 VAEDF
+1183 VAEGF
-1188 DFGTATFTRE
+1188 DFGTATFTRA
-1198 GTYVFEVR
+1198 GTYVFKVR
-1206 EVAPAKPAGGMDP
+1206 EVAPATPAGGMTY
-1219 DGHTCTVTVKV
+1219 DGQTYTVTVKV
-1230 ADRGGKLVVQSTDYS
+1230 ADEGGKLVVQSTTYS
-1245 DEGDVASFINTYR
+1245 DEAAREVEAATFINTYR

-1270 KTLVGRTMR
+1270 KTLIGRTML
-1279 EGEFKFTITGEDEQ
+1279 EGEFNFTIEGEDEQ
-1293 SQALLAQ
+1293 SDALLAS
-1300 KAAPSDCAFANDGQ
+1300 SDRAFANDGQ
-1314 RASGEKNAMT
+1314 RASGEKDAMT

-1333 SDVGKTFHFAV
+1333 GDVGKTFRFKV
-1344 AEVVPD
+1344 AEVI
-1350 PAERVPGV
+1350 PAAPADKLPGV
-1358 TYDQKVRHDVEISVA
+1358 KYDQTVHHVEISVA
-1373 DALNGTLA
+1373 DALNGKLA
-1381 VTTTVDGK
+1381 VTTTIDGDDDP
-1389 GGSEVAFVNSYEAEP
+1389 GNEVAFQNTYQAAPDSFA
-1404 GSLDTANLGLSKVLE
+1404 TANFGLAKVLE
-1419 GREWDAN
+1419 GRDWDSS
-1426 VDSFTFELVPV
+1426 DTFTFEL
-1437 TDGAPMPAGA
+1437 TGIDRAPMPAGA

-1456 DATDVSDGRASF
+1456 DANDVSDGRASF

-1479 VYDYEVREVVPD
+1479 VYDYEVREVAPD
-1491 QTLRGVTYSTNVA
+1491 QPAGGMTYSTNA
-1504 CFRVTVTDSVA
+1504 ARFRVTVTDSVA
-1515 QGKLVATARLTYG
+1515 QGKLVATARLTDG
-1528 SETFVNTYY
+1528 SATFVNTYH
-1537 ADLDYNALGGLTI
+1537 AELNYNAMGGLSV

-1570 TGDDVL
+1570 EGDDVL
-1576 RIAGTYSSSKIADGG
+1576 GIAGTYASGKLTNGG

-1610 KTWKYEVSEDDPGKG
+1610 KTWNYTVTEKDPDPG
-1625 YTCKCSKWNVSVSVA
+1625 YSCDCSTWNVSVSVE
-1640 NDVENGRLLVTTTV
+1640 NDVPAGGLVVTTTV
-1654 SGEGGT
+1654 TGGGSSRT
-1660 RSWTYASGGEPAAPG
+1660 WTYASDGKPAEPG
-1675 ATVAFVNRYAAMGS
+1675 ATVAFVNRYSAMGS
-1689 TADIVCT
+1689 TADIVGT
-1696 KELAGRLM
+1696 KTLNGRLM
-1704 KDGEFSFELVDLATD
+1704 SAREFEFQLVDEAGD
-1719 KVVATATNKDGK
+1719 VVATARNDESGS
-1731 VDFGRLSYT
+1731 VNFGRLSYT

-1756 KKEGVTPV
+1756 KKLGVTPV
-1764 RGSFTITVT
+1764 SSRFTITVR
-1773 VTDEAHD
+1773 VIDHGD
-1780 GTLDCKVDSE
+1780 GTLICDVDYPK
-1790 GGLAFEN
+1790 GGLAFVN

-1802 DAEIEVSGTKVLEG
+1802 DAEIEVSGTKVLKG
-1816 RDLREGEFNFTI
+1816 RNLRDGEFGFTI
-1828 KGEDGAPMPERT
+1828 KGEPGAPMPERT
-1840 EVTNAHGGFSF
+1840 EVTNANGGFSF
-1851 GKITFTLDNV
+1851 GKIKFTLDNV

-1892 EAGPRVEAP
+1892 EAGPRVETP
-1901 SSATGEK
+1901 SSETGEK
-1908 DAELEP
+1908 GAELEP

-1941 AQDEVPDL
+1941 AQDEVADL

-1964 ASTPDATDVATVNA
+1964 ASAPDATDAATVNA
-1978 ARWQTVRRNL
+1978 ARWQTFRHNL
-1988 FHIASEVVEPLAGTS
+1988 LHIASEVVEPLAGTS

-2009 YVVTETGSATG
+2009 YVVTETETRSDTG
-2020 VTNDRRS
+2020 VTNDSRAS
-2027 TRDIYITV
+2027 RDVYITV

-2044 AEFTDADG
+2044 AAFTKADG
-2052 ASLTAG
+2052 SPLDPAG

-2067 YKPVPMT
+2067 YKPVPT
-2074 SRVTDQLS
+2074 PSSVTDQ
-2082 VSKVLTGRSMVA
+2082 VTITKALTGRGMVA
-2094 GEFHFEMLEGSR
+2094 GEFRFEMLEDGKK
-2106 VVATGTNAADGTV
+2106 VATGANAADGTV
-2119 TLSTVTYD
+2119 TLSAVTYD

-2160 VSDTGNGALA
+2160 VSDTGEGKLA
-2170 VTHELVE
+2170 VKHELVE

-2223 RATNDAQGNVAFPH
+2223 RATNDAKGNVAFPH

-2284 VSMDAADGALAFTNT
+2284 VSMDAADGALTFTNT

-2308 PPAPKPPTKPDPAPA
+2308 PPAPKPPTKPDPTPA
-2323 PKPARPSRPLPK
+2323 PKPARPSRPLSK
-2335 AGDVT
+2335 TGDVT
-2340 SDAIVV
+2340 SDAIVA

-2351 AVALLAG
+2351 AVTLLAG

>member
-1 MTYQF
+1 
-6 AFNSLTISLAN
+6 
-17 WLSLEEVTMKRL
+17 MKRL
-29 RLLLL
+29 RLLL

-49 TVGAA
+49 TVGAT
-54 TLADPSSAT
+54 TLADPSSAS
-63 TWLNWG
+63 TWRNWG
-69 LENSTENVGRIW
+69 LENSTQNVGRIW

-95 AGGEKVI
+95 AGGDKII
-102 PKEKGSDFLTAFSA
+102 PKEEGSDFLTAFSA

-127 TTPLDIVLVLDASG
+127 TEPLDIVLVLDASG
-141 SMDDPMGRTDSTK
+141 SMDDPMGRTDRTK

-192 GDKTDR
+192 GNKTKL
-198 VGNNTYRDGGHTY
+198 VGNDTYRDGGHTY

-216 IQNLTVVDANGAS
+216 MQNLTVVDANGAS
-229 NLKDKVNAISPAGAT
+229 NLKAKVNAISPAGAT
-244 RSDYGLELAQSQ
+244 RSDYGLQLAQTQ
-256 LEGGRAGARKVVVF
+256 LETHGRDGARKVVVF
-270 FTDGKPTKFSDFD
+270 FTDGKPTSYSEFD
-283 SSVASNA
+283 DGVASSA
-290 ITAAKA
+290 IATAKA
-296 IKDSGGTVYTIGIFD
+296 IKDAGGTVYTIGIFS
-311 GANPTA
+311 GADATADPTA
-317 SVDSGRTSDENKFM
+317 TSSENKFM
-331 QAVSNNYPDATYTSS
+331 QAVSSNYPNATYAYS
-346 WRGYTW
+346 WGGYSW
-352 SFGTRA
+352 NLGTHA
-358 EGSDFYKSATNAD
+358 TGASFYKTATNAD

-408 DQLGDYMQVDDFN
+408 DQLGDYMKVDDFN
-421 CIVFANQVFK
+421 HIVFANQVFD
-431 AKTKTTSGNT
+431 AHTKTTSGNV
-441 DTYVFS
+441 DTYLFEGSVPS
-447 GTAGN
+447 TIYPNGN
-452 VLYPAGDLS
+452 LNT
-461 SIVIEVRRSGEGDVR
+461 IIIQVRRAAKDDLR
-476 TGDHVTIKVPAA
+476 TGDHVTIKIPAA

-554 AWSGK
+554 AWSGDEAK
-559 ANGDAAATFTP
+559 GDAAATFTP

-595 EYPLVKGKTYYYER
+595 AYPLVKGKTYYYER
-609 TFWNISGTSASQASR
+609 TFWNISGTSASQGSH

-637 DYISDTGDG
+637 GYISDTGDG
-646 HAQLSQGTPRMTYI
+646 HAQFSQGTRRMTYI
-660 NELHNDKSSNATKT
+660 NELQDDKDANRTET
-674 ATSFI
+674 ASSFI

-716 GFGAAV
+716 GFDAAV

-732 SIPEAKD
+732 SIPEAKG
-739 KSATATVTDASGQ
+739 KTVTGTVTDASGKA
-752 VQGDKN
+752 QGDAN
-758 FSITFD
+758 FSIAFD
-764 ANGTYTHKL
+764 PNGTYTHKL
-773 KGGQKLT
+773 KDGQKLT
-780 ITGLSSGWKYEV
+780 ITGLSAGWKYEV
-792 TEASLSGW
+792 TEARRSGW
-800 TGSSEGA
+800 TVSSEGA

-817 VAAFTNTYGA
+817 VAAFRNTYGA

-832 GGTSLSGEKTIK
+832 GDTSLNGEKTLT

-865 MPEGSENDK
+865 MPEGASDGK
-874 FALQLSQSEGT
+874 AILQMTQSEGT
-885 PEGQRVGFSF
+885 PDNAAVPFHF
-895 GDITYTKPGTYVYN
+895 GNITYTKPGTYVYN

-915 GDGYDVSI
+915 GDGYDVTI
-923 LPGMS
+923 LPGVS

-935 VTVTVTDEAHDGTLK
+935 VTVTVTDKNHDGTL
-950 VESTMLRL
+950 VVTSTMLQL
-958 KGDTGATLADGAGVK
+958 KDDSGATLGDGAGEK
-973 TDRAAFVNVFDVDE
+973 ADCASFTNVFDVDE

-997 YEDRTG
+997 YEDMTG

-1008 SGMFQFELSPVTKG
+1008 SGMFKFELTADTEG
-1022 APMPANTDA
+1022 APMPANTVG
-1031 TTGKARANVDATGR
+1031 GKATANVDATGR
-1045 FAFEQV
+1045 FAFEQL
-1051 TFDENDVNPNGASKT
+1051 TFGKSHVNPDGTRKAYK
-1066 YEYEL
+1066 YEL
-1071 CEINSGKAG
+1071 REVNGGAAG
-1080 MTYDATVWHIT
+1080 VTYDTTVWHIT

-1112 EAKPGETVSFSN
+1112 EAVPGETVSFSN
-1124 SYEAESAEVERFIHG
+1124 SYEAKPAVVEHFIRG

-1158 TQVSGPEDGCTGFS
+1158 TQVSGPEDGCTDFS
-1172 AMAEV
+1172 ATAEV
-1177 ADAKDN
+1177 AGAKDR
-1183 VAEDF
+1183 VAEGF
-1188 DFGTATFTRE
+1188 DFGTATFTRA
-1198 GTYVFEVR
+1198 GTYVFKVR
-1206 EVAPAKPAGGMDP
+1206 EVAPATPAGGMTY
-1219 DGHTCTVTVKV
+1219 DGQTYTVTVKV
-1230 ADRGGKLVVQSTDYS
+1230 ADEGGKLVVQSTTYS
-1245 DEGDVASFINTYR
+1245 DEAAREVEAATFINTYR

-1270 KTLVGRTMR
+1270 KTLIGRTML
-1279 EGEFKFTITGEDEQ
+1279 EGEFNFTIEGEDEQ
-1293 SQALLAQ
+1293 SDALLAS
-1300 KAAPSDCAFANDGQ
+1300 SDRAFANDGQ
-1314 RASGEKNAMT
+1314 RASGEKDAMT

-1333 SDVGKTFHFAV
+1333 GDVGKTFRFKV
-1344 AEVVPD
+1344 AEVI
-1350 PAERVPGV
+1350 PAAPADKLPGV
-1358 TYDQKVRHDVEISVA
+1358 KYDQTVHHVEISVA
-1373 DALNGTLA
+1373 DALNGKLA
-1381 VTTTVDGK
+1381 VTTTIDGDDDP
-1389 GGSEVAFVNSYEAEP
+1389 GNEVAFQNTYQAAPDSFA
-1404 GSLDTANLGLSKVLE
+1404 TANFGLAKVLE
-1419 GREWDAN
+1419 GRDWDSS
-1426 VDSFTFELVPV
+1426 DTFTFEL
-1437 TDGAPMPAGA
+1437 TGIDRAPMPAGA

-1456 DATDVSDGRASF
+1456 DANDVSDGRASF

-1479 VYDYEVREVVPD
+1479 VYDYEVREVAPD
-1491 QTLRGVTYSTNVA
+1491 QPAGGMTYSTNA
-1504 CFRVTVTDSVA
+1504 ARFRVTVTDSVA
-1515 QGKLVATARLTYG
+1515 QGKLVATARLTDG
-1528 SETFVNTYY
+1528 SATFVNTYH
-1537 ADLDYNALGGLTI
+1537 AELNYNAMGGLSV

-1570 TGDDVL
+1570 EGDDVL
-1576 RIAGTYSSSKIADGG
+1576 GIAGTYASGKLTNGG

-1610 KTWKYEVSEDDPGKG
+1610 KTWNYTVTEKDPDPG
-1625 YTCKCSKWNVSVSVA
+1625 YSCDCSTWNVSVSVE
-1640 NDVENGRLLVTTTV
+1640 NDVPAGGLVVTTTV
-1654 SGEGGT
+1654 TGGGSSRT
-1660 RSWTYASGGEPAAPG
+1660 WTYASDGKPAEPG
-1675 ATVAFVNRYAAMGS
+1675 ATVAFVNRYSAMGS
-1689 TADIVCT
+1689 TADIVGT
-1696 KELAGRLM
+1696 KTLNGRLM
-1704 KDGEFSFELVDLATD
+1704 SAREFEFQLVDEAGD
-1719 KVVATATNKDGK
+1719 VVATARNDESGS
-1731 VDFGRLSYT
+1731 VNFGRLSYT

-1756 KKEGVTPV
+1756 KKLGVTPV
-1764 RGSFTITVT
+1764 SSRFTITVR
-1773 VTDEAHD
+1773 VIDHGD
-1780 GTLDCKVDSE
+1780 GTLICDVDYPK
-1790 GGLAFEN
+1790 GGLAFVN

-1802 DAEIEVSGTKVLEG
+1802 DAEIEVSGTKVLKG
-1816 RDLREGEFNFTI
+1816 RNLRDGEFGFTI
-1828 KGEDGAPMPERT
+1828 KGEPGAPMPERT
-1840 EVTNAHGGFSF
+1840 EVTNANGGFSF
-1851 GKITFTLDNV
+1851 GKIKFTLDNV

-1892 EAGPRVEAP
+1892 EAGPRVETP
-1901 SSATGEK
+1901 SSETGEK
-1908 DAELEP
+1908 GAELEP

-1941 AQDEVPDL
+1941 AQDEVADL

-1964 ASTPDATDVATVNA
+1964 ASAPDATDAATVNA
-1978 ARWQTVRRNL
+1978 ARWQTFRHNL
-1988 FHIASEVVEPLAGTS
+1988 LHIASEVVEPLAGTS

-2009 YVVTETGSATG
+2009 YVVTETGSAAG
-2020 VTNDRRS
+2020 VTNDRSS

-2035 TDDGHGKLT
+2035 TDDGHGELT
-2044 AEFTDADG
+2044 AEFTKADG
-2052 ASLTAG
+2052 SPLDPAG

-2067 YKPVPMT
+2067 YKPAHKP
-2074 SRVTDQLS
+2074 SSVTDQ
-2082 VSKVLTGRSMVA
+2082 VTITKALTGRSMVA

-2106 VVATGTNAADGTV
+2106 MVATGTNAADGTV

-2139 NAGKTIDGVRYSGTT
+2139 NGGKTIDGVRYSGTT

>member
-1 MTYQF
+1 
-6 AFNSLTISLAN
+6 
-17 WLSLEEVTMKRL
+17 MKRL

-49 TVGAA
+49 TVGAT
-54 TLADPSSAT
+54 TLADPSSAS
-63 TWLNWG
+63 TWRNWG
-69 LENSTENVGRIW
+69 LENSTQNVGRIW

-127 TTPLDIVLVLDASG
+127 TEPLDIVLVLDASG

-216 IQNLTVVDANGAS
+216 MQNLTVVDANGAS
-229 NLKDKVNAISPAGAT
+229 NLKAKVNAISPAGAT

-283 SSVASNA
+283 SSVASHA

-331 QAVSNNYPDATYTSS
+331 QAASNNYPDATYTSS

-408 DQLGDYMQVDDFN
+408 DQLGDYMKVDDFN

-476 TGDHVTIKVPAA
+476 TGDHVTVKVPAA

-609 TFWNISGTSASQASR
+609 TFWNISGTSASQGSH
-624 IVSFDSSAVENID
+624 IVSFDSSAVESID
-637 DYISDTGDG
+637 GYISDTGDG
-646 HAQLSQGTPRMTYI
+646 HAQFSQGTPRMTYI

-716 GFGAAV
+716 GFDAAV

-739 KSATATVTDASGQ
+739 KTVTGTVTDASGR
-752 VQGDKN
+752 VTGDAN
-758 FSITFD
+758 FSIAFD

-780 ITGLSSGWKYEV
+780 ITGLSAGWKYEV

-800 TGSSEGA
+800 TASSKGA

-817 VAAFTNTYGA
+817 TAAFTNTYGA
-827 TGKLS
+827 TGTLFGS
-832 GGTSLSGEKTIK
+832 TSLSGEKTIQ
-844 GRAWTAQDK
+844 GRDWTAQDR
-853 FCFVLTGIDGAP
+853 FVFVLTGIDGAP
-865 MPEGSENDK
+865 MPEGASDGK
-874 FALQLSQSEGT
+874 AILQMTQSEGT
-885 PEGQRVGFSF
+885 PGNAVVPFHF

-935 VTVTVTDEAHDGTLK
+935 VTVTVTDEAHDGTHGGTLK

-958 KGDTGATLADGAGVK
+958 KDDTGATLADGAGVK
-973 TDRAAFVNVFDVDE
+973 TDRAAFTNVFDVKE
-987 AEWDLRGTKY
+987 AEWDLRGTKN
-997 YEDRTG
+997 YEDKTG
-1003 SRPLS
+1003 SHPLS
-1008 SGMFQFELSPVTKG
+1008 SGMFQFELTAKTEG
-1022 APMPANTDA
+1022 APMPANTVGVKA
-1031 TTGKARANVDATGR
+1031 TANVDATGR
-1045 FAFEQV
+1045 FSFGQV
-1051 TFDENDVNPNGASKT
+1051 AFDENDVNPHGAPKT

-1071 CEINSGKAG
+1071 REINSGEAG
-1080 MTYDATVWHIT
+1080 VTYDATVWHIS
-1091 VTVSLQ
+1091 VTVSL
-1097 DGDVVLDVQNTREGQ
+1097 DETGTVVLNVTNRRTLADGTF
-1112 EAKPGETVSFSN
+1112 GETELITFDN
-1124 SYEAESAEVERFIHG
+1124 SYEAEPAVVNGFIHG
-1139 TKTLM
+1139 TKTLK
-1144 GRDALDG
+1144 GRDSLDG

-1158 TQVSGPEDGCTGFS
+1158 TQVSGPENGCTGFS
-1172 AMAEV
+1172 TSAEV
-1177 ADAKDN
+1177 TDVTNDQAKS
-1183 VAEDF
+1183 F
-1188 DFGTATFTRE
+1188 DFGTATFARV

-1206 EVAPAKPAGGMDP
+1206 EDAPANPAGGMTY
-1219 DGHTCTVTVKV
+1219 DGHVYTVTVKI
-1230 ADRGGKLVVQSTDYS
+1230 ADQGGQLYVQSTTYS
-1245 DEGDVASFINTYR
+1245 DEADRDVEAATFINTYA
-1258 PADADYAGITVS
+1258 PADVDYAGITVS
-1270 KTLVGRTMR
+1270 KTLIGRTMR
-1279 EGEFKFTITGEDEQ
+1279 EGEFNFTIKGEDEQ
-1293 SQALLAQ
+1293 SDALLAS
-1300 KAAPSDCAFANDGQ
+1300 SDRTFANDRQ

-1324 KLSGLHFDR
+1324 KLNGIVFNRTDAGEYR
-1333 SDVGKTFHFAV
+1333 FKV
-1344 AEVVPD
+1344 AEVVPTVD
-1350 PAERVPGV
+1350 AKLPGV
-1358 TYDQKVRHDVEISVA
+1358 TYDAVEHEVIITVE
-1373 DALNGTLA
+1373 DALDGTLR
-1381 VTTTVDGK
+1381 VTTTVDDAPGN
-1389 GGSEVAFVNSYEAEP
+1389 EVAFQNTYQATP
-1404 GSLDTANLGLSKVLE
+1404 GSFDTANFGLAKVLE
-1419 GREWDAN
+1419 GRDWASTDA
-1426 VDSFTFELVPV
+1426 FTFKLVGLS
-1437 TDGAPMPAGA
+1437 GAPMPANSQVTVRA
-1447 VDGKATANV
+1447 A
-1456 DATDVSDGRASF
+1456 DASSGHAPF
-1468 DFGQISYAATG
+1468 DFGEIIYTAAGT
-1479 VYDYEVREVVPD
+1479 YDYEVHEVNAG
-1491 QTLRGVTYSTNVA
+1491 QTIAGVGYSSNVA
-1504 CFRVTVTDSVA
+1504 HFRVTVTDSTA
-1515 QGKLVATARLTYG
+1515 TGQLVASSRLVSG
-1528 SETFVNTYY
+1528 SAAFVNRYS
-1537 ADLDYNALGGLTI
+1537 AELDYNAMGGLTI

-1557 SAPAGKFGFTIST
+1557 SAPAGKFSFTVKPD
-1570 TGDDVL
+1570 GDDVL
-1576 RIAGTYSSSKIADGG
+1576 GIAGTYKSDGLSDGG
-1591 TVTVAATSGE
+1591 TVTIAATSGE

-1610 KTWKYEVSEDDPGKG
+1610 KTWNYTVTEKDPDPG
-1625 YTCKCSKWNVSVSVA
+1625 YSCDCSTWNVSVSVA
-1640 NDVENGRLLVTTTV
+1640 NDVEHGRLLVTTTV

-1660 RSWTYASGGEPAAPG
+1660 RSWTYASDGEAAVPG
-1675 ATVAFVNRYAAMGS
+1675 ATVAFVNRYAATGT
-1689 TADIVCT
+1689 TAEIVGT
-1696 KELAGRLM
+1696 KTLNGRLM
-1704 KDGEFSFELVDLATD
+1704 SAGEFKFELVDEAGD
-1719 KVVATATNKDGK
+1719 VVATACNDESGS
-1731 VDFGRLSYT
+1731 VNFGCLSYT
-1740 APGTYTYTA
+1740 APGKYTYMA

-1756 KKEGVTPV
+1756 KAEGVTPV
-1764 RGSFTITVT
+1764 RSSFTITVN
-1773 VTDEAHD
+1773 VTDNGY
-1780 GTLDCKVDSE
+1780 GTLDCDVDYPK

-1797 SYGTG
+1797 SYGTV

-1816 RDLREGEFNFTI
+1816 RDLRDGEFGFTI
-1828 KGEDGAPMPERT
+1828 TGKDGAPMPERT
-1840 EVTNAHGGFSF
+1840 EVTNANGGFSF

-1881 SDEKPVADSES
+1881 SDEEPAADSES

-1901 SSATGEK
+1901 SSETGEK

-1941 AQDEVPDL
+1941 AQDEVADL

-1964 ASTPDATDVATVNA
+1964 ASTPDATAAATVNA
-1978 ARWQTVRRNL
+1978 ARWQTFRRNL

-2009 YVVTETGSATG
+2009 YVVTEETRSPAG
-2020 VTNDRRS
+2020 VTNDLRS

-2044 AEFTDADG
+2044 AEFTDANG

-2067 YKPVPMT
+2067 YKPAPT
-2074 SRVTDQLS
+2074 PSRVTDQVS

-2094 GEFHFEMLEGSR
+2094 GEFCFEMLEDGK

-2119 TLSTVTYD
+2119 ALSPITYD

-2139 NAGKTIDGVRYSGTT
+2139 NGGKTIDGVRYSGTT

-2170 VTHELVE
+2170 VKHELVE

-2308 PPAPKPPTKPDPAPA
+2308 PPDPKPPTKPDPAPA

>member
-49 TVGAA
+49 TVGAT
-54 TLADPSSAT
+54 TLADPSSAS
-63 TWLNWG
+63 TWRNWG
-69 LENSTENVGRIW
+69 LENSTQNVGRIW
-81 TDKTVSAG
+81 TDKTVSAE

-95 AGGEKVI
+95 AGGDKI
-102 PKEKGSDFLTAFSA
+102 ISKNKDSDFLTAFSA

-127 TTPLDIVLVLDASG
+127 TEPLDIVLVLDASG

-216 IQNLTVVDANGAS
+216 MQNLTVVDANGAS

-331 QAVSNNYPDATYTSS
+331 QAASNNYPDATYTSS

-408 DQLGDYMQVDDFN
+408 DQLGDYMKVDDFN
-421 CIVFANQVFK
+421 HIVFANQVFDVH
-431 AKTKTTSGNT
+431 TKTISGNV
-441 DTYVFS
+441 DTYSFEGSVS
-447 GTAGN
+447 NTIYPNGN
-452 VLYPAGDLS
+452 LNT
-461 SIVIEVRRSGEGDVR
+461 IIIEVRRAADDDLR

-488 LIPLRAFN
+488 LIPLRDFN

-559 ANGDAAATFTP
+559 AKGDAAATFTP

-637 DYISDTGDG
+637 GYISDTGDG
-646 HAQLSQGTPRMTYI
+646 HAQFSQGTPRMTYI

-716 GFGAAV
+716 GFNAAG
-722 YANQDFDFTV
+722 YADQDFDFTV
-732 SIPEAKD
+732 SIPEAKG

-764 ANGTYTHKL
+764 ANGKYKHSL
-773 KGGQKLT
+773 KAGEKLT
-780 ITGLSSGWKYEV
+780 ITGLSAGWKYEV

-800 TGSSEGA
+800 TASSEGA
-807 SGTIAAGEKS
+807 SGAITAGEKS
-817 VAAFTNTYGA
+817 AAAFTNTYGA
-827 TGKLS
+827 TGKLF
-832 GGTSLSGEKTIK
+832 GDTSLNGEKTLT
-844 GRAWTAQDK
+844 GRDWTMQDK
-853 FCFVLTGIDGAP
+853 FVFVLTGIDGAP
-865 MPEGSENDK
+865 MPENSVDGK
-874 FALQLSQSEGT
+874 FALGLTQSEGAT
-885 PEGQRVGFSF
+885 ESTAVGFNF
-895 GDITYTKPGTYVYN
+895 GDITYTKPGIYVYN

-958 KGDTGATLADGAGVK
+958 KDDTGATLADGAGVK
-973 TDRAAFVNVFDVDE
+973 TDRAAFTNVFDVKE
-987 AEWDLRGTKY
+987 AEWDLRGTKN
-997 YEDRTG
+997 YEDKTG
-1003 SRPLS
+1003 SHPLS
-1008 SGMFQFELSPVTKG
+1008 SGMFQFELTAKTEG
-1022 APMPANTDA
+1022 APMPANTVG
-1031 TTGKARANVDATGR
+1031 GKATANVDATGR

-1051 TFDENDVNPNGASKT
+1051 TFDENDVNADKT
-1066 YEYEL
+1066 PKSYEYEL
-1071 CEINSGKAG
+1071 REVNSGVNG
-1080 MTYDATVWHIT
+1080 MTYDGTVWHIT
-1091 VTVSLQ
+1091 VTASLNEA
-1097 DGDVVLDVQNTREGQ
+1097 GEVVFSVQNTREGQ
-1112 EAKPGETVSFSN
+1112 TAVPSETISFSN
-1124 SYEAESAEVERFIHG
+1124 TYEATPATVQSFICG
-1139 TKTLM
+1139 TKTLR
-1144 GRDALDG
+1144 GRDSLDG

-1158 TQVSGPEDGCTGFS
+1158 TQTSGPEGGCAGFS
-1172 AMAEV
+1172 PEV
-1177 ADAKDN
+1177 EVGDLADSEAKSFN
-1183 VAEDF
+1183 
-1188 DFGTATFTRE
+1188 FGTATFTKA

-1206 EVAPAKPAGGMDP
+1206 EVAPDQPAGGMTY
-1219 DGHTCTVTVKV
+1219 DGHVYTVTVKI
-1230 ADRGGKLVVQSTDYS
+1230 ADQGGQLYVQSTTYS
-1245 DEGDVASFINTYR
+1245 DEAARDVEAATFINTYA
-1258 PADADYAGITVS
+1258 PADVDYAGITVS
-1270 KTLVGRTMR
+1270 KTLIGRTMR
-1279 EGEFKFTITGEDEQ
+1279 EGEFNFTIKGEDEQ
-1293 SQALLAQ
+1293 SQALLAS
-1300 KAAPSDCAFANDGQ
+1300 SDRAFANDGQ

-1333 SDVGKTFHFAV
+1333 SDMGTYRFKV
-1344 AEVVPD
+1344 AEVIPADPD
-1350 PAERVPGV
+1350 KLPGV
-1358 TYDQKVRHDVEISVA
+1358 TYDAVEHEVIITVE
-1373 DALNGTLA
+1373 DALDGTLR
-1381 VTTTVDGK
+1381 VTTTVDDAPGN
-1389 GGSEVAFVNSYEAEP
+1389 EVAFQNTYQATP
-1404 GSLDTANLGLSKVLE
+1404 GSFDTANFGLAKVLE
-1419 GREWDAN
+1419 GRDWASTDA
-1426 VDSFTFELVPV
+1426 FTFKLVGLS
-1437 TDGAPMPAGA
+1437 GAPMPANSQ
-1447 VDGKATANV
+1447 VIVKAA
-1456 DATDVSDGRASF
+1456 DASSGRTPF
-1468 DFGQISYAATG
+1468 DFGQISYAAAGT
-1479 VYDYEVREVVPD
+1479 YEYEVCEVNAG
-1491 QTLRGVTYSTNVA
+1491 QTVNGVDYTTNVA
-1504 CFRVTVTDSVA
+1504 HFRVTVTGSTA
-1515 QGKLVATARLTYG
+1515 TGQLVASSRLVSG
-1528 SETFVNTYY
+1528 SAAFVNRYS
-1537 ADLDYNALGGLTI
+1537 AELDYNAMGGLSV

-1576 RIAGTYSSSKIADGG
+1576 GIAGTYSSSEIADGG

-1601 IVFTQNDAG
+1601 IIFTQNDAG

-1625 YTCKCSKWNVSVSVA
+1625 FTCKCSKWNVSVSVA

-1675 ATVAFVNRYAAMGS
+1675 ATVAFVNRYAATGT
-1689 TADIVCT
+1689 TAEIVGT
-1696 KELAGRLM
+1696 KTLNGRLM
-1704 KDGEFSFELVDLATD
+1704 SAREFEFQLVDEAGN
-1719 KVVATATNKDGK
+1719 VVATACNDEFGS
-1731 VDFGRLSYT
+1731 VNFGRLSYT
-1740 APGTYTYTA
+1740 TPGTYTYTA
-1749 REVTDGL
+1749 CEVTDGL
-1756 KKEGVTPV
+1756 KKLGVTPV
-1764 RGSFTITVT
+1764 SSRFTITVK

-1780 GTLDCKVDSE
+1780 GTLKCDVGYPE

-1802 DAEIEVSGTKVLEG
+1802 NAEIEVSGTKVLEG
-1816 RDLREGEFNFTI
+1816 RGLRDGEFGFTI
-1828 KGEDGAPMPERT
+1828 TAKTDGAPMPERI
-1840 EVTNAHGGFSF
+1840 EVTNANGGFSF

-1881 SDEKPVADSES
+1881 SDEEPAANS

-1901 SSATGEK
+1901 SSETGEK
-1908 DAELEP
+1908 DAELEL

-1941 AQDEVPDL
+1941 AQDEVADL

-2009 YVVTETGSATG
+2009 YVVTEETRSPAG
-2020 VTNDRRS
+2020 VTNDLRS

-2044 AEFTDADG
+2044 AEFTDANG

-2067 YKPVPMT
+2067 YRPVPT
-2074 SRVTDQLS
+2074 PSSVTGQ
-2082 VSKVLTGRSMVA
+2082 VTITKVLTGRSMVA

-2139 NAGKTIDGVRYSGTT
+2139 NGGKTIDGVRYSGTT

>member
-1 MTYQF
+1 M
-6 AFNSLTISLAN
+6 
-17 WLSLEEVTMKRL
+17 
-29 RLLLL
+29 
-34 FVVLL
+34 
-39 ALAPTTALAA
+39 
-49 TVGAA
+49 
-54 TLADPSSAT
+54 
-63 TWLNWG
+63 
-69 LENSTENVGRIW
+69 
-81 TDKTVSAG
+81 
-89 DIVLTG
+89 
-95 AGGEKVI
+95 
-102 PKEKGSDFLTAFSA
+102 
-116 ISSTSNLRETA
+116 
-127 TTPLDIVLVLDASG
+127 
-141 SMDDPMGRTDSTK
+141 
-154 RIDALKAAANSFI
+154 
-167 DEIAARNAG
+167 
-176 ISKADQRHSV
+176 
-186 AVVKFS
+186 
-192 GDKTDR
+192 
-198 VGNNTYRDGGHTY
+198 
-211 NYSQA
+211 
-216 IQNLTVVDANGAS
+216 QNLTVVDANGAS
-229 NLKDKVNAISPAGAT
+229 NLKAEVNAISPAGAT

-331 QAVSNNYPDATYTSS
+331 QAASNNYPDATYTSS

-421 CIVFANQVFK
+421 CIVFANQVFDVH
-431 AKTKTTSGNT
+431 TKTISGNV
-441 DTYVFS
+441 DTYSFEGSVS
-447 GTAGN
+447 NTIYPNGN
-452 VLYPAGDLS
+452 LNT
-461 SIVIEVRRSGEGDVR
+461 IIIEVRRAADDDLR
-476 TGDHVTIKVPAA
+476 TGDHVTVKIPAA
-488 LIPLRAFN
+488 LIPLRDFN

-559 ANGDAAATFTP
+559 AKGDAAATFTP

-637 DYISDTGDG
+637 GYISDTGDG
-646 HAQLSQGTPRMTYI
+646 HAQFSQGTLRMTYI

-674 ATSFI
+674 AKSFI

-716 GFGAAV
+716 GFDAAV
-722 YANQDFDFTV
+722 YAGQDFDFTV
-732 SIPEAKD
+732 SIPEAKG
-739 KSATATVTDASGQ
+739 KTVTGTVTDASGQ
-752 VQGDKN
+752 VQGDAN
-758 FSITFD
+758 FSIAFGD
-764 ANGTYTHKL
+764 NGTYTHKL
-773 KGGQKLT
+773 EGGQKLT

-800 TGSSEGA
+800 TASPEGA

-817 VAAFTNTYGA
+817 VAAFSNTYGA
-827 TGKLS
+827 TGTLS
-832 GGTSLSGEKTIK
+832 GSTSLSGEKTLI
-844 GRAWTAQDK
+844 GRDWTAQDK

-874 FALQLSQSEGT
+874 FALQLSQSEDT
-885 PEGQRVGFSF
+885 PEGQRVGFNF
-895 GDITYTKPGTYVYN
+895 GDITYTKPDTYVYN

-935 VTVTVTDEAHDGTLK
+935 VTVTVTDEAHDGTL
-950 VESTMLRL
+950 VVTSTMLRL
-958 KGDTGATLADGAGVK
+958 KDDSGATLADGAGVK
-973 TDRAAFVNVFDVDE
+973 TDRAAFTNVFDVKE
-987 AEWDLRGTKY
+987 AEWDLRGTKN
-997 YEDRTG
+997 YEDKTG
-1003 SRPLS
+1003 SHPLS
-1008 SGMFQFELSPVTKG
+1008 SGMFQFELTAKTEG
-1022 APMPANTDA
+1022 APMPANTVGVKA
-1031 TTGKARANVDATGR
+1031 TANVDATGR

-1051 TFDENDVNPNGASKT
+1051 TFDENDVNADKT
-1066 YEYEL
+1066 PKSYEYEL
-1071 CEINSGKAG
+1071 REVNSGVNG
-1080 MTYDATVWHIT
+1080 MTYDGTVWHIT
-1091 VTVSLQ
+1091 VTASLNEA
-1097 DGDVVLDVQNTREGQ
+1097 GEVVFSVQNTREGQ
-1112 EAKPGETVSFSN
+1112 TAVPGETISFSN
-1124 SYEAESAEVERFIHG
+1124 TYEATPATVQSFICG
-1139 TKTLM
+1139 TKTLK
-1144 GRDALDG
+1144 GRDSLDG
-1151 EKFAFSL
+1151 EKFTFSL
-1158 TQVSGPEDGCTGFS
+1158 TQTSGPEGGCAGFS
-1172 AMAEV
+1172 PEV
-1177 ADAKDN
+1177 EVGDLADSEAKSFN
-1183 VAEDF
+1183 
-1188 DFGTATFTRE
+1188 FGTAMFTKA

-1206 EVAPAKPAGGMDP
+1206 EVAPDQPAGGMTY
-1219 DGHTCTVTVKV
+1219 DGHVYTVTVKI
-1230 ADRGGKLVVQSTDYS
+1230 ADQGGQLYVQSTTYS
-1245 DEGDVASFINTYR
+1245 DEAARDVNAATFINTYR

-1270 KTLVGRTMR
+1270 KTLIGRTMR
-1279 EGEFKFTITGEDEQ
+1279 EGEFNFTIKGEDGQ
-1293 SQALLAQ
+1293 SDALLAS
-1300 KAAPSDCAFANDGQ
+1300 SDRAFANDGQ
-1314 RASGEKNAMT
+1314 RATGEKNAMT

-1333 SDVGKTFHFAV
+1333 RDVGTYRFKV
-1344 AEVVPD
+1344 AEVIPAKPD
-1350 PAERVPGV
+1350 KLPGV
-1358 TYDQKVRHDVEISVA
+1358 TYDATEHEVVITVE
-1373 DALNGTLA
+1373 DALNGTLT
-1381 VTTTVDGK
+1381 VTTTIDDQLGT
-1389 GGSEVAFVNSYEAEP
+1389 EVAFVNSYEAGP
-1404 GSLDTANLGLSKVLE
+1404 GSLATTSFGLTKALE
-1419 GREWDAN
+1419 GRDWDSSDA
-1426 VDSFTFELVPV
+1426 FTFELVG
-1437 TDGAPMPAGA
+1437 DGAPMPAGA

-1479 VYDYEVREVVPD
+1479 VYDYEVREVGAG

-1504 CFRVTVTDSVA
+1504 RFRVTVTDSVA
-1515 QGKLVATARLTYG
+1515 QGELVATARLTSG
-1528 SETFVNTYY
+1528 SATFVNTYRSE
-1537 ADLDYNALGGLTI
+1537 LNYNAMGGLTI

-1557 SAPAGKFGFTIST
+1557 SAAAGKFSFTVKPD
-1570 TGDDVL
+1570 GDDIL
-1576 RIAGTYSSSKIADGG
+1576 GIAGTYASGKLTNGG

-1610 KTWKYEVSEDDPGKG
+1610 KTWKYTVTEDSLGAG
-1625 YTCKCSKWNVSVSVA
+1625 YSCDCSKWNVSVSVA

-1654 SGEGGT
+1654 SGDKGT
-1660 RSWTYASGGEPAAPG
+1660 RSWTYASDGEAVADAAR
-1675 ATVAFVNRYAAMGS
+1675 VEFVNRYAAGGS
-1689 TADIVCT
+1689 TADIVGT

-1704 KDGEFSFELVDLATD
+1704 NDGEFSFELVDLATHN
-1719 KVVATATNKDGK
+1719 VVATATNQDGK
-1731 VDFGRLSYT
+1731 VNFGSLRYN
-1740 APGTYTYTA
+1740 APGLYSYEA

-1756 KKEGVTPV
+1756 AEGVTPV
-1764 RGSFTITVT
+1764 SSRFTVT
-1773 VTDEAHD
+1773 VNVTDNGD
-1780 GTLDCKVDSE
+1780 GTLDCKVDSK
-1790 GGLAFEN
+1790 GGLAFVN
-1797 SYGTG
+1797 SYGANN
-1802 DAEIEVSGTKVLEG
+1802 AEIEVSGTKVLEG
-1816 RDLREGEFNFTI
+1816 RDLRDGEFDFTI
-1828 KGEDGAPMPERT
+1828 TAKTDGAPMPERT

-1874 GQSGEVP
+1874 EQSGEVP
-1881 SDEKPVADSES
+1881 SDEEPAADSES

-1901 SSATGEK
+1901 SSETGEK

-1914 AAPETEPVSDPSDSP
+1914 AAPETEPVSDPSDSS

-1941 AQDEVPDL
+1941 AQDEVADL

-2020 VTNDRRS
+2020 VTNDLRN

-2044 AEFTDADG
+2044 AEFTDANG
-2052 ASLTAG
+2052 APLTAG

-2067 YKPVPMT
+2067 YKPAPT
-2074 SRVTDQLS
+2074 PSSVTDQLS

-2094 GEFHFEMLEGSR
+2094 GEFCFEMLEDGK

-2119 TLSTVTYD
+2119 ALSTVTYD

-2139 NAGKTIDGVRYSGTT
+2139 NGGKTIDGVRYSGTT

-2275 DGLGHLSAE
+2275 DGLGHLFAE

>member
-6 AFNSLTISLAN
+6 AFNSLTISLVN

-49 TVGAA
+49 TVGAT
-54 TLADPSSAT
+54 TLADPSSAS
-63 TWLNWG
+63 TWRNWG
-69 LENSTENVGRIW
+69 LENSTQNVGRIW
-81 TDKTVSAG
+81 TDKTVSAE

-95 AGGEKVI
+95 AGGDKI
-102 PKEKGSDFLTAFSA
+102 ISKNKDSDFLTAFSA

-127 TTPLDIVLVLDASG
+127 TEPLDIVLVLDASG

-198 VGNNTYRDGGHTY
+198 VGNNTYRDGRHIY

-216 IQNLTVVDANGAS
+216 MQNLTVVDANGAS
-229 NLKDKVNAISPAGAT
+229 NLKAQVNAISPAGAT

-331 QAVSNNYPDATYTSS
+331 QAASNNYPDATYTSS

-396 GLEHASGYVTFT
+396 GLEYASGYVTFT
-408 DQLGDYMQVDDFN
+408 DQLGDYMKVDDFN
-421 CIVFANQVFK
+421 HIVFANQVFK

-488 LIPLRAFN
+488 LIPLRDFN

-559 ANGDAAATFTP
+559 AKGDAAATFTP

-637 DYISDTGDG
+637 GYISDTGDG
-646 HAQLSQGTPRMTYI
+646 HAQFSQGTPRMTYI
-660 NELHNDKSSNATKT
+660 NELHNDKDSNDTGT

-716 GFGAAV
+716 GFDAAV

-764 ANGTYTHKL
+764 ANGKYKHSL
-773 KGGQKLT
+773 KAGEKLT

-800 TGSSEGA
+800 TASSEGA
-807 SGTIAAGEKS
+807 SGAITAGEKS
-817 VAAFTNTYGA
+817 AAAFTNTYGA
-827 TGKLS
+827 TGTLS
-832 GGTSLSGEKTIK
+832 GGTSLNGEKTLS

-865 MPEGSENDK
+865 MPEGVSDGK
-874 FALQLSQSEGT
+874 AILQMTQSEGT
-885 PEGQRVGFSF
+885 PDNAAVPFHF
-895 GDITYTKPGTYVYN
+895 GDITYTKPGIYVYN

-958 KGDTGATLADGAGVK
+958 KDDTGATLADGAGVK
-973 TDRAAFVNVFDVDE
+973 TDRAAFVNVFDADE
-987 AEWDLRGTKY
+987 AEWDLRGTKH
-997 YEDRTG
+997 YEDKTG

-1008 SGMFQFELSPVTKG
+1008 SGMFQFELAAVTDG
-1022 APMPANTDA
+1022 APMPAGAVD
-1031 TTGKARANVDATGR
+1031 GKATANVDATGR
-1045 FAFEQV
+1045 FAFGQV
-1051 TFDENDVNPNGASKT
+1051 AFDKSRVNPDGTPKP
-1066 YEYEL
+1066 YKYEL
-1071 CEINSGKAG
+1071 REVNGGTAG
-1080 MTYDATVWHIT
+1080 VTYDATVWHIT

-1172 AMAEV
+1172 ATVEV
-1177 ADAKDN
+1177 ADAKDHE
-1183 VAEDF
+1183 AEGF
-1188 DFGTATFTRE
+1188 DFGTATFTRA

-1206 EVAPAKPAGGMDP
+1206 EIAPAKPAGGMDY

-1230 ADRGGKLVVQSTDYS
+1230 ADQGGKLVVQSTAYS

-1270 KTLVGRTMR
+1270 KTLIGRTMR
-1279 EGEFKFTITGEDEQ
+1279 EGEFNFTIKGEDEQ
-1293 SQALLAQ
+1293 SDALLAS
-1300 KAAPSDCAFANDGQ
+1300 SDRAFANDRQ

-1333 SDVGKTFHFAV
+1333 SDVGTYRFKV
-1344 AEVVPD
+1344 AEVIPADPD
-1350 PAERVPGV
+1350 KLPGV
-1358 TYDQKVRHDVEISVA
+1358 TYDAVEHEVIITVE
-1373 DALNGTLA
+1373 DALDGTLR
-1381 VTTTVDGK
+1381 VTTTVDDAPGN
-1389 GGSEVAFVNSYEAEP
+1389 EVAFQNTYQATP
-1404 GSLDTANLGLSKVLE
+1404 GSFDTANFGLAKVLE
-1419 GREWDAN
+1419 GRDWASTDA
-1426 VDSFTFELVPV
+1426 FTFKLVGLS
-1437 TDGAPMPAGA
+1437 GAPMPA
-1447 VDGKATANV
+1447 NV
-1456 DATDVSDGRASF
+1456 QVIVRAADASSGHAPF
-1468 DFGQISYAATG
+1468 DFGKIIYTAAGT
-1479 VYDYEVREVVPD
+1479 YDYEVHEVNAG
-1491 QTLRGVTYSTNVA
+1491 QTIAGVGYSSNVA
-1504 CFRVTVTDSVA
+1504 HFRVTVTDSTA
-1515 QGKLVATARLTYG
+1515 TGQLVASSRLVSG
-1528 SETFVNTYY
+1528 SAAFVNRYS
-1537 ADLDYNALGGLTI
+1537 AELDYNAMGGLTI

-1557 SAPAGKFGFTIST
+1557 SAAAGKFSFTVKPD
-1570 TGDDVL
+1570 GDDIL
-1576 RIAGTYSSSKIADGG
+1576 GIAGTYASGKLTNGG

-1610 KTWKYEVSEDDPGKG
+1610 KTWNYTVTEKDPDPG
-1625 YTCKCSKWNVSVSVA
+1625 YSCDCSTWNVSVSVA

-1675 ATVAFVNRYAAMGS
+1675 ATVAFVNRYAATGT
-1689 TADIVCT
+1689 TAEIVGT
-1696 KELAGRLM
+1696 KTLNGRLM
-1704 KDGEFSFELVDLATD
+1704 NAREFEFQLVDEAGD
-1719 KVVATATNKDGK
+1719 VVAAACNDEFGS
-1731 VDFGRLSYT
+1731 VNFGRLSYT
-1740 APGTYTYTA
+1740 TPGTYTYTA

-1756 KKEGVTPV
+1756 KAEGVTPV
-1764 RGSFTITVT
+1764 RGSFTITVN
-1773 VTDEAHD
+1773 VTDNGD
-1780 GTLDCKVDSE
+1780 GTLDCDVDYPK

-1816 RDLREGEFNFTI
+1816 RDLRDGEFGFTI
-1828 KGEDGAPMPERT
+1828 TAKTDGAPMPERT
-1840 EVTNAHGGFSF
+1840 EVTNANGGFSF

-1881 SDEKPVADSES
+1881 SDEEPVANSEV
-1892 EAGPRVEAP
+1892 GPRVEAP
-1901 SSATGEK
+1901 LSETGEK

-1941 AQDEVPDL
+1941 AQDEVADL

-2020 VTNDRRS
+2020 VTNDLRN

-2044 AEFTDADG
+2044 AEFTDANG
-2052 ASLTAG
+2052 APLTAG

-2067 YKPVPMT
+2067 YKPAPT
-2074 SRVTDQLS
+2074 PSSVTDQLS

-2094 GEFHFEMLEGSR
+2094 GEFCFEMLEGSR

-2127 APGTHSYEIREV
+2127 VPGTHSYEIREV

-2284 VSMDAADGALAFTNT
+2284 VSMDAADGALTFTNT

-2308 PPAPKPPTKPDPAPA
+2308 PPAPKPPTKPDPTPA

>member
-1 MTYQF
+1 
-6 AFNSLTISLAN
+6 
-17 WLSLEEVTMKRL
+17 MKRL
-29 RLLLL
+29 RLLL

-49 TVGAA
+49 TVGAT
-54 TLADPSSAT
+54 TLADPSSAS
-63 TWLNWG
+63 TWRNWG
-69 LENSTENVGRIW
+69 LENSTQNVGRIW

-95 AGGEKVI
+95 AGGDKII
-102 PKEKGSDFLTAFSA
+102 PKEEGSDFLTAFSA

-127 TTPLDIVLVLDASG
+127 TEPLDIVLVLDASG
-141 SMDDPMGRTDSTK
+141 SMDDPMGRTDRTK

-192 GDKTDR
+192 GNKTKL
-198 VGNNTYRDGGHTY
+198 VGNDTYRDGGHTY

-216 IQNLTVVDANGAS
+216 MQNLTVVDANGAS
-229 NLKDKVNAISPAGAT
+229 NLKAKVNAISPAGAT
-244 RSDYGLELAQSQ
+244 RSDYGLQLAQTQ
-256 LEGGRAGARKVVVF
+256 LETHGRDGARKVVVF
-270 FTDGKPTKFSDFD
+270 FTDGKPTSYSEFD
-283 SSVASNA
+283 DGVASSA
-290 ITAAKA
+290 IATAKA
-296 IKDSGGTVYTIGIFD
+296 IKDAGGTVYTIGIFS
-311 GANPTA
+311 GANATVDPTA
-317 SVDSGRTSDENKFM
+317 NGTSSENKFM
-331 QAVSNNYPDATYTSS
+331 QAVSSNYPNATYASS
-346 WRGYTW
+346 WGGYSW
-352 SFGTRA
+352 NLGTRVDGA
-358 EGSDFYKSATNAD
+358 VFYKTATNAD

-559 ANGDAAATFTP
+559 AKGDAAATFTP

-584 IYEDEALTKPA
+584 IYEDEALIQPA

-624 IVSFDSSAVENID
+624 IVSFGSSAVENID
-637 DYISDTGDG
+637 GYISDTGDG
-646 HAQLSQGTPRMTYI
+646 HAQFSQGTPRMTYI

-701 EPGSLEVSKTIVVPE
+701 VPGSLEVSKTIVVPE
-716 GFGAAV
+716 GFNAAV
-722 YANQDFDFTV
+722 YAGQDFDFTV
-732 SIPEAKD
+732 SIPEAKG
-739 KSATATVTDASGQ
+739 KTVTGTVTDAAGQ
-752 VQGDKN
+752 VQGDAN
-758 FSITFD
+758 FSIAFD
-764 ANGTYTHKL
+764 DNGTYTHKL

-800 TGSSEGA
+800 TASPEGA

-817 VAAFTNTYGA
+817 VAAFSNTYGA
-827 TGKLS
+827 TGTLS
-832 GGTSLSGEKTIK
+832 GSTSLSGEKTLT
-844 GRAWTAQDK
+844 GRDWTAQDK

-865 MPEGSENDK
+865 MPKNSVDAK
-874 FALQLSQSEGT
+874 FVLELTRPEGT
-885 PEGQRVGFSF
+885 PGSAAVGFNF
-895 GDITYTKPGTYVYN
+895 DDITYTKPGTYVYN

-958 KGDTGATLADGAGVK
+958 KDDTGATLADGAGVE
-973 TDRAAFVNVFDVDE
+973 TNRAAFTNVFDVKE
-987 AEWDLRGTKY
+987 AEWDLRGTKH

-1008 SGMFQFELSPVTKG
+1008 SGMFEFELTAKTDG
-1022 APMPANTDA
+1022 APMPANA
-1031 TTGKARANVDATGR
+1031 QGGKAVASVDATGR
-1045 FAFEQV
+1045 FAFGQV
-1051 TFDENDVNPNGASKT
+1051 KFDENDVNPHGAPKT

-1071 CEINSGKAG
+1071 REINSGEAG
-1080 MTYDATVWHIT
+1080 MTYDATVWHIS
-1091 VTVSLQ
+1091 VTVSL
-1097 DGDVVLDVQNTREGQ
+1097 DETGTVVLNVTNRRALADGALG
-1112 EAKPGETVSFSN
+1112 EAELITFDN
-1124 SYEAESAEVERFIHG
+1124 SYEAESAVVKGFTHG
-1139 TKTLM
+1139 TKTLK
-1144 GRDALDG
+1144 GRDSLDG
-1151 EKFAFSL
+1151 EKFTFSL
-1158 TQVSGPEDGCTGFS
+1158 TQASGPEGGCTGFS
-1172 AMAEV
+1172 PEV
-1177 ADAKDN
+1177 EVGDLADSEAKS
-1183 VAEDF
+1183 F
-1188 DFGTATFTRE
+1188 DFGTATFTKA

-1206 EVAPAKPAGGMDP
+1206 EVAPAKPAGGMYY
-1219 DGHTCTVTVKV
+1219 DGRTYTVTVKV
-1230 ADRGGKLVVQSTDYS
+1230 ADEGGKLVVQSTTYS
-1245 DEGDVASFINTYR
+1245 DEAARDVKATTFINTYR

-1270 KTLVGRTMR
+1270 KTLIGRTML
-1279 EGEFKFTITGEDEQ
+1279 EGEFNFTITGEDEQ

-1314 RASGEKNAMT
+1314 RASGEKDAMS
-1324 KLSGLHFDR
+1324 KLSGLRFDR
-1333 SDVGKTFHFAV
+1333 NDVGTYRFKV

-1350 PAERVPGV
+1350 DRKKLPGV
-1358 TYDQKVRHDVEISVA
+1358 NYDDTVHEVIITVE
-1373 DALNGTLA
+1373 DALDGTLHVSTA
-1381 VTTTVDGK
+1381 VDDGQP
-1389 GGSEVAFVNSYEAEP
+1389 GSEVAFTNTYTATP
-1404 GSLDTANLGLSKVLE
+1404 GSLATSSLGLTKVLE
-1419 GREWDAN
+1419 GRDWADGDA
-1426 VDSFTFELVPV
+1426 FTFELVGLS
-1437 TDGAPMPAGA
+1437 GAPMPTQTQVIVGA
-1447 VDGKATANV
+1447 K
-1456 DATDVSDGRASF
+1456 DAVSGRASF
-1468 DFGQISYAATG
+1468 DFGEITYTTVG
-1479 VYDYEVREVVPD
+1479 TYDYEVHEVAPD
-1491 QTLRGVTYSTNVA
+1491 QPAGGMTYSTNVA
-1504 CFRVTVTDSVA
+1504 RFRVTVTDSVA
-1515 QGKLVATARLTYG
+1515 QGKLVATARLTDG
-1528 SETFVNTYY
+1528 SATFVNTYH
-1537 ADLDYNALGGLTI
+1537 AELNYNALGGLTI

-1557 SAPAGKFGFTIST
+1557 SAPADKFGFTIST

-1576 RIAGTYSSSKIADGG
+1576 RIAGTYSSSEIADGG
-1591 TVTVAATSGE
+1591 TVTIAATSGD
-1601 IVFTQNDAG
+1601 IIFTQSDAG
-1610 KTWKYEVSEDDPGKG
+1610 KTWKYTVTEDPLGAG
-1625 YTCKCSKWNVSVSVA
+1625 YSCDCSKWDVSVSVA
-1640 NDVENGRLLVTTTV
+1640 NDVENGKLLVTTTV

-1660 RSWTYASGGEPAAPG
+1660 RSWTYASDDEPAAPG
-1675 ATVAFVNRYAAMGS
+1675 ATVAFVNSYAAKGS
-1689 TADIVCT
+1689 TADIVGT

-1719 KVVATATNKDGK
+1719 KVVATATNQDGK
-1731 VDFGRLSYT
+1731 VNFGSLSYN
-1740 APGTYTYTA
+1740 APGLYSYKA

-1756 KKEGVTPV
+1756 AEGVTPV
-1764 RGSFTITVT
+1764 RGSFTITVE
-1773 VTDEAHD
+1773 VTDKAHN
-1780 GTLDCKVDSE
+1780 GTLVCDVDYPK

-1816 RDLREGEFNFTI
+1816 RDLRDGEFGFTI
-1828 KGEDGAPMPERT
+1828 KGDAGAPMPERT
-1840 EVTNAHGGFSF
+1840 EVTNANGGFSF

-1867 QDADGEA
+1867 QDADGGA

-1892 EAGPRVEAP
+1892 EASPRVEAP
-1901 SSATGEK
+1901 SSETGEK

-1941 AQDEVPDL
+1941 TQDEVVDL

-1964 ASTPDATDVATVNA
+1964 ASTPDATDAATVNA
-1978 ARWQTVRRNL
+1978 ARWQTFRHNL
-1988 FHIASEVVEPLAGTS
+1988 LHVASEVVEPLAGTS

-2035 TDDGHGKLT
+2035 TDNGRGKLT
-2044 AEFTDADG
+2044 AAFTKADG
-2052 ASLTAG
+2052 SPLDPAG

-2067 YKPVPMT
+2067 YKPAPT
-2074 SRVTDQLS
+2074 PSSVTDQLR
-2082 VSKVLTGRSMVA
+2082 VSKDLTGRGMVA
-2094 GEFHFEMLEGSR
+2094 GEFHFEMLEGGR
-2106 VVATGTNAADGTV
+2106 RVATGTNAADGTV
-2119 TLSTVTYD
+2119 TLSAVTYD

-2139 NAGKTIDGVRYSGTT
+2139 NGGKTIDGVRYSGTT

-2160 VSDTGNGALA
+2160 VSDTGDGALA
-2170 VTHELVE
+2170 VKHELVE

-2223 RATNDAQGNVAFPH
+2223 RATNDAKGNVAFPH

-2284 VSMDAADGALAFTNT
+2284 VSMDAADGALTFTNT

-2308 PPAPKPPTKPDPAPA
+2308 PPAPKPPTKPDPTPA
-2323 PKPARPSRPLPK
+2323 PKPARPSRPLSK
-2335 AGDVT
+2335 TGDVT
-2340 SDAIVV
+2340 SDAIVA

-2351 AVALLAG
+2351 AVTLLAG

>member
-1 MTYQF
+1 
-6 AFNSLTISLAN
+6 
-17 WLSLEEVTMKRL
+17 MKRL

-34 FVVLL
+34 FFVLL
-39 ALAPTTALAA
+39 ALAPTTVLAA
-49 TVGAA
+49 TVGAT
-54 TLADPSSAT
+54 TLADPSSAS
-63 TWLNWG
+63 TWRKWG

-102 PKEKGSDFLTAFSA
+102 PKEKDSDFLTAFSA

-141 SMDDPMGRTDSTK
+141 SMDDPMGNNDSTK

-167 DEIAARNAG
+167 DEIEARNAG
-176 ISKADQRHSV
+176 ISDASQRHSV

-198 VGNNTYRDGGHTY
+198 VGNDTYRSGGYTY
-211 NYSQA
+211 NYSQVM
-216 IQNLTVVDANGAS
+216 QNLTVVTTDGAS
-229 NLKDKVNAISPAGAT
+229 NLKAWVNDISPAGAT

-256 LEGGRAGARKVVVF
+256 LKGGRAGARKVVVF
-270 FTDGKPTKFSDFD
+270 FTDGKPTKVSDFD

-290 ITAAKA
+290 VTAAKA
-296 IKDSGGTVYTIGIFD
+296 IKDSGGAVYTIGIFD
-311 GANPTA
+311 GANPA
-317 SVDSGRTSDENKFM
+317 ARVDSGRTSDENKFM
-331 QAVSNNYPDATYTSS
+331 QAASSNYPDATYTSS
-346 WRGYTW
+346 RRDYTW
-352 SFGTRA
+352 NFGTRA

-408 DQLGDYMQVDDFN
+408 DQLGDYMKVDDFN
-421 CIVFANQVFK
+421 HIVFANQVFD
-431 AKTKTTSGNT
+431 AHTKTTSGNV
-441 DTYVFS
+441 DTYLFEGSVPS
-447 GTAGN
+447 TIYPNGN
-452 VLYPAGDLS
+452 LNT
-461 SIVIEVRRSGEGDVR
+461 IIIQVRRAAKDDLR
-476 TGDHVTIKVPAA
+476 TGDHVTVKIPAA
-488 LIPLRAFN
+488 LIPLRAFE
-496 VNADDNTGSVSL
+496 VNADNNTGSVSL
-508 TFPIRVFFGSSLKP
+508 TFPIRVFFGSSLKDGVTE
-522 QAAALLANPDA
+522 LLANPDD
-533 QMADYMKT
+533 QMTDYIAGHTDTDGK
-541 HRDKSGN
+541 
-548 VFFLAS
+548 VYFLAN

-584 IYEDEALTKPA
+584 IYEDKALTQPA
-595 EYPLVKGKTYYYER
+595 AYPLVKGKTYYYER
-609 TFWNISGTSASQASR
+609 TFWNISGTSASQDSR
-624 IVSFDSSAVENID
+624 IASFDSSAVENID
-637 DYISDTGDG
+637 GYISDTGDG
-646 HAQLSQGTPRMTYI
+646 HAQFSQGTPRMTYI

-674 ATSFI
+674 AKSFI

-716 GFGAAV
+716 GFDAAV
-722 YANQDFDFTV
+722 YAGQDFDFTV
-732 SIPEAKD
+732 SIPEAKG
-739 KSATATVTDASGQ
+739 KTVTGTVTDAAGQ
-752 VQGDKN
+752 VQGDAN
-758 FSITFD
+758 FSIAFD
-764 ANGTYTHKL
+764 DNGTYTHKL

-800 TGSSEGA
+800 TASPKGA

-817 VAAFTNTYGA
+817 TAAFTNTYGA

-832 GGTSLSGEKTIK
+832 GSTSLSGEKTLT
-844 GRAWTAQDK
+844 GRDWTAQDK
-853 FCFVLTGIDGAP
+853 FAFVLTGIDGAP
-865 MPEGSENDK
+865 MPKNSVDGK
-874 FALQLSQSEGT
+874 FVLELTRSEGT
-885 PEGQRVGFSF
+885 PGSAAVGFNF
-895 GDITYTKPGTYVYN
+895 DDITYTKPGTYVYN

-915 GDGYDVSI
+915 GDGYDVTI
-923 LPGMS
+923 LPGVS

-935 VTVTVTDEAHDGTLK
+935 VTVTVTDEAHDGTL
-950 VESTMLRL
+950 VVTSTMLRL
-958 KGDTGATLADGAGVK
+958 KDDSGATLADGTGEKADCASF
-973 TDRAAFVNVFDVDE
+973 TNVFDVKE
-987 AEWDLRGTKY
+987 AEWDLRGTKN
-997 YEDRTG
+997 YEDKTG
-1003 SRPLS
+1003 SHPLS
-1008 SGMFQFELSPVTKG
+1008 SGMFKFELTAKTDG
-1022 APMPANTDA
+1022 APMPANA
-1031 TTGKARANVDATGR
+1031 QGGKAVASVDATGR
-1045 FAFEQV
+1045 FAFGQV
-1051 TFDENDVNPNGASKT
+1051 KFDENDVNPHGASKT

-1071 CEINSGKAG
+1071 REINSREAG
-1080 MTYDATVWHIT
+1080 MTYDATVWHISI
-1091 VTVSLQ
+1091 TVSL
-1097 DGDVVLDVQNTREGQ
+1097 DETGTVVLNVTNRRALADGALG
-1112 EAKPGETVSFSN
+1112 EAELITFDN
-1124 SYEAESAEVERFIHG
+1124 SYEAESAVVNGFVHG

-1172 AMAEV
+1172 ATAEV
-1177 ADAKDN
+1177 ADAKDHE
-1183 VAEDF
+1183 AKSF
-1188 DFGTATFTRE
+1188 DFGTATFTRA

-1206 EVAPAKPAGGMDP
+1206 EVAPAKPAGGMDY
-1219 DGHTCTVTVKV
+1219 DGRTYTVTVKV
-1230 ADRGGKLVVQSTDYS
+1230 ADEGGKLVVQSTTYS
-1245 DEGDVASFINTYR
+1245 DEAARDVEAATFINTYR

-1270 KTLVGRTMR
+1270 KTLIGRTMR
-1279 EGEFKFTITGEDEQ
+1279 EGEFNFTITGEDEV
-1293 SQALLAQ
+1293 SEALLAQ

-1314 RASGEKNAMT
+1314 RASGEKDAMS

-1333 SDVGKTFHFAV
+1333 TDVGKTFHFAV
-1344 AEVVPD
+1344 AEVVPAD
-1350 PAERVPGV
+1350 GKKLPGV
-1358 TYDQKVRHDVEISVA
+1358 TYDQTVHHVEISVA

-1381 VTTTVDGK
+1381 VTTTIDGDD
-1389 GGSEVAFVNSYEAEP
+1389 GDPGNEVAFTNTYQAAPDSFA
-1404 GSLDTANLGLSKVLE
+1404 TANFGLEKVLKGRDWASTDAFTFKLVGLS
-1419 GREWDAN
+1419 
-1426 VDSFTFELVPV
+1426 
-1437 TDGAPMPAGA
+1437 GAPMPANSQ
-1447 VDGKATANV
+1447 VTVKAA
-1456 DATDVSDGRASF
+1456 DASNGRAPF
-1468 DFGQISYAATG
+1468 DFGQISYAAAGT
-1479 VYDYEVREVVPD
+1479 YEYEVCEVNAG
-1491 QTLRGVTYSTNVA
+1491 QTVNGVDYTTNVA
-1504 CFRVTVTDSVA
+1504 HFCVTVTDSTA
-1515 QGKLVATARLTYG
+1515 TGQLVASSRLEFG
-1528 SETFVNTYY
+1528 SAAFENRYS
-1537 ADLDYNALGGLTI
+1537 AELDYNAKGGLSV
-1550 TKTLEGT
+1550 TKTLKGT

-1570 TGDDVL
+1570 EGYDVL
-1576 RIAGTYSSSKIADGG
+1576 GIAGTYSSSEIADGG

-1610 KTWKYEVSEDDPGKG
+1610 KTWNYTVTEKDPGEG
-1625 YTCKCSKWNVSVSVA
+1625 YTCKCSEWNVSVRVA
-1640 NDVENGRLLVTTTV
+1640 NDVEKGRLLVTTTV

-1660 RSWTYASGGEPAAPG
+1660 RSWTYASDGEAVADAAR
-1675 ATVAFVNRYAAMGS
+1675 VEFVNCYAATGS
-1689 TADIVCT
+1689 TADIVGT
-1696 KELAGRLM
+1696 KTLNGRLM
-1704 KDGEFSFELVDLATD
+1704 SPNEFKFELVDKAGG
-1719 KVVATATNKDGK
+1719 VVATARNDESGS
-1731 VDFGRLSYT
+1731 VNFGRLSYT

-1756 KKEGVTPV
+1756 KAEGVTPV
-1764 RGSFTITVT
+1764 RGSFTITVK

-1780 GTLDCKVDSE
+1780 GTLKCDVVYPK

-1802 DAEIEVSGTKVLEG
+1802 DAEIEVSGTKILEG
-1816 RDLREGEFNFTI
+1816 RDLRDSEFDFTI
-1828 KGEDGAPMPERT
+1828 TGEPGAPMPERT
-1840 EVTNAHGGFSF
+1840 KVTNANGGFSF

-1881 SDEKPVADSES
+1881 SDEEPVADSES

-1901 SSATGEK
+1901 SSETGEK

-1941 AQDEVPDL
+1941 AQDEVADL

-1988 FHIASEVVEPLAGTS
+1988 LHIASEVVEPLAGTS

-2020 VTNDRRS
+2020 VTNDLRN

-2044 AEFTDADG
+2044 AKFTGADG
-2052 ASLTAG
+2052 APLTTG

-2067 YKPVPMT
+2067 YKPAPMT
-2074 SRVTDQLS
+2074 SRVTDQ
-2082 VSKVLTGRSMVA
+2082 VTITKVLTGRGMVA
-2094 GEFHFEMLEGSR
+2094 GEFNFEMLEGSR

-2119 TLSTVTYD
+2119 TLSAVTYD

-2139 NAGKTIDGVRYSGTT
+2139 NGGKTIDGVRYSGTT

-2160 VSDTGNGALA
+2160 VSDTGDGALA
-2170 VTHELVE
+2170 VKHELVE

-2223 RATNDAQGNVAFPH
+2223 RATNDAKGNVAFPH

-2284 VSMDAADGALAFTNT
+2284 VSMDAADGALTFTNT

-2308 PPAPKPPTKPDPAPA
+2308 PPAPKPPTKPDPTPA
-2323 PKPARPSRPLPK
+2323 PKPARPSRPLSK
-2335 AGDVT
+2335 TGDVT
-2340 SDAIVV
+2340 SDAIVA

-2351 AVALLAG
+2351 AVTLLAG